1 MIKARYILTLFAMLL
16 SMVARGQD
24 FNPDSPP
31 EPGARYKLTL
41 KAQPAEAA
49 TVSGGG
55 LYVVN
60 ANVSVKAVAKSSNWR
75 FINWTDAEGKVVST
89 SNSFTHRKLNSAET
103 LTANYEYQ
111 KTSLL
116 TIAYDPSSIKTS
128 EVKEYAVGVPYYTQ
142 ASTYSDYTFVNWTT
156 SDGTVIS
163 TNRTV
168 SYTVTENDETITAHY
183 RYTPGSPAEPNETKP
198 KHKVFFRCDP
208 AGLTGFNKTSGF
220 SVSEGSPYS
229 VTVYSV
235 SDYEFKGW
243 TWEGETKVLETS
255 YTWNVNMGTRDAHL
269 VAHFEF
275 KPSSPSEPSTDTKQ
289 RHSLYATTTSMY
301 RGETTL
307 LPVYMQNT
315 GNVKTLSF
323 KLHLPKNLSVDV
335 ANIQK
340 TLRTDAYTVQAAQED
355 SVLSVSLEGG
365 TQIVEHDGVVV
376 RIPVSAQDALKDGI
390 YTVKFSDITGTT
402 LEDAAINFTS
412 RSGRLVVS
420 TPEEGDLQAKFS
432 VETYMNRAQL
442 TNLSSE
448 NAKTFEWNFGDGST
462 STERNPMH
470 IYAEAGTYTVR
481 LTARGIVKTV
491 TAEQQ
496 IIINPANTWS
506 ASGDYRLDPTVNSAR
521 AFKSMHEMFELLSQC
536 KPEGTINVKTGGKEV
551 FSVNLLTADS
561 LALLSTLTEKL
572 GTTGVVMAFKNEA
585 QKPVTL
591 QFNTAANSADMQ
603 KVTDFFRHISLE
615 NVQVTLNGAAIN
627 IGEIGRYSEQT
638 ICSGTSTQP
647 EAFTAIS
654 SSEKVKVKWT
664 ASVAE
669 GCTVRGYQLTGTDD
683 LPAMTL
689 TNEGSKTDLVTYHV
703 SVELNG
709 VVALAYIY
717 KVYVKPLLKSLALS
731 SPSNNAVLEYGQVT
745 LSCSNLGQDAVGYTF
760 HYRRTDAEATE
771 DGEAEEWKEVKT
783 TSPSTTFVPVEGASY
798 EWYATAHGECYEKVD
813 SEHRTFSI
821 SKRSDLTVESVT
833 VPAEVKANTTFQ
845 ITAVVRN
852 IGKGATRSSAWTDM
866 LYEERADGK
875 QYYGI
880 KGIAH
885 RGVLQ
890 PGESYTVTFTVTSP
904 GASVSGFRYMVE
916 TDVYAEETESDESN
930 NSKFTDPIAIVNR
943 YIDAADYEALKA
955 IYAATNGG
963 AWTSKTWRIGSNAVT
978 STRWPG
984 VTFDEEGHVLAID
997 LQDNNLSG
1005 SLPTEGMQMKS
1016 LRTLNLRRNNL
1027 RGDVAAFC
1035 KLLPALETLN
1045 LGYNLFTE
1053 IKEALPTHIT
1063 SLNLQNQREGYS
1075 LSTFTLQEWAMGD
1088 KLADIQLGSLIAYD
1102 HKNQNFEAH
1111 PSLSI
1116 YTTDNNSYVGEMRY
1130 EDGAYR
1136 YYLSG
1141 TYTYASGTEFCIRSN
1156 GGVAQNNRLR
1166 AKLTWTKGDVN
1177 ADASVD
1183 VLDAQ
1188 QTLNYIMGTQNGNFN
1203 YPAADTYEG
1212 SGINVQDVVATINIF
1227 IGSNDNADRK
1237 TVMAAQRRWTE
1248 SLGDG
1253 ASAANVLSV
1262 EDGALWLN
1270 ASDQVA
1276 ALDITLAG
1284 VKANDVKLALSKQRY
1299 QLVTHNTANGVRVVI
1314 ISTTGDII
1322 SGRTKLLQLAKP
1334 ARVDQTMAADI
1345 DAQPVGIAFEGQA
1358 TGIDAVTTDAKSRE
1372 DVYSID
1378 GRKLNGVEREGIYIV
1393 NGKKKAINRHQLK

>member
-1 MIKARYILTLFAMLL
+1 MLL

-31 EPGARYKLTL
+31 EPGARYKLTV
-41 KAQPAEAA
+41 KAQPVEAA

-55 LYVVN
+55 LYAVN
-60 ANVSVKAVAKSSNWR
+60 ANVSVKAVARNANWR
-75 FINWTDAEGKVVST
+75 FKNWTDAEGKEVST
-89 SNSFTHRKLNSAET
+89 SSTFTHRKLNSAET

-111 KTSLL
+111 KTSRL

-128 EVKEYAVGVPYYTQ
+128 EVKEYVVGVTYSFT

-163 TNRTV
+163 TNRAV

-183 RYTPGSPAEPNETKP
+183 RFTPGSPAEPNETKP
-198 KHKVFFRCDP
+198 KHKVYFRCDP
-208 AGLTGFNKTSGF
+208 AGLAGFNKTSGF
-220 SVSEGSPYS
+220 SVSEGSAYS

-243 TWEGETKVLETS
+243 TWEGETKILETS
-255 YTWNVNMGTRDAHL
+255 HTWNVNMGTRDAYL

-275 KPSSPSEPSTDTKQ
+275 KPSSPSEPSTDSKQ

-307 LPVYMQNT
+307 LPIYMQNT

-323 KLHLPKNLSVDV
+323 KLHLPKNLTVDV
-335 ANIQK
+335 AGIQK

-376 RIPVSAQDALKDGI
+376 RIPMSAQEALKDSV
-390 YTVKFSDITGTT
+390 YMVKFSDIAGTT
-402 LEDAAINFTS
+402 TADAVINFTS

-432 VETYMNRAQL
+432 VETYMNRAQF

-448 NAKTFEWNFGDGST
+448 NAKTFEWNFGDGAT

-470 IYAEAGTYTVR
+470 SYAEAGTYTVR

-521 AFKSMHEMFELLSQC
+521 AFKSMHEMLSLLSQC
-536 KPEGTINVKTGGKEV
+536 TPDGTINVKTGGKEA
-551 FSVNLLTADS
+551 FDANLQSTDS

-572 GTTGVVMAFKNEA
+572 GKAGVVMAFKNEA

-591 QFNTAANSADMQ
+591 RFNVAANSIDMQ
-603 KVTDFFRHISLE
+603 KATDFFRHISLD
-615 NVQVTLNGAAIN
+615 NVVVTLNGAAIN
-627 IGEIGRYSEQT
+627 IGEIDRFSAQT
-638 ICSGTSTQP
+638 ICSGASTQP

-669 GCTVRGYQLTGTDD
+669 GCTVRGYQLTGTGN

-709 VVALAYIY
+709 VAMYTYIY

-731 SPSNNAVLEYGQVT
+731 SPSDKATLEYGQVT
-745 LSCSNLGQDAVGYTF
+745 LICSNLGQAAVGYTF
-760 HYRRTDAEATE
+760 RYRRTDAEAE
-771 DGEAEEWKEVKT
+771 NAEEWKEVKT
-783 TSPSTTFVPVEGASY
+783 TSPSTAFVPVEGASY
-798 EWYATAHGECYEKVD
+798 EWYATAHGECNETVE
-813 SEHRTFSI
+813 SAHRTFSI
-821 SKRSDLTVESVT
+821 RKRADLTVESVT
-833 VPAEVKANTTFQ
+833 APAEVKANTTFQ

-852 IGKGATRSSAWTDM
+852 IGKGATRSSNWQDIIC
-866 LYEERADGK
+866 EEQANGSYRE
-875 QYYGI
+875 I
-880 KGIAH
+880 KRISH
-885 RGVLQ
+885 NGVLQ
-890 PGESYTVTFTVTSP
+890 PGDSYTVTFTVTSP
-904 GASVSGFRYMVE
+904 DATLSEVRYLVE
-916 TDVYAEETESDESN
+916 TDSWYQETESNESN
-930 NSKFTDPIAIVNR
+930 NMNISDPVSIIKR
-943 YIDAADYEALKA
+943 YIDDADYEALKVL
-955 IYAATNGG
+955 YQATNGG
-963 AWTSKTWRIGSNAVT
+963 AWTNKTWRIGSNAVT
-978 STRWPG
+978 STGWPG

-997 LQDNNLSG
+997 LQNNNLRG
-1005 SLPTEGMQMKS
+1005 TLPTEGMEMKS
-1016 LRTLNLRRNNL
+1016 LRTLNLSGNSL
-1027 RGDVAAFC
+1027 SGDVAAFC

-1053 IKEALPTHIT
+1053 LSGVLPAHIT
-1063 SLNLQNQREGYS
+1063 SLNLQSQREGYS
-1075 LSTFTLQEWAMGD
+1075 LSTFTLQEWVMGD
-1088 KLADIQLGSLIAYD
+1088 KHADIQLGTLIAYD

-1111 PSLSI
+1111 PTLRI
-1116 YTTDNNSYVGEMRY
+1116 YTTANNSYVGEMRY
-1130 EDGAYR
+1130 TDGAYR

-1141 TYTYASGTEFCIRSN
+1141 TYNYASGTEFCIRSYE
-1156 GGVAQNNRLR
+1156 GVAQNNRLR

-1212 SGINVQDVVATINIF
+1212 GGINVQDVVATINIF
-1227 IGSNDNADRK
+1227 IGSNDNADLK
-1237 TVMAAQRRWTE
+1237 SLMAAQRRWTE
-1248 SLGDG
+1248 SMGED
-1253 ASAANVLSV
+1253 AFTTNVLSV
-1262 EDGALWLN
+1262 EDDALWLD
-1270 ASDQVA
+1270 ATDQVA

-1299 QLVTHNTANGVRVVI
+1299 QLVTHNTANGVRIVI

-1322 SGRTKLLQLAKP
+1322 SGRTKLLRLAKP
-1334 ARVDQTMAADI
+1334 TRVYQAMAADI
-1345 DAQPVGIAFEGQA
+1345 DAQPVGVAFEGQ
-1358 TGIDAVTTDAKSRE
+1358 TTDIDTIITDVDSRE
-1372 DVYSID
+1372 AVYSLD
-1378 GRKLNGVEREGIYIV
+1378 GRKLNGVAREGVYIV
-1393 NGKKKAINRHQLK
+1393 NGKKKAINRHQ

>member
-1 MIKARYILTLFAMLL
+1 MLL

-55 LYVVN
+55 LYAVN
-60 ANVSVKAVAKSSNWR
+60 ANVNVKAVAKSSNWR
-75 FINWTDAEGKVVST
+75 FKSWTNAEGEVVST
-89 SNSFTHRKLNSAET
+89 SSTFTHRKLNSAET

-111 KTSLL
+111 KTSHL
-116 TIAYDPSSIKTS
+116 TIAYDPSSIRTS
-128 EVKEYAVGVPYYTQ
+128 EVKEYVVGVTYSFT

-163 TNRTV
+163 TERTV

-183 RYTPGSPAEPNETKP
+183 RFTPGSPAEPNETKP
-198 KHKVFFRCDP
+198 KHKVYFKCDP
-208 AGLTGFNKTSGF
+208 AGLAGFNKTSGF

-243 TWEGETKVLETS
+243 MREGSSEIIGQYRTFNGT
-255 YTWNVNMGTRDAHL
+255 MGKEDVHL

-307 LPVYMQNT
+307 LPIYMQNT

-323 KLHLPKNLSVDV
+323 KLHLPKNLTVDV
-335 ANIQK
+335 AGIQK
-340 TLRTDAYTVQAAQED
+340 TLRTEAYTVQAALED
-355 SVLSVSLEGG
+355 SVLSVSLAGG

-376 RIPVSAQDALKDGI
+376 RIPVSAQEALKDSV
-390 YTVKFSDITGTT
+390 YTVKFSDIAGTT
-402 LEDAAINFTS
+402 TADAAISFTH

-432 VETYMNRAQL
+432 VETYMNRAQF

-448 NAKTFEWNFGDGST
+448 NAKTFEWNFGDGAT

-470 IYAEAGTYTVR
+470 SYAEAGTYTVR

-521 AFKSMHEMFELLSQC
+521 AFKSMHEMLSLLSQC
-536 KPEGTINVKTGGKEV
+536 TPDGTINVKTGGKEA
-551 FSVNLLTADS
+551 FDANLQSADS

-572 GTTGVVMAFKNEA
+572 DKAGVVMAFKNEA
-585 QKPVTL
+585 PNPVTL
-591 QFNTAANSADMQ
+591 QFNTAANSLDMQ
-603 KVTDFFRHISLE
+603 KATDFFRHISLD
-615 NVQVTLNGAAIN
+615 NVVVTLNGAAIN
-627 IGEIGRYSEQT
+627 IGEIDRFSAQT
-638 ICSGTSTQP
+638 ICSGASTQP

-654 SSEKVKVKWT
+654 SSEKVKVSWT

-669 GCTVRGYQLTGTDD
+669 GCTVRGYQLTGTGN

-703 SVELNG
+703 SVELDG
-709 VVALAYIY
+709 VAMYTYIY

-731 SPSNNAVLEYGQVT
+731 SPSDKATLEYGQVT
-745 LSCSNLGQDAVGYTF
+745 LSCSNLGQAAVGYTF
-760 HYRRTDAEATE
+760 SYRRTDAEVE
-771 DGEAEEWKEVKT
+771 DAEEWKVVNT
-783 TSPSTTFVPVEGASY
+783 TTPSTAFVPVEGASY
-798 EWYATAHGECYEKVD
+798 EWYATAHGECNETVE
-813 SEHRTFSI
+813 SAHRTFSI
-821 SKRSDLTVESVT
+821 RKRSDLTVESVT
-833 VPAEVKANTTFQ
+833 APAEVKANTTFQ

-852 IGKGATRSSAWTDM
+852 IGKGATRSSNWQDIIC
-866 LYEERADGK
+866 EEQADGS
-875 QYYGI
+875 YREI
-880 KGIAH
+880 KRISH
-885 RGVLQ
+885 NGVLQ
-890 PGESYTVTFTVTSP
+890 PGDSYTVTFTVTSP
-904 GASVSGFRYMVE
+904 DATLSEVSYLVE
-916 TDVYAEETESDESN
+916 TDSWNEETESNEN
-930 NSKFTDPIAIVNR
+930 NNVEVSTPISIIKR
-943 YIDAADYEALKA
+943 YIDAADYEALKVL
-955 IYAATNGG
+955 YQATNGG
-963 AWTSKTWRIGSNAVT
+963 AWTNKTWRIGSNAVT
-978 STRWPG
+978 STGWPG

-997 LQDNNLSG
+997 LQNNNLRG
-1005 SLPTEGMQMKS
+1005 SLPTKGMEMKS
-1016 LRTLNLRRNNL
+1016 LRTLNLSGNSLN
-1027 RGDVAAFC
+1027 GDVAAFC

-1053 IKEALPTHIT
+1053 LSGVLPAHIT

-1088 KLADIQLGSLIAYD
+1088 KQADIQLGTLIAYD

-1111 PSLSI
+1111 PTLRI
-1116 YTTDNNSYVGEMRY
+1116 YTADNNSYVGEMRY
-1130 EDGAYR
+1130 TDGAYR

-1141 TYTYASGTEFCIRSN
+1141 TYNYASGTEFCIRSYE
-1156 GGVAQNNRLR
+1156 GVAQNNRLR

-1203 YPAADTYEG
+1203 YPAADTYQG
-1212 SGINVQDVVATINIF
+1212 GGINVQDVVATINIF
-1227 IGSNDNADRK
+1227 IGSNDNADQK
-1237 TVMAAQRRWTE
+1237 SLMAAQRRWTE
-1248 SLGDG
+1248 SLGED
-1253 ASAANVLSV
+1253 ASTANALSV
-1262 EDGALWLN
+1262 EDGALWLD

-1284 VKANDVKLALSKQRY
+1284 VKANDVKLAMSKQRY

-1314 ISTTGDII
+1314 ISTTGDIL
-1322 SGRTKLLQLAKP
+1322 SGRTKLLRLAKP
-1334 ARVDQTMAADI
+1334 ARVYQAMAADI
-1345 DAQPVGIAFEGQA
+1345 DAQPVGVVFEGQ
-1358 TGIDAVTTDAKSRE
+1358 TTDIDTITTDVDSRE
-1372 DVYSID
+1372 AVYSLD
-1378 GRKLNGVEREGIYIV
+1378 GRKLNGVAREGVYIV

>member
-1 MIKARYILTLFAMLL
+1 MLL

-75 FINWTDAEGKVVST
+75 FINWTDAEGKVVNTNS
-89 SNSFTHRKLNSAET
+89 SFTHRKLNSNET

-111 KTSLL
+111 QTSRL
-116 TIAYDPSSIKTS
+116 TIAYDPSSIRTS
-128 EVKEYAVGVPYYTQ
+128 EVKEYAVGVTYSYT

-183 RYTPGSPAEPNETKP
+183 RFTPGSPAEPNETKP
-198 KHKVFFRCDP
+198 KHKVYFKCDP
-208 AGLTGFNKTSGF
+208 AGLVGFNQNNGF
-220 SVSEGSPYS
+220 SVSEGKTFS
-229 VTVYSV
+229 VTVYDAGS
-235 SDYEFKGW
+235 YEFKGW
-243 TWEGETKVLETS
+243 TREGSSEIIGQYRTYNGT
-255 YTWNVNMGTRDAHL
+255 MGKEDMHL

-307 LPVYMQNT
+307 LPIYMQNT

-323 KLHLPKNLSVDV
+323 KLHLPKNLTVDV

-340 TLRTDAYTVQAAQED
+340 TLRTDAYTVQAEQED

-365 TQIVEHDGVVV
+365 TQIVEHDGVVA
-376 RIPVSAQDALKDGI
+376 RIPVSAQDALKDSV
-390 YTVKFSDITGTT
+390 YTVRFSDIAGTT
-402 LEDAAINFTS
+402 TADAVINFTS

-536 KPEGTINVKTGGKEV
+536 KPEGTINVKTGGKEA
-551 FSVNLLTADS
+551 FEANLQTADS

-572 GTTGVVMAFKNEA
+572 GTTGVVMAFRNEA
-585 QKPVTL
+585 EKPVTL
-591 QFNTAANSADMQ
+591 QFTTAANSADMQ
-603 KVTDFFRHISLE
+603 KVTDYFRHITLE
-615 NVQVTLNGAAIN
+615 NVVVTLNGAAIN
-627 IGEIGRYSEQT
+627 IGEIGRFSEQT

-647 EAFTAIS
+647 EAFAAIS
-654 SSEKVKVKWT
+654 SSEAVKVSWT

-669 GCTVRGYQLTGTDD
+669 GCTVRGYQLTGTGN

-689 TNEGSKTDLVTYHV
+689 TNEGSKTDHVTYHV
-703 SVELNG
+703 NVELNG
-709 VVALAYIY
+709 AVMYTYIY
-717 KVYVKPLLKSLALS
+717 KVYVKPLLKSLSLS
-731 SPSNNAVLEYGQVT
+731 SPSNNATLEYGQVT
-745 LSCSNLGQDAVGYTF
+745 LSCSNLGQAAVGYTF
-760 HYRRTDAEATE
+760 HYRRTDAES
-771 DGEAEEWKEVKT
+771 AEEWKEVKT
-783 TSPSTTFVPVEGASY
+783 TTPSTAFVPVEGASY
-798 EWYATAHGECYEKVD
+798 EWYATAHGECSEAVD

-821 SKRSDLTVESVT
+821 RKRSDLTVESVT
-833 VPAEVKANTTFQ
+833 APVEVKANTTFQ

-852 IGKGATRSSAWTDM
+852 IGKGATRSSAWTDA
-866 LYEERADGK
+866 LYEKRPDGAVRVGT
-875 QYYGI
+875 Q
-880 KGIAH
+880 AH
-885 RGVLQ
+885 YGVLQ
-890 PGESYTVTFTVTSP
+890 PDASYTVTFNITSP
-904 GASVSGFRYMVE
+904 DASQSEVSYFVE
-916 TDVYAEETESDESN
+916 TDTYREETESDESN
-930 NSKFTDPIAIVNR
+930 NIKSTDPIAIVNR
-943 YIDAADYEALKA
+943 YIDAADYEALKVL
-955 IYAATNGG
+955 YHATNGG
-963 AWTSKTWRIGSNAVT
+963 AWTNKTWRIGSNAVT
-978 STRWPG
+978 STGWPG
-984 VTFDEEGHVLAID
+984 VTFDEEGHVLAIE
-997 LQDNNLSG
+997 LQNNNLRG
-1005 SLPTEGMQMKS
+1005 NLPTEGMEMKS
-1016 LRTLNLRRNNL
+1016 LRTLNLSHNNL
-1027 RGDVAAFC
+1027 KGDVAAFC

-1053 IKEALPTHIT
+1053 LTGVLPAHIT

-1075 LSTFTLQEWAMGD
+1075 LSTFTQQEWAMGD

-1102 HKNQNFEAH
+1102 HQNQNFEAH
-1111 PSLSI
+1111 PTLRI
-1116 YTTDNNSYVGEMRY
+1116 YTTDNNSYVGEMIY
-1130 EDGAYR
+1130 SDGAYR
-1136 YYLSG
+1136 YSLSG
-1141 TYTYASGTEFCIRSN
+1141 TYNYASGTEFCIRSS

-1177 ADASVD
+1177 ADAAVD

-1203 YPAADTYEG
+1203 YLAADTYQG
-1212 SGINVQDVVATINIF
+1212 GGINVQDVVATINIF

-1237 TVMAAQRRWTE
+1237 SLMAAQRRWTE
-1248 SLGDG
+1248 SMGEG
-1253 ASAANVLSV
+1253 TSTHNVLSV
-1262 EDGALWLN
+1262 EDGALWLD

-1284 VKANDVKLALSKQRY
+1284 VRANDVKLAMSKQRY
-1299 QLVTHNTANGVRVVI
+1299 QLVTHNTANGVRIVI

-1322 SGRTKLLQLAKP
+1322 SGRTKLLRLAKA
-1334 ARVDQTMAADI
+1334 ARVDQAMAADI
-1345 DAQPVGIAFEGQA
+1345 DAQPVGVAFEGQ
-1358 TGIDAVTTDAKSRE
+1358 TSDIDAVTAGAESLE
-1372 DVYSID
+1372 GVYSIN
-1378 GRKLNGVEREGIYIV
+1378 GRKLNGVAGEGIYIV
-1393 NGKKKAINRHQLK
+1393 NGKKKAINRHQ

>member
-1 MIKARYILTLFAMLL
+1 MLL

-60 ANVSVKAVAKSSNWR
+60 ANVNVKAVARSANWL
-75 FINWTDAEGKVVST
+75 FKNWTDADGKVVST
-89 SNSFTHRKLNSAET
+89 SSSFTHRKLNSNET

-111 KTSLL
+111 QTSRL
-116 TIAYDPSSIKTS
+116 TIAYDPSSIRTS
-128 EVKEYAVGVPYYTQ
+128 EVKEYAVGVTYSYT

-163 TNRTV
+163 TERTV
-168 SYTVTENDETITAHY
+168 RYTVTENDETITAHY
-183 RYTPGSPAEPNETKP
+183 RFTPGSPAEPNETKP
-198 KHKVFFRCDP
+198 KHKVYFKCDP
-208 AGLTGFNKTSGF
+208 AGLTGFYQSNGF
-220 SVSEGSPYS
+220 SVSEGNTFR
-229 VTVYSV
+229 VEVYSV

-243 TWEGETKVLETS
+243 TREGSSEIIGQYRTFSGT
-255 YTWNVNMGTRDAHL
+255 MGKEDVHL

-307 LPVYMQNT
+307 LPIYMQNT

-323 KLHLPKNLSVDV
+323 KLHLPKNLTVDV

-340 TLRTDAYTVQAAQED
+340 TLRTDAYTVKAVQED

-365 TQIVEHDGVVV
+365 TQIMEHDGVVV
-376 RIPVSAQDALKDGI
+376 RIPVSAQEALKDSV
-390 YTVKFSDITGTT
+390 YTVKFSDIAATT
-402 LEDAAINFTS
+402 TADAAINFTS

-432 VETYMNRAQL
+432 VETYMNRAQF

-470 IYAEAGTYTVR
+470 SYAEAGTYTVR

-506 ASGDYRLDPTVNSAR
+506 ASGDYRLDPTANSAR
-521 AFKSMHEMFELLSQC
+521 AFKSMHEMLSLLSQC
-536 KPEGTINVKTGGKEV
+536 KPEGTINVKTGGKEA
-551 FSVNLLTADS
+551 FGVNLQTADS

-572 GTTGVVMAFKNEA
+572 GKAGVVMAFKNEA
-585 QKPVTL
+585 QNPVTL
-591 QFNTAANSADMQ
+591 RFNVAANSTDLQ
-603 KVTDFFRHISLE
+603 KATDFFRHISLD
-615 NVQVTLNGAAIN
+615 NVVVTLNGAAIN
-627 IGEIGRYSEQT
+627 IGEIDRFSAQT
-638 ICSGTSTQP
+638 ICSGASTQP
-647 EAFTAIS
+647 EAFTDIS
-654 SSEKVKVKWT
+654 SSEKVKVSWT

-669 GCTVRGYQLTGTDD
+669 GCTVRGYQLTGTGN

-709 VVALAYIY
+709 VAMYTYIY

-731 SPSNNAVLEYGQVT
+731 SPSDNATLEYGQVT
-745 LSCSNLGQDAVGYTF
+745 LSCSNLGQAAVGYTF
-760 HYRRTDAEATE
+760 HYCRTDADAES
-771 DGEAEEWKEVKT
+771 AEEWKEVNT
-783 TSPSTTFVPVEGASY
+783 TSPSTAFLPVEGASY
-798 EWYATAHGECYEKVD
+798 EWYATAHGECNETVE
-813 SEHRTFSI
+813 SAHRTFSI
-821 SKRSDLTVESVT
+821 RKRSDLTVVSVT
-833 VPAEVKANTTFQ
+833 APSEVKANTTFQ

-852 IGKGATRSSAWTDM
+852 IGKGATRNSNWQDIIC
-866 LYEERADGK
+866 EEQADGS
-875 QYYGI
+875 YREI
-880 KGIAH
+880 KRISH
-885 RGVLQ
+885 NGVLQ
-890 PGESYTVTFTVTSP
+890 PGDSYTVTFTVTSP
-904 GASVSGFRYMVE
+904 DATLSDVSYLVH
-916 TDVYAEETESDESN
+916 TDSWNQETESNEN
-930 NSKFTDPIAIVNR
+930 NNVEVSTPVSIIKR
-943 YIDAADYEALKA
+943 YIDAADYEALKVL
-955 IYAATNGG
+955 YQATNGG
-963 AWTSKTWRIGSNAVT
+963 AWTNKTWRIGSNAVT
-978 STRWPG
+978 STGWPG

-997 LQDNNLSG
+997 LQNNNLRG
-1005 SLPTEGMQMKS
+1005 TLPTEGMEMKS
-1016 LRTLNLRRNNL
+1016 LRTLNLSGNSL
-1027 RGDVAAFC
+1027 SGDVAAFC

-1053 IKEALPTHIT
+1053 LSGVLPAHIT

-1088 KLADIQLGSLIAYD
+1088 KLADIQLGTLIAYD

-1111 PSLSI
+1111 PTLRI
-1116 YTTDNNSYVGEMRY
+1116 YTTANNSYVGEMRY
-1130 EDGAYR
+1130 TDGAYR

-1141 TYTYASGTEFCIRSN
+1141 TYNYASGTEFCIRSYE
-1156 GGVAQNNRLR
+1156 GVAQNNRLR

-1212 SGINVQDVVATINIF
+1212 GGINVQDVVATINIF
-1227 IGSNDNADRK
+1227 IGSNDNADQK
-1237 TVMAAQRRWTE
+1237 SLMAAQRRWTE
-1248 SLGDG
+1248 SMGEE
-1253 ASAANVLSV
+1253 ASTANVLSV
-1262 EDGALWLN
+1262 EDDALWLD
-1270 ASDQVA
+1270 ATDQVA
-1276 ALDITLAG
+1276 ALDITLSG
-1284 VKANDVKLALSKQRY
+1284 VKANDVKLAMSKQRY

-1322 SGRTKLLQLAKP
+1322 SGRTKLLRLAKP
-1334 ARVDQTMAADI
+1334 VRVEQAMAADI
-1345 DAQPVGIAFEGQA
+1345 DAQPVGVAFEGQ
-1358 TGIDAVTTDAKSRE
+1358 TTDIDTITTDADSRE
-1372 DVYSID
+1372 AVYSLD
-1378 GRKLNGVEREGIYIV
+1378 GRKLNGVAREGVYIV
-1393 NGKKKAINRHQLK
+1393 NGKKKAINRHQ

>member
-1 MIKARYILTLFAMLL
+1 MLL

-31 EPGARYKLTL
+31 EPGARYKLTV

-55 LYVVN
+55 LYAVN
-60 ANVSVKAVAKSSNWR
+60 ANVSVKAVARNANWR
-75 FINWTDAEGKVVST
+75 FKNWTDAEGKVVST
-89 SNSFTHRKLNSAET
+89 SSSFTHRKLNSAET

-111 KTSLL
+111 KTSRL
-116 TIAYDPSSIKTS
+116 TIAYDPSSIRAS
-128 EVKEYAVGVPYYTQ
+128 EVKEYAVGVTYSYT

-183 RYTPGSPAEPNETKP
+183 RFTPGSPAEPNETKP
-198 KHKVFFRCDP
+198 KHKVYFRCDP
-208 AGLTGFNKTSGF
+208 AGLAGFNKTSGF

-235 SDYEFKGW
+235 NDYEFKGW
-243 TWEGETKVLETS
+243 TWEGETKILETS
-255 YTWNVNMGTRDAHL
+255 RTWNVNMGTRDAHL

-307 LPVYMQNT
+307 LPIYMQNT

-323 KLHLPKNLSVDV
+323 KLHLPKNLTVDV
-335 ANIQK
+335 AGIQK

-376 RIPVSAQDALKDGI
+376 RIPVSAQEALKDSV
-390 YTVKFSDITGTT
+390 YTVKFSDIAGTT
-402 LEDAAINFTS
+402 TADAAINFTS

-432 VETYMNRAQL
+432 VETYMNRAQF

-448 NAKTFEWNFGDGST
+448 NAKTFEWNFGDGAT

-470 IYAEAGTYTVR
+470 SYAEAGTYTVR

-496 IIINPANTWS
+496 IIINPANTWT
-506 ASGDYRLDPTVNSAR
+506 ASGDYRLDPTANSAR
-521 AFKSMHEMFELLSQC
+521 AFKSMHEMLSLLSQC
-536 KPEGTINVKTGGKEV
+536 TPDGTINVKTGGKEA
-551 FSVNLLTADS
+551 FSVNLQTTDS

-572 GTTGVVMAFKNEA
+572 GKAGVVMAFKNEA
-585 QKPVTL
+585 QNPVTL
-591 QFNTAANSADMQ
+591 QFNTAANSLDMQ
-603 KVTDFFRHISLE
+603 KVTDFFRHISLD
-615 NVQVTLNGAAIN
+615 NVVVTLNGAAIN
-627 IGEIGRYSEQT
+627 IGEIDRFSAQT
-638 ICSGTSTQP
+638 ICSGASTQP

-669 GCTVRGYQLTGTDD
+669 GCTVRGYQLTGNGN

-703 SVELNG
+703 SVELDG
-709 VVALAYIY
+709 VAMYTYIY

-731 SPSNNAVLEYGQVT
+731 SPSDNAVLEYGQVT
-745 LSCSNLGQDAVGYTF
+745 LSCSNLGQAAVGYTF
-760 HYRRTDAEATE
+760 HYRRTDAEAE
-771 DGEAEEWKEVKT
+771 NAEEWKVVNT
-783 TSPSTTFVPVEGASY
+783 TTPSTAFVPVEGASY
-798 EWYATAHGECYEKVD
+798 EWYATAHGECNETVE
-813 SEHRTFSI
+813 SAHRTFSI
-821 SKRSDLTVESVT
+821 RKRSDLTVVSVT
-833 VPAEVKANTTFQ
+833 APAEVKANTTFQ

-852 IGKGATRSSAWTDM
+852 IGKGATRSSNWQDIIC
-866 LYEERADGK
+866 EEQANGSYRE
-875 QYYGI
+875 I
-880 KGIAH
+880 KRISH
-885 RGVLQ
+885 NGVLQ
-890 PGESYTVTFTVTSP
+890 PGDSYTVTFTVTSP
-904 GASVSGFRYMVE
+904 EATLSEVRYLVE
-916 TDVYAEETESDESN
+916 TDSWYQETESNESN
-930 NSKFTDPIAIVNR
+930 NMNISDPVSIIKR
-943 YIDAADYEALKA
+943 YIDDADYEALKVL
-955 IYAATNGG
+955 YQATNGG
-963 AWTSKTWRIGSNAVT
+963 AWTNKTWRIGSNAVT
-978 STRWPG
+978 STGWPG

-997 LQDNNLSG
+997 LQNNNLRG
-1005 SLPTEGMQMKS
+1005 TLPTEGMEMKS
-1016 LRTLNLRRNNL
+1016 LRTLNLSGNSLN
-1027 RGDVAAFC
+1027 GDVAAFC

-1053 IKEALPTHIT
+1053 LKGVLPAHIT
-1063 SLNLQNQREGYS
+1063 SLNLQSQREGYS

-1088 KLADIQLGSLIAYD
+1088 KQADIQLGTLIAYD

-1111 PSLSI
+1111 PTLRI

-1130 EDGAYR
+1130 ADGAYR

-1141 TYTYASGTEFCIRSN
+1141 TYNYASGTEFCIRSYE
-1156 GGVAQNNRLR
+1156 GVAQNNRLR
-1166 AKLTWTKGDVN
+1166 AKLTWIKGDVN

-1183 VLDAQ
+1183 VLYAQ

-1212 SGINVQDVVATINIF
+1212 GGINVQDVVATINIF
-1227 IGSNDNADRK
+1227 IGSNDNADQK
-1237 TVMAAQRRWTE
+1237 SLMAAQRRWME
-1248 SLGDG
+1248 SMGEE
-1253 ASAANVLSV
+1253 ASTANVLSV
-1262 EDGALWLN
+1262 EDDALWLD
-1270 ASDQVA
+1270 ATDQVA

-1284 VKANDVKLALSKQRY
+1284 VKANDVKLAMSKQRY

-1314 ISTTGDII
+1314 ISTTGDIL
-1322 SGRTKLLQLAKP
+1322 SGRTKLLRLAKQ
-1334 ARVDQTMAADI
+1334 ARVEQAMAADI
-1345 DAQPVGIAFEGQA
+1345 DAQPVGVAFEGQ
-1358 TGIDAVTTDAKSRE
+1358 TTDIDTITTDADSRE
-1372 DVYSID
+1372 AVYSLD
-1378 GRKLNGVEREGIYIV
+1378 GRKLNGVAREGVYIV
-1393 NGKKKAINRHQLK
+1393 NGKKKAINRHQ

>member
-1 MIKARYILTLFAMLL
+1 MLL

-60 ANVSVKAVAKSSNWR
+60 ANVSVKAVANSSNWR
-75 FINWTDAEGKVVST
+75 FKNWTNAEGEVVST
-89 SNSFTHRKLNSAET
+89 SSSFTHRKLNSAET

-111 KTSLL
+111 KTSRL

-128 EVKEYAVGVPYYTQ
+128 EVKEYVVGVTYSFT

-163 TNRTV
+163 TERTV

-183 RYTPGSPAEPNETKP
+183 RFTPGSPAEPNETKP
-198 KHKVFFRCDP
+198 KHKVYFKCDP
-208 AGLTGFNKTSGF
+208 AGLAGFNKTSGF

-235 SDYEFKGW
+235 NDYEFKGW
-243 TWEGETKVLETS
+243 TWEGETKILETS
-255 YTWNVNMGTRDAHL
+255 HTWNVNMGTRDAHL

-275 KPSSPSEPSTDTKQ
+275 KPSSPSEPSTDSKQ

-307 LPVYMQNT
+307 LPIYMQNT

-323 KLHLPKNLSVDV
+323 KLHLPKNLTVDV
-335 ANIQK
+335 AGIQK

-376 RIPVSAQDALKDGI
+376 RIPVSAQEALKDSV
-390 YTVKFSDITGTT
+390 YTVKFSDIAGTT
-402 LEDAAINFTS
+402 TADAAINFTS

-448 NAKTFEWNFGDGST
+448 NAKTFEWNFGDGTT

-470 IYAEAGTYTVR
+470 SYAEAGTYTVR

-496 IIINPANTWS
+496 IIINPANTWT

-521 AFKSMHEMFELLSQC
+521 AFKSMHEMLSLLSQC
-536 KPEGTINVKTGGKEV
+536 TPDGTINVKTGGKEA
-551 FSVNLLTADS
+551 FDANLQTADS
-561 LALLSTLTEKL
+561 LSLLSTLTEKL
-572 GTTGVVMAFKNEA
+572 GKAGVVMAFKNEA
-585 QKPVTL
+585 PNPVTL

-615 NVQVTLNGAAIN
+615 NVVVTLNGAAIN
-627 IGEIGRYSEQT
+627 IGEIDRFSAQT
-638 ICSGTSTQP
+638 ICSGASTQP
-647 EAFTAIS
+647 EAFAAIS
-654 SSEKVKVKWT
+654 SSEAVQVKWT

-669 GCTVRGYQLTGTDD
+669 GCTVRGYQLTGTGN

-689 TNEGSKTDLVTYHV
+689 TNEGSNTDLVTYHV
-703 SVELNG
+703 NVELNG
-709 VVALAYIY
+709 VAMYTYIY

-731 SPSNNAVLEYGQVT
+731 SPSDKATLEYGQVT
-745 LSCSNLGQDAVGYTF
+745 LSCSNLGQAAVGYTF
-760 HYRRTDAEATE
+760 HYRRTDAEAE
-771 DGEAEEWKEVKT
+771 SAEEWKEVKT
-783 TSPSTTFVPVEGASY
+783 TSPSTAFVPVEGASY
-798 EWYATAHGECYEKVD
+798 EWYATAHGECYETVD

-821 SKRSDLTVESVT
+821 RKRSDLTVESVT

-845 ITAVVRN
+845 VTAVVRN
-852 IGKGATRSSAWTDM
+852 IGKGATRNSNWQDIIC
-866 LYEERADGK
+866 EEQADGS
-875 QYYGI
+875 YSEI
-880 KGIAH
+880 KRITH
-885 RGVLQ
+885 NGVLQ
-890 PGESYTVTFTVTSP
+890 PGDSYTVTFTVTSP
-904 GASVSGFRYMVE
+904 DATLSEVSYLVH
-916 TDVYAEETESDESN
+916 TDSWNQETESNEN
-930 NSKFTDPIAIVNR
+930 NNVEISTPVSIIKR
-943 YIDAADYEALKA
+943 YIDAADYEALKVL
-955 IYAATNGG
+955 YQATNGG

-978 STRWPG
+978 STGWPG

-1005 SLPTEGMQMKS
+1005 SLPTEGMEMKS

-1053 IKEALPTHIT
+1053 LSGVLPAHIS

-1088 KLADIQLGSLIAYD
+1088 KHADIQLGTLIAYD
-1102 HKNQNFEAH
+1102 HQNQNFEAH
-1111 PSLSI
+1111 PTLRI
-1116 YTTDNNSYVGEMRY
+1116 YTTANNSYVGEMIY
-1130 EDGAYR
+1130 SDGAYR

-1141 TYTYASGTEFCIRSN
+1141 TYNYASGTEFCIRSN

-1177 ADASVD
+1177 ADASID

-1212 SGINVQDVVATINIF
+1212 GGINVQDVVATINIF
-1227 IGSNDNADRK
+1227 IGSNDNADQK
-1237 TVMAAQRRWTE
+1237 SLMAAQRRWTE
-1248 SLGDG
+1248 SMGEE
-1253 ASAANVLSV
+1253 ASTANVLSV

-1299 QLVTHNTANGVRVVI
+1299 QLVTRNTANGVRVVI

-1358 TGIDAVTTDAKSRE
+1358 TDIDAVTTDAESRE

-1378 GRKLNGVEREGIYIV
+1378 GRKLNGVTGEGIYIV
-1393 NGKKKAINRHQLK
+1393 NGKKKAINRHQMK

>member
-1 MIKARYILTLFAMLL
+1 MLL

-55 LYVVN
+55 LYAVN

-75 FINWTDAEGKVVST
+75 FVNWTDAEGKEVST
-89 SNSFTHRKLNSAET
+89 SSSFTHQKLNSAET
-103 LTANYEYQ
+103 LTANYEYLQ
-111 KTSLL
+111 TSRL

-128 EVKEYAVGVPYYTQ
+128 EVKEYAVGVTYSYT

-163 TNRTV
+163 TERTV
-168 SYTVTENDETITAHY
+168 RYTVTENDETITAHY
-183 RYTPGSPAEPNETKP
+183 RFTPGSPAEPNETKP
-198 KHKVFFRCDP
+198 KYKVYFKCDP
-208 AGLTGFNKTSGF
+208 AGLTGFYQSNGF
-220 SVSEGSPYS
+220 SVSEGNTFR
-229 VTVYSV
+229 VEVYSV

-243 TWEGETKVLETS
+243 TCEGSSEIIGQYRTYSGT
-255 YTWNVNMGTRDAHL
+255 MGKEDVHL

-307 LPVYMQNT
+307 LPIYMQNT

-323 KLHLPKNLSVDV
+323 KLHLPKNLKVDV
-335 ANIQK
+335 AGIQK
-340 TLRTDAYTVQAAQED
+340 TLRTEAYTVQAALED

-376 RIPVSAQDALKDGI
+376 RIPVSAQDALKDSV
-390 YTVKFSDITGTT
+390 YTVKFSDIAGTT

-448 NAKTFEWNFGDGST
+448 NAKTFEWNFGDGTT

-470 IYAEAGTYTVR
+470 SYAEAGTYTVR

-496 IIINPANTWS
+496 IIINPANTWT

-521 AFKSMHEMFELLSQC
+521 AFKSMHEMLSLLSQC
-536 KPEGTINVKTGGKEV
+536 KPEGTINVKTGGKEA
-551 FSVNLLTADS
+551 FDANLQTADS

-572 GTTGVVMAFKNEA
+572 GKAGVVMAFKNEA
-585 QKPVTL
+585 QNPVTL
-591 QFNTAANSADMQ
+591 RFNVAANSADMQ
-603 KVTDFFRHISLE
+603 KVTDFFRHISLD
-615 NVQVTLNGAAIN
+615 NVVVTLNGAAIN
-627 IGEIGRYSEQT
+627 IGEIDRFSAQT

-731 SPSNNAVLEYGQVT
+731 SPSNNATLEYGQVT
-745 LSCSNLGQDAVGYTF
+745 LSCSNLGQAAVGYTF

-783 TSPSTTFVPVEGASY
+783 TSPSTAFVPVEGASY
-798 EWYATAHGECYEKVD
+798 EWYATAHGECYEAVD

-821 SKRSDLTVESVT
+821 RKRSDLTVESVT

-852 IGKGATRSSAWTDM
+852 IGKGATRSNAWTDM
-866 LYEERADGK
+866 LYEERADGR
-875 QYYGI
+875 QYGF
-880 KGIAH
+880 KGMAH

-890 PGESYTVTFTVTSP
+890 PGESYTVTFTIKSP
-904 GASVSGFRYMVE
+904 DASVSDFRYMVG
-916 TDVYAEETESDESN
+916 TDAYAEETESDESN
-930 NSKFTDPIAIVNR
+930 NSKFTDQIAIVNR
-943 YIDAADYEALKA
+943 YIDATDYEALKVL
-955 IYAATNGG
+955 YQATNGG

-978 STRWPG
+978 STGWPG

-997 LQDNNLSG
+997 LQINNLTG
-1005 SLPTEGMQMKS
+1005 TLPTEGMEMKS
-1016 LRTLNLRRNNL
+1016 LRTLNLSGNSL
-1027 RGDVAAFC
+1027 SGDVAAFC

-1053 IKEALPTHIT
+1053 LSGVLPAHIT

-1088 KLADIQLGSLIAYD
+1088 NQADIQLGSLIAYD
-1102 HKNQNFEAH
+1102 HQNQNFEGH
-1111 PSLSI
+1111 PALRI

-1130 EDGAYR
+1130 SDGAYR

-1141 TYTYASGTEFCIRSN
+1141 TYNYASGTEFCIRSN

-1177 ADASVD
+1177 ADAAVD

-1188 QTLNYIMGTQNGNFN
+1188 QTLNYIMATQNGNFN

-1212 SGINVQDVVATINIF
+1212 GGINVQDVVATINIF
-1227 IGSNDNADRK
+1227 IGSNDNADQK
-1237 TVMAAQRRWTE
+1237 SLMAAQRRWTE
-1248 SLGDG
+1248 SLGED
-1253 ASAANVLSV
+1253 ASTANVLSV
-1262 EDGALWLN
+1262 EDGALWLD

-1284 VKANDVKLALSKQRY
+1284 VKANDVKLAMSKQLY
-1299 QLVTHNTANGVRVVI
+1299 QLVTHNTSNGVRVVI
-1314 ISTTGDII
+1314 ISTTGDIL
-1322 SGRTKLLQLAKP
+1322 SGRTKLLRLAKQ
-1334 ARVDQTMAADI
+1334 ARVEQAMAADI
-1345 DAQPVGIAFEGQA
+1345 DAQPVGVAFEGQ
-1358 TGIDAVTTDAKSRE
+1358 TTDIDTITTDVDSRE
-1372 DVYSID
+1372 AVYSLD
-1378 GRKLNGVEREGIYIV
+1378 GRKLNGVAREGVYIV

>member
-1 MIKARYILTLFAMLL
+1 MIKSRYILTLLAMLL

-60 ANVSVKAVAKSSNWR
+60 ANVSVKAVANSSNWR
-75 FINWTDAEGKVVST
+75 FINWTDAEGKEVST
-89 SNSFTHRKLNSAET
+89 KSSFTHSKLNSNET

-111 KTSLL
+111 QTSRL
-116 TIAYDPSSIKTS
+116 TVAYDPSSIRTS
-128 EVKEYAVGVPYYTQ
+128 EVKEYAVGVTYSYT

-183 RYTPGSPAEPNETKP
+183 RFTPGSPAEPNETKP
-198 KHKVFFRCDP
+198 KHKAYFKCDP
-208 AGLTGFNKTSGF
+208 AGLAGFNKTSGF

-243 TWEGETKVLETS
+243 TREGSSEIIGQYRTFNGT
-255 YTWNVNMGTRDAHL
+255 MGKEDVHL

-307 LPVYMQNT
+307 LPIYMQNT

-323 KLHLPKNLSVDV
+323 KLHLPKNLTVDV

-376 RIPVSAQDALKDGI
+376 RIPVSAQDALKDSI
-390 YTVKFSDITGTT
+390 YTVRFSDIAGTT
-402 LEDAAINFTS
+402 TADAVINFTS

-536 KPEGTINVKTGGKEV
+536 KPEGTINVKTGGKEA
-551 FSVNLLTADS
+551 FEANLQTADS

-572 GTTGVVMAFKNEA
+572 GTTGVVMAFRNEA
-585 QKPVTL
+585 EKPVTL
-591 QFNTAANSADMQ
+591 QFNTAANSTDMQ
-603 KVTDFFRHISLE
+603 KVTDYFRHITLE
-615 NVQVTLNGAAIN
+615 NVVVMLNGAAIN
-627 IGEIGRYSEQT
+627 IGEIGRFSEQT

-647 EAFTAIS
+647 EAFAAIS
-654 SSEKVKVKWT
+654 SSEAVKVSWT

-669 GCTVRGYQLTGTDD
+669 GCTVRGYQLTGTGN

-703 SVELNG
+703 NMELNG
-709 VVALAYIY
+709 AVMYTYIY
-717 KVYVKPLLKSLALS
+717 KVYVKPLLKSLSLS
-731 SPSNNAVLEYGQVT
+731 SPSNNATLEYGQVT
-745 LSCSNLGQDAVGYTF
+745 LSCSNLGQAAVGYTF
-760 HYRRTDAEATE
+760 HYRRTDAEAE
-771 DGEAEEWKEVKT
+771 SAEEWKEVKT
-783 TSPSTTFVPVEGASY
+783 TTPSTAFVPVEGASY
-798 EWYATAHGECYEKVD
+798 EWYATAHGECSETVD

-821 SKRSDLTVESVT
+821 RKRSDLTVESVT
-833 VPAEVKANTTFQ
+833 APVEVKANTTFQ

-852 IGKGATRSSAWTDM
+852 IGKGATRSSAWTDA
-866 LYEERADGK
+866 LYEKRPDGAVRVGT
-875 QYYGI
+875 Q
-880 KGIAH
+880 AH
-885 RGVLQ
+885 YGVLQ
-890 PGESYTVTFTVTSP
+890 PDASYTVTFNITSP
-904 GASVSGFRYMVE
+904 DATQSEVSYFVE
-916 TDVYAEETESDESN
+916 TDLYREETESDESN
-930 NSKFTDPIAIVNR
+930 NIKSTDPIALINR
-943 YIDAADYEALKA
+943 YIDAADYEALKVL
-955 IYAATNGG
+955 YQATNGG
-963 AWTSKTWRIGSNAVT
+963 AWTNKTWRIGSNAVT
-978 STRWPG
+978 STGWPG
-984 VTFDEEGHVLAID
+984 VTFDEEGHVLAIE
-997 LQDNNLSG
+997 LQNNNLRG
-1005 SLPTEGMQMKS
+1005 NLPTEGMEMKS
-1016 LRTLNLRRNNL
+1016 LRMLNLNGNSL
-1027 RGDVAAFC
+1027 SGDVAAFC

-1053 IKEALPTHIT
+1053 LTDVLPAHIT

-1075 LSTFTLQEWAMGD
+1075 LSTFTQQEWAMGD
-1088 KLADIQLGSLIAYD
+1088 RQADIQLGTLIAYD
-1102 HKNQNFEAH
+1102 HQNQNFEAH
-1111 PSLSI
+1111 PTLRI
-1116 YTTDNNSYVGEMRY
+1116 YTTDNNSYVGEMIY
-1130 EDGAYR
+1130 SDGAYR
-1136 YYLSG
+1136 YSLSG
-1141 TYTYASGTEFCIRSN
+1141 TYNYASGTEFCIRSS
-1156 GGVAQNNRLR
+1156 GAVAQNNRLR

-1212 SGINVQDVVATINIF
+1212 GGINVQDVVATINIF

-1237 TVMAAQRRWTE
+1237 SLMAAQRRWTE
-1248 SLGDG
+1248 SMGDG
-1253 ASAANVLSV
+1253 TSTHNLLSV
-1262 EDGALWLN
+1262 EDGALWLD
-1270 ASDQVA
+1270 AADQVA

-1284 VKANDVKLALSKQRY
+1284 VTANDVKLAMSKQRY
-1299 QLVTHNTANGVRVVI
+1299 QLVTHNTANGVRIVI

-1322 SGRTKLLQLAKP
+1322 SGRTKLLRLAKA
-1334 ARVDQTMAADI
+1334 ARVDQAMAADI
-1345 DAQPVGIAFEGQA
+1345 DAQPVGVAFEGQ
-1358 TGIDAVTTDAKSRE
+1358 TTDIDAVTAGAESLE
-1372 DVYSID
+1372 GVYSID
-1378 GRKLNGVEREGIYIV
+1378 GRKLNGVTGKGIYIV
-1393 NGKKKAINRHQLK
+1393 NGKKKAINRHQ

>member
-1 MIKARYILTLFAMLL
+1 MLL

-55 LYVVN
+55 LYAVN

-75 FINWTDAEGKVVST
+75 FLNWTDAEGNEVST
-89 SNSFTHRKLNSAET
+89 SSSFTHRKLNSAET

-111 KTSLL
+111 KTSRL

-128 EVKEYAVGVPYYTQ
+128 EVKEYVVGVTYSYT
-142 ASTYSDYTFVNWTT
+142 ASTYTDYTFVNWTT

-163 TNRTV
+163 TERTV
-168 SYTVTENDETITAHY
+168 RYTVTENDETITAHY
-183 RYTPGSPAEPNETKP
+183 RFTPGSPAEPNETKP

-208 AGLTGFNKTSGF
+208 AGLAGFYQSNGF
-220 SVSEGSPYS
+220 SVSEGSTFG
-229 VTVYSV
+229 VTVYDASN
-235 SDYEFKGW
+235 YEFKGW
-243 TWEGETKVLETS
+243 TREGSSEIIGQYRTFNGT
-255 YTWNVNMGTRDAHL
+255 MGKEDVHL

-307 LPVYMQNT
+307 LPIYMQNT

-323 KLHLPKNLSVDV
+323 KLHLPKNLKVDV
-335 ANIQK
+335 AGIQK
-340 TLRTDAYTVQAAQED
+340 TLRTEAYTVQAALED

-376 RIPVSAQDALKDGI
+376 RIPVSAQDALKDSV
-390 YTVKFSDITGTT
+390 YTVKFSDIAGTT
-402 LEDAAINFTS
+402 TADAAINFTS

-470 IYAEAGTYTVR
+470 SYVEAGTYTVR

-521 AFKSMHEMFELLSQC
+521 AFKSMHEMLSLLSQC
-536 KPEGTINVKTGGKEV
+536 KPEGTINVKTGGKEA
-551 FSVNLLTADS
+551 FGVNLQTADS

-585 QKPVTL
+585 PNPVTL

-615 NVQVTLNGAAIN
+615 NVVVTLNGAAIN
-627 IGEIGRYSEQT
+627 IGEIDRFSEQT

-647 EAFTAIS
+647 EAFTDIS
-654 SSEKVKVKWT
+654 SSEAVQVKWT

-669 GCTVRGYQLTGTDD
+669 GCTVRGYQLTGTGN

-709 VVALAYIY
+709 VVMYTYIY
-717 KVYVKPLLKSLALS
+717 KVNVKPLLKSLALS
-731 SPSNNAVLEYGQVT
+731 SPSDNATLEYGQVT
-745 LSCSNLGQDAVGYTF
+745 LSCSNLGQAAVGYTF
-760 HYRRTDAEATE
+760 HYRRTDDEAES
-771 DGEAEEWKEVKT
+771 AEEWKEVKT
-783 TSPSTTFVPVEGASY
+783 TSPSTAFVPVEGASY
-798 EWYATAHGECYEKVD
+798 EWYATAHGECNETVE
-813 SEHRTFSI
+813 SAHRTFSI
-821 SKRSDLTVESVT
+821 RKRSDLTVESVT

-845 ITAVVRN
+845 VTAVVRN
-852 IGKGATRSSAWTDM
+852 IGKGATRSSAWQDIIC
-866 LYEERADGK
+866 EEQADGS
-875 QYYGI
+875 YSEI
-880 KGIAH
+880 KRISH
-885 RGVLQ
+885 NGVLQ
-890 PGESYTVTFTVTSP
+890 PGDSYTVTFTVTSP
-904 GASVSGFRYMVE
+904 DATLSEVRYLVH
-916 TDVYAEETESDESN
+916 TDSWNQETESNEN
-930 NSKFTDPIAIVNR
+930 NNVEISTPVSIIKR
-943 YIDAADYEALKA
+943 YIDAADYEALKVL
-955 IYAATNGG
+955 YQATNGG
-963 AWTSKTWRIGSNAVT
+963 AWTNKTWRIGSNAVT
-978 STRWPG
+978 STGWPG

-997 LQDNNLSG
+997 LQNNNLRG
-1005 SLPTEGMQMKS
+1005 SLPTAGMEMKS
-1016 LRTLNLRRNNL
+1016 LRTLNLSGNSLN
-1027 RGDVAAFC
+1027 GDVAAFC

-1053 IKEALPTHIT
+1053 LSGVLPAHIT

-1088 KLADIQLGSLIAYD
+1088 RHADIQLGTLIAYD
-1102 HKNQNFEAH
+1102 HQNQNFEGH
-1111 PSLSI
+1111 PALRI

-1130 EDGAYR
+1130 ADGAYR
-1136 YYLSG
+1136 YSLSG
-1141 TYTYASGTEFCIRSN
+1141 TYNYASGTEFCIRSA

-1177 ADASVD
+1177 ADAAVD

-1212 SGINVQDVVATINIF
+1212 GGINVQDVVATINIF
-1227 IGSNDNADRK
+1227 IGSNDNADPK
-1237 TVMAAQRRWTE
+1237 SLMAAQRRWTE
-1248 SLGDG
+1248 SLGED
-1253 ASAANVLSV
+1253 ASTANVLSV
-1262 EDGALWLN
+1262 EDGALWID

-1284 VKANDVKLALSKQRY
+1284 VKANDVKLAMSKQRY

-1322 SGRTKLLQLAKP
+1322 SGRTKLLRLAKP
-1334 ARVDQTMAADI
+1334 ARVDQAMAADI
-1345 DAQPVGIAFEGQA
+1345 DAQPVGVAFEGQ
-1358 TGIDAVTTDAKSRE
+1358 TTDIDAVTADAVSRE
-1372 DVYSID
+1372 DVYTID
-1378 GRKLNGVEREGIYIV
+1378 GRKLNGVAREGVYIV

>member
-1 MIKARYILTLFAMLL
+1 MLL

-41 KAQPAEAA
+41 IAQPAEAA

-55 LYVVN
+55 LYAVN

-75 FINWTDAEGKVVST
+75 FKNWTDAEGKEVST
-89 SNSFTHRKLNSAET
+89 NSSFTHRKLNSAET

-111 KTSLL
+111 KTSRL

-128 EVKEYAVGVPYYTQ
+128 EVKEYAVGVTNSYT
-142 ASTYSDYTFVNWTT
+142 ASTYTDYTFVNWTT

-163 TNRTV
+163 TERTV
-168 SYTVTENDETITAHY
+168 RYTITENDETITAHY
-183 RYTPGSPAEPNETKP
+183 RFTPGSPAEPNETKP
-198 KHKVFFRCDP
+198 KHKVYFKCDP
-208 AGLTGFNKTSGF
+208 AGLTGFYQSNGF
-220 SVSEGSPYS
+220 SVSEGNTFR
-229 VTVYSV
+229 VEVYSV

-243 TWEGETKVLETS
+243 TREGSSEIIGQYRTFNGT
-255 YTWNVNMGTRDAHL
+255 MGKEDVHL

-307 LPVYMQNT
+307 LPIYMQNT

-323 KLHLPKNLSVDV
+323 KLHLPKNLKVDV
-335 ANIQK
+335 AGIQK
-340 TLRTDAYTVQAAQED
+340 TLRTDAYTVQAALED

-376 RIPVSAQDALKDGI
+376 RIPVSAQDALKDSV
-390 YTVKFSDITGTT
+390 YTVKFSDIVGTT
-402 LEDAAINFTS
+402 TADAAINFTS

-448 NAKTFEWNFGDGST
+448 NAKTFEWNFGDGTT

-521 AFKSMHEMFELLSQC
+521 AFKSMHEMLSLLSQC
-536 KPEGTINVKTGGKEV
+536 KPEGTINVKTGGKEA
-551 FSVNLLTADS
+551 FGVNLQTADS

-585 QKPVTL
+585 PNPVTL

-615 NVQVTLNGAAIN
+615 NVVVTLNGAAIN
-627 IGEIGRYSEQT
+627 IGEIDRFSAQT

-647 EAFTAIS
+647 EAFTDIS
-654 SSEKVKVKWT
+654 SSEAVQVKWT

-669 GCTVRGYQLTGTDD
+669 GCTVRGYQLTGTGN

-709 VVALAYIY
+709 VAMYTYIY

-731 SPSNNAVLEYGQVT
+731 SPSDNAVLEYGQVT
-745 LSCSNLGQDAVGYTF
+745 LSCSNLGQAAVGYTF
-760 HYRRTDAEATE
+760 YYRRTDAEAE
-771 DGEAEEWKEVKT
+771 SAEEWKEVNT
-783 TSPSTTFVPVEGASY
+783 TSPSTAFVPVEGASY
-798 EWYATAHGECYEKVD
+798 EWYATAHGECNETVE
-813 SEHRTFSI
+813 SAHRTFSI
-821 SKRSDLTVESVT
+821 RKRADLTVVSVT

-845 ITAVVRN
+845 VTAVVRN
-852 IGKGATRSSAWTDM
+852 IGKGATRSSNWQDIIC
-866 LYEERADGK
+866 EEQANGSYRE
-875 QYYGI
+875 I
-880 KGIAH
+880 KRISH
-885 RGVLQ
+885 NGVLQ
-890 PGESYTVTFTVTSP
+890 PGDSYTVTFTVTSP
-904 GASVSGFRYMVE
+904 DATLSEVRYLVE
-916 TDVYAEETESDESN
+916 TDSWNEETESDESN
-930 NSKFTDPIAIVNR
+930 NIKVSDPISIIKR
-943 YIDAADYEALKA
+943 YIDDADYEALKVL
-955 IYAATNGG
+955 YQATNGG
-963 AWTSKTWRIGSNAVT
+963 AWTNKTWRIGSNAVT
-978 STRWPG
+978 STGWPG

-997 LQDNNLSG
+997 LQNNNLRG
-1005 SLPTEGMQMKS
+1005 SLPTEGMEMKS
-1016 LRTLNLRRNNL
+1016 LRTLNLSGNSL
-1027 RGDVAAFC
+1027 SGDVAAFC

-1053 IKEALPTHIT
+1053 LNGVLPAHIT

-1075 LSTFTLQEWAMGD
+1075 LSTFTQQEWAMGD
-1088 KLADIQLGSLIAYD
+1088 KHADIQLGTLIAYD
-1102 HKNQNFEAH
+1102 HQNQNFEAH
-1111 PSLSI
+1111 PTLRI
-1116 YTTDNNSYVGEMRY
+1116 YTTANNSYVGEMRY

-1136 YYLSG
+1136 YYLSD
-1141 TYTYASGTEFCIRSN
+1141 TYNYASGTEFCIRSY

-1177 ADASVD
+1177 ADAAVD

-1212 SGINVQDVVATINIF
+1212 GGINVQDVVATINIF
-1227 IGSNDNADRK
+1227 IGSNDNADL
-1237 TVMAAQRRWTE
+1237 TTLMAAQRRWTE
-1248 SLGDG
+1248 SMGED
-1253 ASAANVLSV
+1253 ASTANVLSV
-1262 EDGALWLN
+1262 EDGALWLD

-1284 VKANDVKLALSKQRY
+1284 VKANDVKLAMSKQRY

-1322 SGRTKLLQLAKP
+1322 SGRTKLLRLAKP
-1334 ARVDQTMAADI
+1334 ARVDQAMAADI
-1345 DAQPVGIAFEGQA
+1345 DAQPVGVAFEGQ
-1358 TGIDAVTTDAKSRE
+1358 TTDIDAVTTDADSRE
-1372 DVYSID
+1372 DVYTID
-1378 GRKLNGVEREGIYIV
+1378 GRKLNRVAREGVYIV

>member
-1 MIKARYILTLFAMLL
+1 MIKSRYILTLLAMLL

-55 LYVVN
+55 LYAVN
-60 ANVSVKAVAKSSNWR
+60 ANVNVKAVARNANWR
-75 FINWTDAEGKVVST
+75 FKNWTDAEGKVVST
-89 SNSFTHRKLNSAET
+89 SSSFTHRKLNSAET

-111 KTSLL
+111 KTSRL
-116 TIAYDPSSIKTS
+116 TIAYDPSSIRAS
-128 EVKEYAVGVPYYTQ
+128 EVKEYAVGVTYSYT

-163 TNRTV
+163 TERTV
-168 SYTVTENDETITAHY
+168 RYTVTENDETITAHY
-183 RYTPGSPAEPNETKP
+183 RFTPGSPAEPNETKP
-198 KHKVFFRCDP
+198 KHKVYFKCDP
-208 AGLTGFNKTSGF
+208 AGLAGFNKTSGF

-243 TWEGETKVLETS
+243 TWEGETKILETS
-255 YTWNVNMGTRDAHL
+255 HTWNVNMGTRDAYL

-275 KPSSPSEPSTDTKQ
+275 KPSSPSEPSTDSKQ

-307 LPVYMQNT
+307 LPIYMQNT

-323 KLHLPKNLSVDV
+323 KLHLPKNLKVDV

-376 RIPVSAQDALKDGI
+376 RIPVSAQDALKDSV
-390 YTVKFSDITGTT
+390 YTVKFSDIAGTT

-448 NAKTFEWNFGDGST
+448 NAKTFEWNFGDGAT

-470 IYAEAGTYTVR
+470 SYAEAGTYTVR

-496 IIINPANTWS
+496 IIINPANTWT

-521 AFKSMHEMFELLSQC
+521 AFKSMHEMLSLLSQC
-536 KPEGTINVKTGGKEV
+536 TPDGTINVKTGGKEA
-551 FSVNLLTADS
+551 FGVNLQTADS

-585 QKPVTL
+585 QNPVTL

-615 NVQVTLNGAAIN
+615 NVVVTLNGAAIN
-627 IGEIGRYSEQT
+627 IGEIDRFSAQT
-638 ICSGTSTQP
+638 ICSGASTQP
-647 EAFTAIS
+647 EAFTDIS
-654 SSEKVKVKWT
+654 SSEAVQVKWT

-669 GCTVRGYQLTGTDD
+669 GCTVRGYQLTGTGN

-709 VVALAYIY
+709 AVMYTYIY

-731 SPSNNAVLEYGQVT
+731 SPSDNATLEYGQVT
-745 LSCSNLGQDAVGYTF
+745 LSCSNLGQAAVGYTF
-760 HYRRTDAEATE
+760 HYRRTDAEAE
-771 DGEAEEWKEVKT
+771 SAEEWKEVNT
-783 TSPSTTFVPVEGASY
+783 TSPSTAFVPVEGASY
-798 EWYATAHGECYEKVD
+798 EWYATAHGECNETVE
-813 SEHRTFSI
+813 SAHRTFSI
-821 SKRSDLTVESVT
+821 RKRSDLTVVSVT
-833 VPAEVKANTTFQ
+833 VPAEVKANATFQ

-852 IGKGATRSSAWTDM
+852 IGKGATRNSNWQDIIC
-866 LYEERADGK
+866 EEQADGS
-875 QYYGI
+875 YREI
-880 KGIAH
+880 KRISH
-885 RGVLQ
+885 NGVLQ
-890 PGESYTVTFTVTSP
+890 PGDSYTVTFTVTSP
-904 GASVSGFRYMVE
+904 DATLSEVSYLVE
-916 TDVYAEETESDESN
+916 TDSWNEETESNESN
-930 NSKFTDPIAIVNR
+930 NIKVSDPISIIKR
-943 YIDAADYEALKA
+943 YIDAADYEALKVL
-955 IYAATNGG
+955 YQATNGG
-963 AWTSKTWRIGSNAVT
+963 AWTNKTWRIGSNAVT
-978 STRWPG
+978 STGWPG

-997 LQDNNLSG
+997 LQNNNLRG
-1005 SLPTEGMQMKS
+1005 TLPTEGMEMKS
-1016 LRTLNLRRNNL
+1016 LRTLNLSGNSL
-1027 RGDVAAFC
+1027 SGDVAAFC
-1035 KLLPALETLN
+1035 KLLPTLETLN

-1053 IKEALPTHIT
+1053 LSGVLPAHIT
-1063 SLNLQNQREGYS
+1063 SLNLQSQREGYS

-1088 KLADIQLGSLIAYD
+1088 KHADIQLGTLIAYD
-1102 HKNQNFEAH
+1102 HKNQNVEAH
-1111 PSLSI
+1111 PTLRI
-1116 YTTDNNSYVGEMRY
+1116 YTTANNSYVGEMIY
-1130 EDGAYR
+1130 TDGAYR

-1141 TYTYASGTEFCIRSN
+1141 TYNYASGTEFCIRSYE
-1156 GGVAQNNRLR
+1156 GVAQNNRLR

-1212 SGINVQDVVATINIF
+1212 GGINVQDVVATINIF
-1227 IGSNDNADRK
+1227 IGSNDNADQK
-1237 TVMAAQRRWTE
+1237 SLMAAQRRWTE
-1248 SLGDG
+1248 SMGED
-1253 ASAANVLSV
+1253 ASTANVLSV
-1262 EDGALWLN
+1262 EDDALWLD
-1270 ASDQVA
+1270 ATDQVA

-1284 VKANDVKLALSKQRY
+1284 VKANDVKLAMSKQRY

-1322 SGRTKLLQLAKP
+1322 SGRTKLLRLAKQ
-1334 ARVDQTMAADI
+1334 ARVEQAMAADI
-1345 DAQPVGIAFEGQA
+1345 DAQPVGVAFEGQ
-1358 TGIDAVTTDAKSRE
+1358 TTDIDTITTDVDSRE
-1372 DVYSID
+1372 AVYSLD
-1378 GRKLNGVEREGIYIV
+1378 GRKLNGVAREGVYIV
-1393 NGKKKAINRHQLK
+1393 NGKKKANNRHQ

>member
-1 MIKARYILTLFAMLL
+1 MLL

-60 ANVSVKAVAKSSNWR
+60 ANVSVKAVANSSNWR
-75 FINWTDAEGKVVST
+75 FINWTDAEGKVVNTNS
-89 SNSFTHRKLNSAET
+89 SFTHRKLNSNET

-111 KTSLL
+111 KTSRL
-116 TIAYDPSSIKTS
+116 TIAYDPSSIRTS
-128 EVKEYAVGVPYYTQ
+128 EVKEYAVGVTYSYT

-183 RYTPGSPAEPNETKP
+183 RFTPGSPAEPNETKP
-198 KHKVFFRCDP
+198 KHKVYFKCDP
-208 AGLTGFNKTSGF
+208 AGLTGFYQSNGF
-220 SVSEGSPYS
+220 SVSEGNTFR
-229 VTVYSV
+229 VEVYSV

-243 TWEGETKVLETS
+243 TREGSSEIIGQYRTFNGT
-255 YTWNVNMGTRDAHL
+255 MGKEDVHL

-307 LPVYMQNT
+307 LPIYMQNT
-315 GNVKTLSF
+315 SNVKTLSF
-323 KLHLPKNLSVDV
+323 KLHLPKNLTVDV

-376 RIPVSAQDALKDGI
+376 RIPVSAQDALKDSI
-390 YTVKFSDITGTT
+390 YTVRFSDIAGTT
-402 LEDAAINFTS
+402 TADAVINFTS

-432 VETYMNRAQL
+432 VETYMNRTQL

-536 KPEGTINVKTGGKEV
+536 KPEGTINVKTGGKEA
-551 FSVNLLTADS
+551 FEANLQTADS

-572 GTTGVVMAFKNEA
+572 GTTGVVMAFRNEA
-585 QKPVTL
+585 EKPVTL
-591 QFNTAANSADMQ
+591 QFNTAANSTDMQ
-603 KVTDFFRHISLE
+603 KVTDYFRHITLE
-615 NVQVTLNGAAIN
+615 NVVVTLNGAAIN
-627 IGEIGRYSEQT
+627 IGEIGRFSEQT

-647 EAFTAIS
+647 EAFAAIS
-654 SSEKVKVKWT
+654 SSEAVKVSWT

-669 GCTVRGYQLTGTDD
+669 GCTVRGYQLTGTGN

-689 TNEGSKTDLVTYHV
+689 TNEGSKTDIVTYHV
-703 SVELNG
+703 NVELNG
-709 VVALAYIY
+709 AVMYTYIY
-717 KVYVKPLLKSLALS
+717 KVYVKPLLKSLSLS
-731 SPSNNAVLEYGQVT
+731 SPSINATLEYGQVT
-745 LSCSNLGQDAVGYTF
+745 LSCSNLGQAAVGYTF
-760 HYRRTDAEATE
+760 HYRRTGAEAE
-771 DGEAEEWKEVKT
+771 SAEEWKEVKT
-783 TSPSTTFVPVEGASY
+783 TTPSTAFVPVEGASY
-798 EWYATAHGECYEKVD
+798 EWYATAHGECSETVD

-821 SKRSDLTVESVT
+821 RKRSDLTVESVT
-833 VPAEVKANTTFQ
+833 APVEVKANTTFQ

-852 IGKGATRSSAWTDM
+852 IGKGATRSSAWTDA
-866 LYEERADGK
+866 LYEKRPDGAVRVGT
-875 QYYGI
+875 Q
-880 KGIAH
+880 AH
-885 RGVLQ
+885 YGVLQ
-890 PGESYTVTFTVTSP
+890 PDASYTVTFNITSP
-904 GASVSGFRYMVE
+904 DATQSEVSYFVE
-916 TDVYAEETESDESN
+916 TDLYREETESDESN
-930 NSKFTDPIAIVNR
+930 NIKSTDPIALINR
-943 YIDAADYEALKA
+943 YIDAADYEALKVF
-955 IYAATNGG
+955 YQATNGG
-963 AWTSKTWRIGSNAVT
+963 AWTNKTWRIGSNAVT
-978 STRWPG
+978 STGWPG
-984 VTFDEEGHVLAID
+984 VTFDEEGHVLAIE
-997 LQDNNLSG
+997 LQNNNLRG
-1005 SLPTEGMQMKS
+1005 NLPTEGMEMKS
-1016 LRTLNLRRNNL
+1016 LRTLNLNGNSL
-1027 RGDVAAFC
+1027 NGDVAAFC

-1053 IKEALPTHIT
+1053 LTDVLPAHIT

-1075 LSTFTLQEWAMGD
+1075 LSTFTQQEWAMGD
-1088 KLADIQLGSLIAYD
+1088 RYADIQLGKLIAYD
-1102 HKNQNFEAH
+1102 HQNQNFEAH
-1111 PSLSI
+1111 PTLRI
-1116 YTTDNNSYVGEMRY
+1116 YTTDNNSYVGEMIY
-1130 EDGAYR
+1130 SDGAYR
-1136 YYLSG
+1136 YSLSG
-1141 TYTYASGTEFCIRSN
+1141 TYNYASGTEFCIRSS

-1212 SGINVQDVVATINIF
+1212 GGINVQDVVATINIF

-1237 TVMAAQRRWTE
+1237 SLMAAQRRWTE
-1248 SLGDG
+1248 SMGDG
-1253 ASAANVLSV
+1253 ASTHNLLSV
-1262 EDGALWLN
+1262 GDGALWLD
-1270 ASDQVA
+1270 AADQVA

-1284 VKANDVKLALSKQRY
+1284 VKANDVKLAMSKQRY
-1299 QLVTHNTANGVRVVI
+1299 QLVTHNTANGVRIVI

-1322 SGRTKLLQLAKP
+1322 SGRTKLLRLAKP
-1334 ARVDQTMAADI
+1334 ARVDQAMAADI
-1345 DAQPVGIAFEGQA
+1345 DAQPVDVAFEGQ
-1358 TGIDAVTTDAKSRE
+1358 TTDIDAVTADAESLE
-1372 DVYSID
+1372 GVYSID
-1378 GRKLNGVEREGIYIV
+1378 GRKLNGVAGKGIYIV
-1393 NGKKKAINRHQLK
+1393 NGKKKAINRHQ

>member
-1 MIKARYILTLFAMLL
+1 MLL

-31 EPGARYKLTL
+31 EPGARYKLTVTAL
-41 KAQPAEAA
+41 PAEAA

-55 LYVVN
+55 LYAVN
-60 ANVSVKAVAKSSNWR
+60 ANVNVKAVARSANWR
-75 FINWTDAEGKVVST
+75 FKNWTNAEGEEVST
-89 SNSFTHRKLNSAET
+89 SSAFTHRKLNSAET

-116 TIAYDPSSIKTS
+116 TVAYDPSSIKTS
-128 EVKEYAVGVPYYTQ
+128 EVKEYAVGFTYSYT

-163 TNRTV
+163 TERTV
-168 SYTVTENDETITAHY
+168 RYTVTENDETITAHY
-183 RYTPGSPAEPNETKP
+183 RFTPGSPAEPNETKP
-198 KHKVFFRCDP
+198 KHKVYFKCDP
-208 AGLTGFNKTSGF
+208 AGLTGFNQNNGF
-220 SVSEGSPYS
+220 SVSEGNTFR
-229 VTVYSV
+229 VEVYSV

-243 TWEGETKVLETS
+243 TLEGSSEIIGQYRTFSGT
-255 YTWNVNMGTRDAHL
+255 MGKEDVRL

-307 LPVYMQNT
+307 LPIYMQNT

-323 KLHLPKNLSVDV
+323 KLHLPKNLTVDV

-340 TLRTDAYTVQAAQED
+340 TLRTEAYTVQAAQED

-376 RIPVSAQDALKDGI
+376 RIPVSAQDALKDST
-390 YTVKFSDITGTT
+390 YTVKFSDISGTT
-402 LEDAAINFTS
+402 TADAAINFTS

-420 TPEEGDLQAKFS
+420 TPEEGDLQARFS
-432 VETYMNRAQL
+432 VETYMNRAQF

-470 IYAEAGTYTVR
+470 SYAEAGTYTVR

-496 IIINPANTWS
+496 IIINPANTWT

-536 KPEGTINVKTGGKEV
+536 KPEGTINVKTGGKEA
-551 FSVNLLTADS
+551 FEANLQTADS

-603 KVTDFFRHISLE
+603 KVTDFFRHITLE
-615 NVQVTLNGAAIN
+615 NVVVTLNGAAIN

-647 EAFTAIS
+647 EAFAAIS
-654 SSEKVKVKWT
+654 SSEAVKVSWT

-669 GCTVRGYQLTGTDD
+669 GCTVRGYQLIGTGN

-703 SVELNG
+703 NVELNG
-709 VVALAYIY
+709 IVIYTYIY
-717 KVYVKPLLKSLALS
+717 KVYVKPLLKSLTLS
-731 SPSNNAVLEYGQVT
+731 SPSDKATLEYGQVT
-745 LSCSNLGQDAVGYTF
+745 LSCSNLGQAAVGYTF
-760 HYRRTDAEATE
+760 HYRRTDAEAE
-771 DGEAEEWKEVKT
+771 SAEEWKEVKT
-783 TSPSTTFVPVEGASY
+783 TSPSTAFVPVEGASY
-798 EWYATAHGECYEKVD
+798 EWYATAHGECSETVE
-813 SEHRTFSI
+813 SEHRTFCI
-821 SKRSDLTVESVT
+821 RKRSDLTVESVT
-833 VPAEVKANTTFQ
+833 APVEVKANTTFQ

-852 IGKGATRSSAWTDM
+852 IGKGATRSSAWTDA
-866 LYEERADGK
+866 LYEKRPDGAVRVGT
-875 QYYGI
+875 Q
-880 KGIAH
+880 AH
-885 RGVLQ
+885 YGVLQ
-890 PGESYTVTFTVTSP
+890 PDASYTVTFIITSP
-904 GASVSGFRYMVE
+904 DATQSEVSYFVE
-916 TDVYAEETESDESN
+916 TDIYREETESDESN
-930 NSKFTDPIAIVNR
+930 NIKSTDPIALINR
-943 YIDAADYEALKA
+943 YIDAADYEALKVL
-955 IYAATNGG
+955 YQATNGG
-963 AWTSKTWRIGSNAVT
+963 AWTNKTWRIGSNAVT
-978 STRWPG
+978 STGWPG
-984 VTFDEEGHVLAID
+984 VTFDEEGHVLAIE
-997 LQDNNLSG
+997 LQNNNLRG
-1005 SLPTEGMQMKS
+1005 NLPTEGMEMKS
-1016 LRTLNLRRNNL
+1016 LRTLNLSGNSLN
-1027 RGDVAAFC
+1027 GDVAAFC

-1053 IKEALPTHIT
+1053 LTGVLPAHIT

-1075 LSTFTLQEWAMGD
+1075 LSTFTQQEWAMGD

-1102 HKNQNFEAH
+1102 HQNQNFEAH

-1116 YTTDNNSYVGEMRY
+1116 YTADNNSYVGEMRY
-1130 EDGAYR
+1130 ADGAYR

-1141 TYTYASGTEFCIRSN
+1141 MYNYASGTEFCIRVSA
-1156 GGVAQNNRLR
+1156 GAAQNNRLR

-1188 QTLNYIMGTQNGNFN
+1188 QTLNYIMSTQNGNFN
-1203 YPAADTYEG
+1203 YPAADTYQG
-1212 SGINVQDVVATINIF
+1212 GGINVQDVVATINIF

-1237 TVMAAQRRWTE
+1237 SLMAAQRRWTE
-1248 SLGDG
+1248 SMGEG
-1253 ASAANVLSV
+1253 ASTHNVLSV
-1262 EDGALWLN
+1262 EDGALWLD

-1284 VKANDVKLALSKQRY
+1284 VRANDVKLAMSKQRY

-1322 SGRTKLLQLAKP
+1322 SGRTKLLRLAKP
-1334 ARVDQTMAADI
+1334 ARVEQAMAADI
-1345 DAQPVGIAFEGQA
+1345 DAQPVGVAFDGQ
-1358 TGIDAVTTDAKSRE
+1358 TTDIDAITTDADSR
-1372 DVYSID
+1372 DAVYSID
-1378 GRKLNGVEREGIYIV
+1378 GRKLNGVAGEGIYIV

>member
-1 MIKARYILTLFAMLL
+1 MLL

-31 EPGARYKLTL
+31 EPGARYKLTV

-55 LYVVN
+55 LYAVN
-60 ANVSVKAVAKSSNWR
+60 ANVSVKAVARNANWR
-75 FINWTDAEGKVVST
+75 FKNWTDAEGKVVST
-89 SNSFTHRKLNSAET
+89 SSTFTHRKLNSAET

-111 KTSLL
+111 KTSRL
-116 TIAYDPSSIKTS
+116 TIAYDPSSIRAS
-128 EVKEYAVGVPYYTQ
+128 EVKEYAVGVTYSYT

-163 TNRTV
+163 TNRAV

-183 RYTPGSPAEPNETKP
+183 RFTPGSPAEPNETKP
-198 KHKVFFRCDP
+198 KHKVYFRCDP
-208 AGLTGFNKTSGF
+208 AGLAGFNKTSGF

-235 SDYEFKGW
+235 NDYEFKGW
-243 TWEGETKVLETS
+243 TWEGETKILETS
-255 YTWNVNMGTRDAHL
+255 HTWNVNMGTRDAYL

-275 KPSSPSEPSTDTKQ
+275 KPSSPSEPSTDSKQ

-307 LPVYMQNT
+307 LPIYMQNT

-323 KLHLPKNLSVDV
+323 KLHLPKNLTVDV

-340 TLRTDAYTVQAAQED
+340 TLRTEAYTVQAAQED

-376 RIPVSAQDALKDGI
+376 RIPVSAQEALKDSV
-390 YTVKFSDITGTT
+390 YTVKFSDIAGTT
-402 LEDAAINFTS
+402 TADAVINFTS

-432 VETYMNRAQL
+432 VETYMNRAQF

-448 NAKTFEWNFGDGST
+448 NAKTFEWNFGDGAT

-470 IYAEAGTYTVR
+470 SYAEAGTYTVR

-521 AFKSMHEMFELLSQC
+521 AFKSMHEMLSLLSQC
-536 KPEGTINVKTGGKEV
+536 TPDGTINIKTGGKEA
-551 FSVNLLTADS
+551 FDANLQSADS

-572 GTTGVVMAFKNEA
+572 DKAGVVMTFKNEA
-585 QKPVTL
+585 QNPVTL

-603 KVTDFFRHISLE
+603 KVTDFFRHISLD
-615 NVQVTLNGAAIN
+615 NVVVTLNGAAIN
-627 IGEIGRYSEQT
+627 IGEIDRFSAQT
-638 ICSGTSTQP
+638 ICSGASTQP

-669 GCTVRGYQLTGTDD
+669 GCTVRGYQLTGTGN

-703 SVELNG
+703 SVELDG
-709 VVALAYIY
+709 VAMYTYIY

-731 SPSNNAVLEYGQVT
+731 SPSDNATLEYGQVT
-745 LSCSNLGQDAVGYTF
+745 LSCSNLGQAAVGYTF
-760 HYRRTDAEATE
+760 HYRRTDAEAE
-771 DGEAEEWKEVKT
+771 NAEEWKEVKT
-783 TSPSTTFVPVEGASY
+783 TSPSTAFVPVEGASY
-798 EWYATAHGECYEKVD
+798 EWYATAHGECNETVE
-813 SEHRTFSI
+813 SPHRTFSI
-821 SKRSDLTVESVT
+821 RKRSDLTVESVT

-852 IGKGATRSSAWTDM
+852 IGKGATRSSNWQDIIC
-866 LYEERADGK
+866 EEQADGS
-875 QYYGI
+875 YREI
-880 KGIAH
+880 KRISH
-885 RGVLQ
+885 NGVLQ
-890 PGESYTVTFTVTSP
+890 PGDSYTVSFTVTSP
-904 GASVSGFRYMVE
+904 DATLSEVSYLVE
-916 TDVYAEETESDESN
+916 TDSWNQETESKEN
-930 NSKFTDPIAIVNR
+930 NNMKISDPIAIINR
-943 YIDAADYEALKA
+943 YIDAADYEALKVF
-955 IYAATNGG
+955 YQATNGG
-963 AWTSKTWRIGSNAVT
+963 AWTNKTWRIGSNAVT
-978 STRWPG
+978 STGWPG

-997 LQDNNLSG
+997 LQNNNLRG
-1005 SLPTEGMQMKS
+1005 TLPTEGMEMKS
-1016 LRTLNLRRNNL
+1016 LRTLNLSGNSL
-1027 RGDVAAFC
+1027 SGDVAAFC

-1053 IKEALPTHIT
+1053 LSGVLPAHIT
-1063 SLNLQNQREGYS
+1063 SLNLQSQREGYS

-1088 KLADIQLGSLIAYD
+1088 KQADIQLGTLIAYD

-1111 PSLSI
+1111 PTLRI
-1116 YTTDNNSYVGEMRY
+1116 YTTANNSYVGEMRY
-1130 EDGAYR
+1130 TDGAYR

-1141 TYTYASGTEFCIRSN
+1141 TYNYASGTEFCIRSYE
-1156 GGVAQNNRLR
+1156 GVAQNNRLR

-1212 SGINVQDVVATINIF
+1212 CGINVQDVVATINIF
-1227 IGSNDNADRK
+1227 IGSNDNVDLK
-1237 TVMAAQRRWTE
+1237 SLMAAQRRWTE
-1248 SLGDG
+1248 SMGED
-1253 ASAANVLSV
+1253 ASTANVLSV
-1262 EDGALWLN
+1262 EDNALWLD
-1270 ASDQVA
+1270 ATDQVA

-1284 VKANDVKLALSKQRY
+1284 VKANDVKLAMSKQRY

-1322 SGRTKLLQLAKP
+1322 SGRTKLLRLAKP
-1334 ARVDQTMAADI
+1334 ARVDQAMAADI
-1345 DAQPVGIAFEGQA
+1345 DAQPVGVAFEGQ
-1358 TGIDAVTTDAKSRE
+1358 TTDIDTITTDVDSRE
-1372 DVYSID
+1372 AVYSLD
-1378 GRKLNGVEREGIYIV
+1378 GRKLNGVAREGVYIV
-1393 NGKKKAINRHQLK
+1393 NGKKKAINRHQ

>member
-1 MIKARYILTLFAMLL
+1 MLL

-31 EPGARYKLTL
+31 EPGARYKLAL

-75 FINWTDAEGKVVST
+75 FINWTDAEGKVVNTNS
-89 SNSFTHRKLNSAET
+89 SFTHRKLNSNET

-111 KTSLL
+111 KTSRL
-116 TIAYDPSSIKTS
+116 TVAYDPSSIRTS
-128 EVKEYAVGVPYYTQ
+128 EVKEYAVGVTYSYT

-183 RYTPGSPAEPNETKP
+183 RFTPGSPAEPNETKP
-198 KHKVFFRCDP
+198 KHKVYFKCDP
-208 AGLTGFNKTSGF
+208 AGLTGFYQSNGF
-220 SVSEGSPYS
+220 SVSEGNTFR
-229 VTVYSV
+229 VEVYSV

-243 TWEGETKVLETS
+243 TREGSSEIIGQYRTFNGT
-255 YTWNVNMGTRDAHL
+255 MGKEDVHL

-307 LPVYMQNT
+307 LPIYMQNT
-315 GNVKTLSF
+315 SNVKTLSF
-323 KLHLPKNLSVDV
+323 KLHLPKNLTVDV

-365 TQIVEHDGVVV
+365 TQIMEHDGVVV
-376 RIPVSAQDALKDGI
+376 RIPVSAQDALKDSV
-390 YTVKFSDITGTT
+390 YTVRFSDIAGTT
-402 LEDAAINFTS
+402 TADAVINFTS

-432 VETYMNRAQL
+432 VETYMNRTQL

-536 KPEGTINVKTGGKEV
+536 KPEGTINVKTGGKEA
-551 FSVNLLTADS
+551 FEANLQTADS

-572 GTTGVVMAFKNEA
+572 GTTGVVMAFRNEA
-585 QKPVTL
+585 EKPVTL
-591 QFNTAANSADMQ
+591 QFNTAANSTDMQ
-603 KVTDFFRHISLE
+603 KVTDYFRHITLE
-615 NVQVTLNGAAIN
+615 NVVVTLNGAAIN
-627 IGEIGRYSEQT
+627 IGEIGRFSEQT

-647 EAFTAIS
+647 EAFAAIS
-654 SSEKVKVKWT
+654 SSEAVKVSWT

-669 GCTVRGYQLTGTDD
+669 GCTVRGYQLTGTGN

-689 TNEGSKTDLVTYHV
+689 TNEGSKTDHVTYHV
-703 SVELNG
+703 NVELNG
-709 VVALAYIY
+709 AVMYTYIY
-717 KVYVKPLLKSLALS
+717 KVYVKPLLKSLSLS
-731 SPSNNAVLEYGQVT
+731 SPSNNATLEYGQVT
-745 LSCSNLGQDAVGYTF
+745 LSCSNLGQAAVGYTF
-760 HYRRTDAEATE
+760 HYRRTDAEAE
-771 DGEAEEWKEVKT
+771 SAEEWKEVKK
-783 TSPSTTFVPVEGASY
+783 TSPSTAFVPVEGASY
-798 EWYATAHGECYEKVD
+798 EWYATAHGECSEAVD

-821 SKRSDLTVESVT
+821 RKRSDLTVESVT
-833 VPAEVKANTTFQ
+833 APVEVKANTTFQ

-852 IGKGATRSSAWTDM
+852 IGKGATRSSAWTDA
-866 LYEERADGK
+866 LYEKRPDGAVRVGT
-875 QYYGI
+875 Q
-880 KGIAH
+880 AH
-885 RGVLQ
+885 YGVLQ
-890 PGESYTVTFTVTSP
+890 PDASYTVTFNITSP
-904 GASVSGFRYMVE
+904 DATQSEVSYFVE
-916 TDVYAEETESDESN
+916 TDLYREETESDESN
-930 NSKFTDPIAIVNR
+930 NIKSTDPIALINR
-943 YIDAADYEALKA
+943 YIDAADYEALKVF
-955 IYAATNGG
+955 YQATNGG
-963 AWTSKTWRIGSNAVT
+963 AWTNKTWRIGSNAVT
-978 STRWPG
+978 STGWPG
-984 VTFDEEGHVLAID
+984 VTFDEEGHVLAIE
-997 LQDNNLSG
+997 LQNNNLRG
-1005 SLPTEGMQMKS
+1005 NLPTEGMEMKS
-1016 LRTLNLRRNNL
+1016 LRTLNLNGNSL
-1027 RGDVAAFC
+1027 SGDVAAFC

-1053 IKEALPTHIT
+1053 LTDVLPAHIT
-1063 SLNLQNQREGYS
+1063 SLNLQNQRERYS
-1075 LSTFTLQEWAMGD
+1075 LSTFTQQEWAMGD
-1088 KLADIQLGSLIAYD
+1088 RYVDIQLGTLIAYD
-1102 HKNQNFEAH
+1102 HQNQNFEAH
-1111 PSLSI
+1111 PTLRI
-1116 YTTDNNSYVGEMRY
+1116 YTTDNNSYVGEMIY
-1130 EDGAYR
+1130 SDGAYR
-1136 YYLSG
+1136 YSLSG
-1141 TYTYASGTEFCIRSN
+1141 TYNYASGTEFCIRSS

-1212 SGINVQDVVATINIF
+1212 GGMNVQDVVATINIF

-1237 TVMAAQRRWTE
+1237 SLMAAQRRWTE
-1248 SLGDG
+1248 SMGDG
-1253 ASAANVLSV
+1253 ASTHNLLSV
-1262 EDGALWLN
+1262 EDGALWLD
-1270 ASDQVA
+1270 AADQVA

-1284 VKANDVKLALSKQRY
+1284 VKANDVKLAMSKQRY
-1299 QLVTHNTANGVRVVI
+1299 QLVTHNTANGVRIVI

-1322 SGRTKLLQLAKP
+1322 SGRTKLLRLAKA
-1334 ARVDQTMAADI
+1334 ARVDQAMAADI
-1345 DAQPVGIAFEGQA
+1345 DAQPVGVAFEGQ
-1358 TGIDAVTTDAKSRE
+1358 TTDIDAVTAGAESLE
-1372 DVYSID
+1372 GVYSID
-1378 GRKLNGVEREGIYIV
+1378 GRKLNGVAGEGIYIV

>member
-1 MIKARYILTLFAMLL
+1 MLL

-75 FINWTDAEGKVVST
+75 FINWTDAEGKVVNTNS
-89 SNSFTHRKLNSAET
+89 SFTHRKLNSNET

-111 KTSLL
+111 KTSRL
-116 TIAYDPSSIKTS
+116 TVAYDPSSIRTS
-128 EVKEYAVGVPYYTQ
+128 EVKEYAVGVTYSYT

-183 RYTPGSPAEPNETKP
+183 RFTPGSPAEPNETKP
-198 KHKVFFRCDP
+198 KHKVYFKCDP
-208 AGLTGFNKTSGF
+208 AGLTGFYQSNGF
-220 SVSEGSPYS
+220 SVSEGNTFR
-229 VTVYSV
+229 VEVYSV

-243 TWEGETKVLETS
+243 TREGSSEIIGQYRTFNGT
-255 YTWNVNMGTRDAHL
+255 MGKEDVHL

-307 LPVYMQNT
+307 LPIYMQNT

-323 KLHLPKNLSVDV
+323 KLHLPKNLTVDV

-365 TQIVEHDGVVV
+365 TQIVEHDGVVA
-376 RIPVSAQDALKDGI
+376 RIPVSAQDALKDSI
-390 YTVKFSDITGTT
+390 YTVRFSDIAGTT
-402 LEDAAINFTS
+402 TADAVINFTS

-536 KPEGTINVKTGGKEV
+536 KPEGTINVKTGGKEA
-551 FSVNLLTADS
+551 FEANLLTADS

-572 GTTGVVMAFKNEA
+572 GTTGVVMAFRNEA
-585 QKPVTL
+585 EKPVTL
-591 QFNTAANSADMQ
+591 QFNTAANSTDMQ
-603 KVTDFFRHISLE
+603 KVTDYFRHITLE
-615 NVQVTLNGAAIN
+615 NVVATLNGAAIN
-627 IGEIGRYSEQT
+627 IGEIGRFSEQT

-647 EAFTAIS
+647 EAFAAIS
-654 SSEKVKVKWT
+654 SSEAVKVSWT

-669 GCTVRGYQLTGTDD
+669 GCTVRGYQLTGTGN

-703 SVELNG
+703 NVELNG
-709 VVALAYIY
+709 IVMYTYIY
-717 KVYVKPLLKSLALS
+717 KVYVKPLLKSLSLS
-731 SPSNNAVLEYGQVT
+731 SPSNNATLEYGQVT
-745 LSCSNLGQDAVGYTF
+745 LSCSNLGQAAVGYTF
-760 HYRRTDAEATE
+760 HYRRTDAEAE
-771 DGEAEEWKEVKT
+771 SAEEWKEVKT
-783 TSPSTTFVPVEGASY
+783 TTPSTAFVPVEGASY
-798 EWYATAHGECYEKVD
+798 EWYATAHGECSETVD

-821 SKRSDLTVESVT
+821 RKRSDLTVESVT
-833 VPAEVKANTTFQ
+833 APVEVKANTTFQ

-852 IGKGATRSSAWTDM
+852 IGKGATRSSAWTDA
-866 LYEERADGK
+866 LYEKRPDGAVRVGT
-875 QYYGI
+875 Q
-880 KGIAH
+880 AH
-885 RGVLQ
+885 YGVLQ
-890 PGESYTVTFTVTSP
+890 PDASYTVTFNITSP
-904 GASVSGFRYMVE
+904 DATQSEVSYFVE
-916 TDVYAEETESDESN
+916 TDLYREETESDESN
-930 NSKFTDPIAIVNR
+930 NIKSTDPIALINR
-943 YIDAADYEALKA
+943 YIDAADYEALKVL
-955 IYAATNGG
+955 YQATNGG
-963 AWTSKTWRIGSNAVT
+963 AWTNKTWRIGSNAVT
-978 STRWPG
+978 STGWPG
-984 VTFDEEGHVLAID
+984 VTFDEEGHVLAIE
-997 LQDNNLSG
+997 LQNNNLRG
-1005 SLPTEGMQMKS
+1005 NLPTEGMEMKS
-1016 LRTLNLRRNNL
+1016 LRMLNLNGNSL
-1027 RGDVAAFC
+1027 SGDVAAFC

-1053 IKEALPTHIT
+1053 LTGVLPAHIT

-1075 LSTFTLQEWAMGD
+1075 LSTFTQQEWTMGD
-1088 KLADIQLGSLIAYD
+1088 RQADIQLGTLIAYD
-1102 HKNQNFEAH
+1102 HQNQNFEAH
-1111 PSLSI
+1111 PTLRI
-1116 YTTDNNSYVGEMRY
+1116 YTTDNNNYVGEMIY
-1130 EDGAYR
+1130 SDGAYR
-1136 YYLSG
+1136 YSLSG
-1141 TYTYASGTEFCIRSN
+1141 TYNYASGTEFCIRSS

-1177 ADASVD
+1177 ADASVN

-1212 SGINVQDVVATINIF
+1212 GGINVQDVVATINIF

-1237 TVMAAQRRWTE
+1237 SLMAAQRRWTE
-1248 SLGDG
+1248 SMGDG
-1253 ASAANVLSV
+1253 ASTHNLLSV
-1262 EDGALWLN
+1262 EDGALWLD
-1270 ASDQVA
+1270 AADQVA

-1284 VKANDVKLALSKQRY
+1284 VKANDVKLAMSKQRY
-1299 QLVTHNTANGVRVVI
+1299 QIVTHNTANGVRIVI

-1322 SGRTKLLQLAKP
+1322 SGRTKLLRLAKA
-1334 ARVDQTMAADI
+1334 ARVDQAMAADI
-1345 DAQPVGIAFEGQA
+1345 DAQPVGVAFEGQ
-1358 TGIDAVTTDAKSRE
+1358 TTDIDAVTAGAESLE
-1372 DVYSID
+1372 GVYSID
-1378 GRKLNGVEREGIYIV
+1378 GRKLNGVAGEGIYIV

>member
-41 KAQPAEAA
+41 KAHPAEAA

-60 ANVSVKAVAKSSNWR
+60 ANVKVMAVANSSNWR
-75 FINWTDAEGKVVST
+75 FINWTDAEGKVVNTNS
-89 SNSFTHRKLNSAET
+89 SFTHRKLNSNET

-111 KTSLL
+111 QTSRL

-128 EVKEYAVGVPYYTQ
+128 EVKEYVVGVTYSYT

-168 SYTVTENDETITAHY
+168 SYTVNENDETITAHY

-208 AGLTGFNKTSGF
+208 AGLVGFNQNNGF
-220 SVSEGSPYS
+220 SVSEGKTFS
-229 VTVYSV
+229 VTVYDAGS
-235 SDYEFKGW
+235 YEFKGW
-243 TWEGETKVLETS
+243 TREGSSEIIGQYRTFSGT
-255 YTWNVNMGTRDAHL
+255 MGKEDVHL

-323 KLHLPKNLSVDV
+323 KLHLPKNLKVDV
-335 ANIQK
+335 AGIQK

-376 RIPVSAQDALKDGI
+376 HIPVSAQDALKDGI
-390 YTVKFSDITGTT
+390 YTVRFSDITGTT

-551 FSVNLLTADS
+551 FSVNLQTADS

-585 QKPVTL
+585 AKPVTL

-603 KVTDFFRHISLE
+603 KVTDYFRHITLE
-615 NVQVTLNGAAIN
+615 NVVVTLNGAAIN
-627 IGEIGRYSEQT
+627 IGEIDRFSAQT

-669 GCTVRGYQLTGTDD
+669 GCTVRGYQLTGTGD

-709 VVALAYIY
+709 VVALAYI
-717 KVYVKPLLKSLALS
+717 
-731 SPSNNAVLEYGQVT
+731 
-745 LSCSNLGQDAVGYTF
+745 
-760 HYRRTDAEATE
+760 
-771 DGEAEEWKEVKT
+771 
-783 TSPSTTFVPVEGASY
+783 
-798 EWYATAHGECYEKVD
+798 
-813 SEHRTFSI
+813 
-821 SKRSDLTVESVT
+821 
-833 VPAEVKANTTFQ
+833 
-845 ITAVVRN
+845 
-852 IGKGATRSSAWTDM
+852 
-866 LYEERADGK
+866 
-875 QYYGI
+875 
-880 KGIAH
+880 
-885 RGVLQ
+885 
-890 PGESYTVTFTVTSP
+890 
-904 GASVSGFRYMVE
+904 
-916 TDVYAEETESDESN
+916 
-930 NSKFTDPIAIVNR
+930 
-943 YIDAADYEALKA
+943 
-955 IYAATNGG
+955 
-963 AWTSKTWRIGSNAVT
+963 
-978 STRWPG
+978 
-984 VTFDEEGHVLAID
+984 
-997 LQDNNLSG
+997 
-1005 SLPTEGMQMKS
+1005 
-1016 LRTLNLRRNNL
+1016 
-1027 RGDVAAFC
+1027 
-1035 KLLPALETLN
+1035 
-1045 LGYNLFTE
+1045 
-1053 IKEALPTHIT
+1053 
-1063 SLNLQNQREGYS
+1063 
-1075 LSTFTLQEWAMGD
+1075 
-1088 KLADIQLGSLIAYD
+1088 
-1102 HKNQNFEAH
+1102 
-1111 PSLSI
+1111 
-1116 YTTDNNSYVGEMRY
+1116 
-1130 EDGAYR
+1130 
-1136 YYLSG
+1136 
-1141 TYTYASGTEFCIRSN
+1141 
-1156 GGVAQNNRLR
+1156 
-1166 AKLTWTKGDVN
+1166 
-1177 ADASVD
+1177 
-1183 VLDAQ
+1183 
-1188 QTLNYIMGTQNGNFN
+1188 
-1203 YPAADTYEG
+1203 
-1212 SGINVQDVVATINIF
+1212 
-1227 IGSNDNADRK
+1227 
-1237 TVMAAQRRWTE
+1237 
-1248 SLGDG
+1248 
-1253 ASAANVLSV
+1253 
-1262 EDGALWLN
+1262 
-1270 ASDQVA
+1270 
-1276 ALDITLAG
+1276 
-1284 VKANDVKLALSKQRY
+1284 
-1299 QLVTHNTANGVRVVI
+1299 
-1314 ISTTGDII
+1314 
-1322 SGRTKLLQLAKP
+1322 
-1334 ARVDQTMAADI
+1334 
-1345 DAQPVGIAFEGQA
+1345 
-1358 TGIDAVTTDAKSRE
+1358 
-1372 DVYSID
+1372 
-1378 GRKLNGVEREGIYIV
+1378 
-1393 NGKKKAINRHQLK
+1393 

>member
-1 MIKARYILTLFAMLL
+1 MLL

-60 ANVSVKAVAKSSNWR
+60 ANVNVKAVAKSSNWR
-75 FINWTDAEGKVVST
+75 FINWTDAEGKVVN
-89 SNSFTHRKLNSAET
+89 SNSSFTHRKLNSNET

-111 KTSLL
+111 QTSRL
-116 TIAYDPSSIKTS
+116 TIAYDPSSIRTS
-128 EVKEYAVGVPYYTQ
+128 EVKEYAVGVTYSYT

-198 KHKVFFRCDP
+198 KHKVYFKCDP
-208 AGLTGFNKTSGF
+208 AGLVGFNQTNGF
-220 SVSEGSPYS
+220 SVSEGNTFG

-243 TWEGETKVLETS
+243 TREGSSEIIGQYRTLN
-255 YTWNVNMGTRDAHL
+255 YTMGKEDLRF

-307 LPVYMQNT
+307 LPIYMQNT

-323 KLHLPKNLSVDV
+323 KLHLPKNLTVDV

-376 RIPVSAQDALKDGI
+376 RIPVSAQDALKDSI
-390 YTVKFSDITGTT
+390 YTVRFSDIAGTT
-402 LEDAAINFTS
+402 TADAVINFTS

-536 KPEGTINVKTGGKEV
+536 KPEGTINVKTGGKEA
-551 FSVNLLTADS
+551 FEANLQTADS

-572 GTTGVVMAFKNEA
+572 GTTGVVMAFRNEA
-585 QKPVTL
+585 EKPVTL

-603 KVTDFFRHISLE
+603 KVTDYFRHITLE
-615 NVQVTLNGAAIN
+615 NVVVTLNGAAIN

-647 EAFTAIS
+647 EAFAAIS
-654 SSEKVKVKWT
+654 SSEAVKVSWT

-669 GCTVRGYQLTGTDD
+669 GCTVRGYQLTGTGN

-703 SVELNG
+703 NVELNG
-709 VVALAYIY
+709 AVMYTYIY
-717 KVYVKPLLKSLALS
+717 KVYVKPLLKSLSLS
-731 SPSNNAVLEYGQVT
+731 SPSNNATLEYGQVT
-745 LSCSNLGQDAVGYTF
+745 LSCSNLGQAAVGYTF
-760 HYRRTDAEATE
+760 HYRRTGAEVE
-771 DGEAEEWKEVKT
+771 SAEEWKEVKT
-783 TSPSTTFVPVEGASY
+783 TSPSTAFVPVEGASY
-798 EWYATAHGECYEKVD
+798 EWYATAHGECSEAVD

-821 SKRSDLTVESVT
+821 RKRSDLTVESVT
-833 VPAEVKANTTFQ
+833 VPVEVKANTTFQ

-852 IGKGATRSSAWTDM
+852 IGKGATRSSAWTDA
-866 LYEERADGK
+866 LYEKRPDGAVRVGT
-875 QYYGI
+875 Q
-880 KGIAH
+880 AH
-885 RGVLQ
+885 YGVLQ
-890 PGESYTVTFTVTSP
+890 PDASYTVTFNITSP
-904 GASVSGFRYMVE
+904 DATQSEVSYFVE
-916 TDVYAEETESDESN
+916 TDLYREETESDESN
-930 NSKFTDPIAIVNR
+930 NIKSTDPIALINR
-943 YIDAADYEALKA
+943 YIDAADYEALKVF
-955 IYAATNGG
+955 YQATNGG
-963 AWTSKTWRIGSNAVT
+963 AWTNKTWRIGSNAVT
-978 STRWPG
+978 STGWPG
-984 VTFDEEGHVLAID
+984 VTFDEEGHVLAIE
-997 LQDNNLSG
+997 LQNNNLRG
-1005 SLPTEGMQMKS
+1005 TLPTEGMEMKS
-1016 LRTLNLRRNNL
+1016 LRTLNLNGNSL
-1027 RGDVAAFC
+1027 SGDVAAFC

-1053 IKEALPTHIT
+1053 LTDVLPAHIT

-1075 LSTFTLQEWAMGD
+1075 LSTFTQQEWAMGD
-1088 KLADIQLGSLIAYD
+1088 RHADIQLGTLIAYD
-1102 HKNQNFEAH
+1102 HQNQNFKAH
-1111 PSLSI
+1111 PTLRI
-1116 YTTDNNSYVGEMRY
+1116 YTTDNNSYVGEMIY
-1130 EDGAYR
+1130 SDGAYR
-1136 YYLSG
+1136 YSLSG
-1141 TYTYASGTEFCIRSN
+1141 NYNYASGTEFCIRSS

-1212 SGINVQDVVATINIF
+1212 GGINVQDVVATINIF

-1237 TVMAAQRRWTE
+1237 SLMAAQRRWTE
-1248 SLGDG
+1248 SMGEG
-1253 ASAANVLSV
+1253 ASTHNVLSV
-1262 EDGALWLN
+1262 EDGALWLD

-1284 VKANDVKLALSKQRY
+1284 VRANDVKLAMSKQRY

-1322 SGRTKLLQLAKP
+1322 SGCTKLLRLAKP
-1334 ARVDQTMAADI
+1334 ARVEQAMAADI
-1345 DAQPVGIAFEGQA
+1345 DAQPVGVAFEGQ
-1358 TGIDAVTTDAKSRE
+1358 TTDIDAITTDADSR
-1372 DVYSID
+1372 DAVYSID
-1378 GRKLNGVEREGIYIV
+1378 GRKLNGVAGEGIYIV

>member
-1 MIKARYILTLFAMLL
+1 MLL

-31 EPGARYKLTL
+31 EPGARYKLTV

-75 FINWTDAEGKVVST
+75 FKNWTNAEGEVVST
-89 SNSFTHRKLNSAET
+89 SSSFTHRKLNSAET

-111 KTSLL
+111 KTSRL

-128 EVKEYAVGVPYYTQ
+128 EVKEYAVGVTYSYT

-163 TNRTV
+163 TNRAV

-198 KHKVFFRCDP
+198 KHKVFFKCDP
-208 AGLTGFNKTSGF
+208 AGLVGFNQNNGF
-220 SVSEGSPYS
+220 SVYEGKTFS
-229 VTVYSV
+229 VTVYDAGS
-235 SDYEFKGW
+235 YEFKGW
-243 TWEGETKVLETS
+243 TREGSSEIIGQYRTFSGT
-255 YTWNVNMGTRDAHL
+255 MGKEDVHL

-323 KLHLPKNLSVDV
+323 KLHLPKNLTVDV
-335 ANIQK
+335 AGIQK
-340 TLRTDAYTVQAAQED
+340 TLRTDAYTVQAVQED

-376 RIPVSAQDALKDGI
+376 RIPVSAQEALKDSV
-390 YTVKFSDITGTT
+390 YTVRFSDITGTT

-432 VETYMNRAQL
+432 VETYMNRAQF

-521 AFKSMHEMFELLSQC
+521 AFKSMHEMFDLLSQC
-536 KPEGTINVKTGGKEV
+536 KPEGTINVKTGGKEA
-551 FSVNLLTADS
+551 FSVNLQTADS
-561 LALLSTLTEKL
+561 LALLSTMTEKL
-572 GTTGVVMAFKNEA
+572 GKAGVVMAFKNEA

-603 KVTDFFRHISLE
+603 KVTDFFRHISLD
-615 NVQVTLNGAAIN
+615 NVVVTLNGAAIN
-627 IGEIGRYSEQT
+627 IGEIGRFSEQT

-669 GCTVRGYQLTGTDD
+669 GCTVRGYQLTGTGD

-709 VVALAYIY
+709 GVALAYIY
-717 KVYVKPLLKSLALS
+717 KVYVKPKLKSLTLS

-745 LSCSNLGQDAVGYTF
+745 LSCSNLGQAAVGYTF
-760 HYRRTDAEATE
+760 HYRRTDVQETE

-798 EWYATAHGECYEKVD
+798 EWYATAHGECSEAVD

-821 SKRSDLTVESVT
+821 RKRSDLTVESVT
-833 VPAEVKANTTFQ
+833 VPAEVKANTQFEVK
-845 ITAVVRN
+845 AVVRN
-852 IGKGATRSSAWTDM
+852 IGKGATRSSGWTDA
-866 LYEERADGK
+866 LYEKRPGGAVRVGERT
-875 QYYGI
+875 
-880 KGIAH
+880 H
-885 RGVLQ
+885 NGVLQ
-890 PGESYTVTFTVTSP
+890 PNDSYTVTFNITSP
-904 GASVSGFRYMVE
+904 DATQSEVSYFVQ
-916 TDVYAEETESDESN
+916 TDLYGSETESDESN
-930 NSKFTDPIAIVNR
+930 NIKSTGVVSIINR
-943 YIDAADYEALKA
+943 NIDAADYEALKA

-963 AWTSKTWRIGSNAVT
+963 AWTNKTWRIGSNAVT
-978 STRWPG
+978 STGWPG

-997 LQDNNLSG
+997 LQDNNLTG

-1027 RGDVAAFC
+1027 KGDVAAFC

-1102 HKNQNFEAH
+1102 HLNQNFEAH

-1116 YTTDNNSYVGEMRY
+1116 YTADNNSYVGEMRY
-1130 EDGAYR
+1130 VDGAYR

-1141 TYTYASGTEFCIRSN
+1141 TYNYASGTEFCIRSS

-1248 SLGDG
+1248 SLGEE
-1253 ASAANVLSV
+1253 ASVANVLSV

-1345 DAQPVGIAFEGQA
+1345 DAQPVGIAFDGQA
-1358 TGIDAVTTDAKSRE
+1358 TGIDAVTTDADSR
-1372 DVYSID
+1372 DAVYSID

>member
-1 MIKARYILTLFAMLL
+1 MIKSRYILTLLAMLL

-55 LYVVN
+55 LYAVN
-60 ANVSVKAVAKSSNWR
+60 ANVNVKAVARNSNWR
-75 FINWTDAEGKVVST
+75 FRNWTDAEGKVVST
-89 SNSFTHRKLNSAET
+89 NSSFTHRKLNSAET

-111 KTSLL
+111 KTSRL
-116 TIAYDPSSIKTS
+116 TIAYDPSSIRTS
-128 EVKEYAVGVPYYTQ
+128 EVKEYAVGVTCSYT
-142 ASTYSDYTFVNWTT
+142 ASTYTDYTFVNWTT

-198 KHKVFFRCDP
+198 KHKVYFKCDP
-208 AGLTGFNKTSGF
+208 AGLTGFYQSNGF
-220 SVSEGSPYS
+220 SVSEGNTFR
-229 VTVYSV
+229 VEVYSV

-243 TWEGETKVLETS
+243 TREGSSEIIGQYRTFNGT
-255 YTWNVNMGTRDAHL
+255 MGKEDVHL

-307 LPVYMQNT
+307 LPIYMQNT

-323 KLHLPKNLSVDV
+323 KLHLPKNLTVDV

-340 TLRTDAYTVQAAQED
+340 TLRTDAYTVLAALED

-365 TQIVEHDGVVV
+365 TQIVEHDGVVM
-376 RIPVSAQDALKDGI
+376 RIPVSAQDALKDSV
-390 YTVKFSDITGTT
+390 YTVKFSDIVGTT
-402 LEDAAINFTS
+402 TADAAINFTS

-448 NAKTFEWNFGDGST
+448 NAKTFEWNFGDGTT

-470 IYAEAGTYTVR
+470 SYAEAGTYTVR

-496 IIINPANTWS
+496 IIINPANTWT

-521 AFKSMHEMFELLSQC
+521 AFKSMHEMLSLLSQC
-536 KPEGTINVKTGGKEV
+536 KPEGTINVKPGGKEA
-551 FSVNLLTADS
+551 FGVNLQTADS

-585 QKPVTL
+585 PNPVTL

-603 KVTDFFRHISLE
+603 KATDFFRHISLE
-615 NVQVTLNGAAIN
+615 NVVVTLNGAAIN
-627 IGEIGRYSEQT
+627 IGEIGRFSEQT

-654 SSEKVKVKWT
+654 SSEAVQVKWT

-669 GCTVRGYQLTGTDD
+669 GCTVRGYQLTGTGN

-709 VVALAYIY
+709 VAMYTYIY

-731 SPSNNAVLEYGQVT
+731 SPSDNAVLEYGQVT
-745 LSCSNLGQDAVGYTF
+745 LSCSNLGQAAVGYTF
-760 HYRRTDAEATE
+760 RYRRTDAEAE
-771 DGEAEEWKEVKT
+771 SAEEWKEVNT
-783 TSPSTTFVPVEGASY
+783 TSPSTAFVPVEGASY
-798 EWYATAHGECYEKVD
+798 EWYATAHGECNETVE
-813 SEHRTFSI
+813 SAHRTFSI
-821 SKRSDLTVESVT
+821 RKRSDLTVESVT
-833 VPAEVKANTTFQ
+833 VPTEVKANTTFQ
-845 ITAVVRN
+845 VTAVVRN
-852 IGKGATRSSAWTDM
+852 IGKGATRSSNWQDIIC
-866 LYEERADGK
+866 EEQANGSYRE
-875 QYYGI
+875 I
-880 KGIAH
+880 KRISH
-885 RGVLQ
+885 NGVLQ
-890 PGESYTVTFTVTSP
+890 PGDSYTVTFTVTSP
-904 GASVSGFRYMVE
+904 DATLSEVSYLVE
-916 TDVYAEETESDESN
+916 TDSWNEETESNESN
-930 NSKFTDPIAIVNR
+930 NIKVSAPISIIKR
-943 YIDAADYEALKA
+943 YIDAADYEALKVL
-955 IYAATNGG
+955 YQATNGG
-963 AWTSKTWRIGSNAVT
+963 AWTNKTWRIGSNAVT
-978 STRWPG
+978 STGWPG
-984 VTFDEEGHVLAID
+984 VTFDEDGHVLAIE
-997 LQDNNLSG
+997 LQNNNLRG
-1005 SLPTEGMQMKS
+1005 SLPTEGMEMKS
-1016 LRTLNLRRNNL
+1016 LRTLNLSGNSLN
-1027 RGDVAAFC
+1027 GDVAAFC

-1053 IKEALPTHIT
+1053 LTGVLPAHIT

-1075 LSTFTLQEWAMGD
+1075 LSTFTQQEWAMGD
-1088 KLADIQLGSLIAYD
+1088 KQADIQLGTLIAYD
-1102 HKNQNFEAH
+1102 HQNQNFEGH
-1111 PSLSI
+1111 PALRI
-1116 YTTDNNSYVGEMRY
+1116 YTTDNNSYVGEMIY
-1130 EDGAYR
+1130 SDGAYR

-1141 TYTYASGTEFCIRSN
+1141 TYNYASGTEFCIRSN

-1203 YPAADTYEG
+1203 NPAADTYQG
-1212 SGINVQDVVATINIF
+1212 GGINVQDVVATINIF
-1227 IGSNDNADRK
+1227 IGSNDNADQK
-1237 TVMAAQRRWTE
+1237 SLMAAQRRWTE
-1248 SLGDG
+1248 SMGED
-1253 ASAANVLSV
+1253 AFTTNVLSV
-1262 EDGALWLN
+1262 EDDALWLD
-1270 ASDQVA
+1270 ATDQVA

-1284 VKANDVKLALSKQRY
+1284 VKANDVKLAMSKQRY
-1299 QLVTHNTANGVRVVI
+1299 QLVTHNTANGVRIVI

-1322 SGRTKLLQLAKP
+1322 SGRTKLLRLAKP
-1334 ARVDQTMAADI
+1334 ARVEQAMAADI
-1345 DAQPVGIAFEGQA
+1345 DAQPVGVAFEGQ
-1358 TGIDAVTTDAKSRE
+1358 TTDIDAVTADSESRE
-1372 DVYSID
+1372 DVYTID
-1378 GRKLNGVEREGIYIV
+1378 GRKLNRVAREGVYIV

>member
-1 MIKARYILTLFAMLL
+1 MIKSRYILTLFAMLL

-31 EPGARYKLTL
+31 EPGARYKLTV

-75 FINWTDAEGKVVST
+75 FKNWTNAEGEVVST
-89 SNSFTHRKLNSAET
+89 SSSFTHRKLNSAET

-111 KTSLL
+111 KTSRL

-128 EVKEYAVGVPYYTQ
+128 EVKEYAVGVTYSYT

-163 TNRTV
+163 TNRAV

-198 KHKVFFRCDP
+198 KHKVFFKCDP

-243 TWEGETKVLETS
+243 TWEGETKILETS

-323 KLHLPKNLSVDV
+323 KLHLPKNLTVDV
-335 ANIQK
+335 AGIQK
-340 TLRTDAYTVQAAQED
+340 TLRTDAYTVQAVQED

-521 AFKSMHEMFELLSQC
+521 AFKSMHEMFDLLSQC
-536 KPEGTINVKTGGKEV
+536 KPEGTINVKTGGKEA
-551 FSVNLLTADS
+551 FSVNLQTADS

-585 QKPVTL
+585 AKPVTL
-591 QFNTAANSADMQ
+591 QFNAAANSADLQ

-627 IGEIGRYSEQT
+627 IGEIGHYSEQT
-638 ICSGTSTQP
+638 ICSGTSTLP

-669 GCTVRGYQLTGTDD
+669 GCTVRGYQLTGTGD

-717 KVYVKPLLKSLALS
+717 KVYVKPMLKSVTLS
-731 SPSNNAVLEYGQVT
+731 SPSDNAVLEYGQVT
-745 LSCSNLGQDAVGYTF
+745 LSCSNLGQAAKGYTF

-798 EWYATAHGECYEKVD
+798 EWYATAHGECSEAVD

-821 SKRSDLTVESVT
+821 RKRSDLTVESVT
-833 VPAEVKANTTFQ
+833 VPAEVMANTQFEVK
-845 ITAVVRN
+845 AVVRN
-852 IGKGATRSSAWTDM
+852 IGKGATRSNAWTDM
-866 LYEERADGK
+866 LYEERADGR
-875 QYYGI
+875 QYGF
-880 KGIAH
+880 KGMAH

-890 PGESYTVTFTVTSP
+890 PGESYTVTFTIKSP
-904 GASVSGFRYMVE
+904 DASVSDFRYMVG
-916 TDVYAEETESDESN
+916 TDAYAEETESDESN
-930 NSKFTDPIAIVNR
+930 NSKFTDQIAIVNR
-943 YIDAADYEALKA
+943 YIDATDYEALKVL
-955 IYAATNGG
+955 YQATNGG

-978 STRWPG
+978 STGWPG

-997 LQDNNLSG
+997 LQINNLTG
-1005 SLPTEGMQMKS
+1005 TLPTEGMEMKS
-1016 LRTLNLRRNNL
+1016 LRTLNLSGNSL
-1027 RGDVAAFC
+1027 SGDVAAFC

-1063 SLNLQNQREGYS
+1063 SLNLQNQREGYG

-1088 KLADIQLGSLIAYD
+1088 KLADIKLGSLIAYD

-1116 YTTDNNSYVGEMRY
+1116 YTTNNNSYVGEMRY

-1141 TYTYASGTEFCIRSN
+1141 TYNYASGTEFCIRSS

-1212 SGINVQDVVATINIF
+1212 GGINVQDVVATINIF

-1237 TVMAAQRRWTE
+1237 SLMAAQRRWTE
-1248 SLGDG
+1248 SMGEG
-1253 ASAANVLSV
+1253 ASTHNVLSV
-1262 EDGALWLN
+1262 EDGALWLD

-1284 VKANDVKLALSKQRY
+1284 VRANDVKLAMSKQRY

-1322 SGRTKLLQLAKP
+1322 SGRTKLLRLAKQ
-1334 ARVDQTMAADI
+1334 ARVEQAMAADI
-1345 DAQPVGIAFEGQA
+1345 DAQPVGVAFGGQA
-1358 TGIDAVTTDAKSRE
+1358 TDIDTITTDVDSRE
-1372 DVYSID
+1372 AVYSLD
-1378 GRKLNGVEREGIYIV
+1378 GRKLNGVAREGVYIV

>member
-1 MIKARYILTLFAMLL
+1 MLL

-60 ANVSVKAVAKSSNWR
+60 ANVNVKAVARSANWL
-75 FINWTDAEGKVVST
+75 FKNWTDADGKVVST
-89 SNSFTHRKLNSAET
+89 SSSFTHRKLNSNET

-128 EVKEYAVGVPYYTQ
+128 EVKEYAVGVTYSYT

-163 TNRTV
+163 TERTV
-168 SYTVTENDETITAHY
+168 RYTVTENDETITAHY
-183 RYTPGSPAEPNETKP
+183 RFTPGSPAEPNETKP
-198 KHKVFFRCDP
+198 KHKVYFKCDP
-208 AGLTGFNKTSGF
+208 AGLTGFYQSNGF
-220 SVSEGSPYS
+220 SVSEGNTFR
-229 VTVYSV
+229 VEVYSV

-243 TWEGETKVLETS
+243 TREGSSEIIGQYRTFSGT
-255 YTWNVNMGTRDAHL
+255 MGKEDVHL

-307 LPVYMQNT
+307 LPIYMQNT

-323 KLHLPKNLSVDV
+323 KLHLPKNLTVDV

-340 TLRTDAYTVQAAQED
+340 TLRTDAYTVQAVQED

-365 TQIVEHDGVVV
+365 TLIVEHDGVVV
-376 RIPVSAQDALKDGI
+376 RIPVIAQDALKDSV
-390 YTVKFSDITGTT
+390 YTVKFSDIAGTT
-402 LEDAAINFTS
+402 TADAAINFTN

-420 TPEEGDLQAKFS
+420 TPEEGDLQARFS
-432 VETYMNRAQL
+432 VETYMNRAQFA
-442 TNLSSE
+442 NLSSE
-448 NAKTFEWNFGDGST
+448 NAKTFEWNFGDGTT

-470 IYAEAGTYTVR
+470 SYAEAGTYTVR

-521 AFKSMHEMFELLSQC
+521 AFKSMHEMLELLSQC
-536 KPEGTINVKTGGKEV
+536 KPEGTINVKTGGKEA
-551 FSVNLLTADS
+551 FEANLQTADS
-561 LALLSTLTEKL
+561 LTLLSTLTEKL

-603 KVTDFFRHISLE
+603 KVTDFFRHITLE
-615 NVQVTLNGAAIN
+615 NVVVTLNGAAIN

-647 EAFTAIS
+647 EAFAAIS
-654 SSEKVKVKWT
+654 SSEAVKVSWT

-669 GCTVRGYQLTGTDD
+669 GCTVRGYQFTGTGN

-703 SVELNG
+703 NVELNG
-709 VVALAYIY
+709 IVIYTYIY
-717 KVYVKPLLKSLALS
+717 KVYVKPLLKSLTLS
-731 SPSNNAVLEYGQVT
+731 SPSDKATLEYGQVT
-745 LSCSNLGQDAVGYTF
+745 LSCSNLGQAAVGYTF
-760 HYRRTDAEATE
+760 HYRRTDAEAE
-771 DGEAEEWKEVKT
+771 SAEEWKEVKT
-783 TSPSTTFVPVEGASY
+783 TSPSTAFVPVEGASY
-798 EWYATAHGECYEKVD
+798 EWYATAHGECSETVD

-821 SKRSDLTVESVT
+821 RKRSDLTVESVT
-833 VPAEVKANTTFQ
+833 APVEVKANTTFQ

-852 IGKGATRSSAWTDM
+852 ISKGATRSSAWTDA
-866 LYEERADGK
+866 LYEKRPDGAVRVGT
-875 QYYGI
+875 Q
-880 KGIAH
+880 AH
-885 RGVLQ
+885 YGVLQ
-890 PGESYTVTFTVTSP
+890 PDASYTVTFIITSP
-904 GASVSGFRYMVE
+904 DATQSEVSYFVE
-916 TDVYAEETESDESN
+916 TDIYREETESDESN
-930 NSKFTDPIAIVNR
+930 NIKSTDPIALINR
-943 YIDAADYEALKA
+943 YIDAADYEALKVL
-955 IYAATNGG
+955 YQATNGG
-963 AWTSKTWRIGSNAVT
+963 AWTNKTWRIGSNAVT
-978 STRWPG
+978 STGWPG
-984 VTFDEEGHVLAID
+984 VTFDEEGHVLAIE
-997 LQDNNLSG
+997 LQNNNLTG
-1005 SLPTEGMQMKS
+1005 NLPTEGMEMKS
-1016 LRTLNLRRNNL
+1016 LRTLNLSHNNL
-1027 RGDVAAFC
+1027 KGDVAAFC

-1053 IKEALPTHIT
+1053 LTGVLPAHIT

-1075 LSTFTLQEWAMGD
+1075 LSTFTQQEWAMGD

-1102 HKNQNFEAH
+1102 HQNQNFEAH
-1111 PSLSI
+1111 PTLRI
-1116 YTTDNNSYVGEMRY
+1116 YTTDNNSYVGEMIY
-1130 EDGAYR
+1130 SDGAYR
-1136 YYLSG
+1136 YSLSG
-1141 TYTYASGTEFCIRSN
+1141 TYNYASGTEFCIRSS

-1203 YPAADTYEG
+1203 YPAADTYQG
-1212 SGINVQDVVATINIF
+1212 GGINVQDVVATINIF

-1237 TVMAAQRRWTE
+1237 SLMAAQRRWTE
-1248 SLGDG
+1248 SMGEG
-1253 ASAANVLSV
+1253 ASTHNVLSV
-1262 EDGALWLN
+1262 EDGALWLD

-1284 VKANDVKLALSKQRY
+1284 VRANDVKLAMSKQRY

-1322 SGRTKLLQLAKP
+1322 SGRTKLLRLAKP
-1334 ARVDQTMAADI
+1334 TRVEQAMAADI
-1345 DAQPVGIAFEGQA
+1345 DAQPVGVAFDGQ
-1358 TGIDAVTTDAKSRE
+1358 TTDIDAITTDADSR
-1372 DVYSID
+1372 DAVYSID
-1378 GRKLNGVEREGIYIV
+1378 GRKLNGVAGEGIYIV

>member
-1 MIKARYILTLFAMLL
+1 MLL

-55 LYVVN
+55 LYAVN

-89 SNSFTHRKLNSAET
+89 NSSFTHRKLNSAET

-111 KTSLL
+111 KTSRL
-116 TIAYDPSSIKTS
+116 TIAYDPSSIKAS
-128 EVKEYAVGVPYYTQ
+128 EVKEYVVGVTCSYT
-142 ASTYSDYTFVNWTT
+142 ASTYTDYTFVNWTT

-163 TNRTV
+163 TNRAV

-183 RYTPGSPAEPNETKP
+183 RFTPGSPAEPNETKP
-198 KHKVFFRCDP
+198 KHKVYFKCDP
-208 AGLTGFNKTSGF
+208 AGLAGFYQSNGF
-220 SVSEGSPYS
+220 SVSEGSTFR
-229 VTVYSV
+229 VEVYSV

-243 TWEGETKVLETS
+243 TREGSSEIIGQYRTFNGT
-255 YTWNVNMGTRDAHL
+255 MGKEDVHL

-307 LPVYMQNT
+307 LPIYMQNT

-323 KLHLPKNLSVDV
+323 KLHLPKNLKVDV
-335 ANIQK
+335 DGIQK
-340 TLRTDAYTVQAAQED
+340 TLRTEAYTVQAALED

-376 RIPVSAQDALKDGI
+376 RIPVSAQDALKDSV
-390 YTVKFSDITGTT
+390 YTVKFSDIAGTT
-402 LEDAAINFTS
+402 TADAAINFTS

-448 NAKTFEWNFGDGST
+448 NAKTFEWNFGDGAT

-470 IYAEAGTYTVR
+470 SYAEAGTYTVR

-496 IIINPANTWS
+496 IIINPANTWT

-521 AFKSMHEMFELLSQC
+521 AFKSMHEMLSLLSQC
-536 KPEGTINVKTGGKEV
+536 KPEGTINVKTGGKEA
-551 FSVNLLTADS
+551 FGVNLQTADS

-585 QKPVTL
+585 PNPVTL

-615 NVQVTLNGAAIN
+615 NVVVTLNGAAIN
-627 IGEIGRYSEQT
+627 IGEIDRFSEQT

-654 SSEKVKVKWT
+654 SSEAVQVKWT

-669 GCTVRGYQLTGTDD
+669 GCTVRGYQLTGTGN

-689 TNEGSKTDLVTYHV
+689 TNEGSNTDLVTYHV

-709 VVALAYIY
+709 VVMYTYIY

-731 SPSNNAVLEYGQVT
+731 SPSDKAVLEYGQVT
-745 LSCSNLGQDAVGYTF
+745 LSCSNLGQAAVGYTF
-760 HYRRTDAEATE
+760 YYRRTDAEAE
-771 DGEAEEWKEVKT
+771 SAEEWKEVNT
-783 TSPSTTFVPVEGASY
+783 TSPSTAFVPVEGASY
-798 EWYATAHGECYEKVD
+798 EWYATAHGECNETVE
-813 SEHRTFSI
+813 SAHRTFSI
-821 SKRSDLTVESVT
+821 RKRSDLTVVSVT
-833 VPAEVKANTTFQ
+833 APAEVKANTTFQ

-852 IGKGATRSSAWTDM
+852 IGKGATRNSNWQDIIC
-866 LYEERADGK
+866 EEQADGS
-875 QYYGI
+875 YREI
-880 KGIAH
+880 KRISH
-885 RGVLQ
+885 NGVLQ
-890 PGESYTVTFTVTSP
+890 PGDSYTVTFTVTSP
-904 GASVSGFRYMVE
+904 DATLSEVSYLVH
-916 TDVYAEETESDESN
+916 TDSWNQETESNEN
-930 NSKFTDPIAIVNR
+930 NNVEISTPVSIIKR
-943 YIDAADYEALKA
+943 YIDATDYEALKVL
-955 IYAATNGG
+955 YQATNGG
-963 AWTSKTWRIGSNAVT
+963 AWTNKTWRIGSNAVT
-978 STRWPG
+978 STGWPG

-997 LQDNNLSG
+997 LQNNNLQG
-1005 SLPTEGMQMKS
+1005 KLPTEGMEMKS
-1016 LRTLNLRRNNL
+1016 LRTLNLSGNSLN
-1027 RGDVAAFC
+1027 GDVAAFC

-1053 IKEALPTHIT
+1053 LSGVLPAHIT

-1088 KLADIQLGSLIAYD
+1088 KQADIQLGTLIAYD
-1102 HKNQNFEAH
+1102 HQNQNFEGH
-1111 PSLSI
+1111 PALRI

-1130 EDGAYR
+1130 ADGAYR

-1141 TYTYASGTEFCIRSN
+1141 TYNYASGTEFCIRSN

-1177 ADASVD
+1177 ADAAVD

-1188 QTLNYIMGTQNGNFN
+1188 QTLNYIMATQNGNFN
-1203 YPAADTYEG
+1203 YPAADTYQG
-1212 SGINVQDVVATINIF
+1212 GGINVQDVVATINIF
-1227 IGSNDNADRK
+1227 IGSNDNADQK
-1237 TVMAAQRRWTE
+1237 SLMAAQRRWTE
-1248 SLGDG
+1248 SLGED
-1253 ASAANVLSV
+1253 ASTANVLSV
-1262 EDGALWLN
+1262 EDGALWID

-1284 VKANDVKLALSKQRY
+1284 VKANDVKLAMSKQRY

-1322 SGRTKLLQLAKP
+1322 SGRTKLLRLAKP
-1334 ARVDQTMAADI
+1334 ARVDQAMAADI
-1345 DAQPVGIAFEGQA
+1345 DAQPVGVAFEGQ
-1358 TGIDAVTTDAKSRE
+1358 TTDIDAVTADAESRK
-1372 DVYSID
+1372 DVYTID
-1378 GRKLNGVEREGIYIV
+1378 GRKLNGVAREGVYIV

>member
-1 MIKARYILTLFAMLL
+1 MLL

-75 FINWTDAEGKVVST
+75 FINWTDAEGKVVNT
-89 SNSFTHRKLNSAET
+89 SSSFTHRKLNSNET

-111 KTSLL
+111 QTSRL
-116 TIAYDPSSIKTS
+116 TIVYDPSSIKTS
-128 EVKEYAVGVPYYTQ
+128 EVKEYAVGVTYSYT

-183 RYTPGSPAEPNETKP
+183 RFTPGSPAEPNETKP
-198 KHKVFFRCDP
+198 KHKVFFKCDP
-208 AGLTGFNKTSGF
+208 AGLTGFYQSNGF
-220 SVSEGSPYS
+220 SVSEGNTFR
-229 VTVYSV
+229 VEVYSV

-243 TWEGETKVLETS
+243 TREGSSEIIGQYRTFSGT
-255 YTWNVNMGTRDAHL
+255 MGKEDVHL

-307 LPVYMQNT
+307 LPIYMQNT

-323 KLHLPKNLSVDV
+323 KLHLPKNLTVDV

-376 RIPVSAQDALKDGI
+376 RIPVIAQDALKDSV
-390 YTVKFSDITGTT
+390 YTVKFSDIAGTT
-402 LEDAAINFTS
+402 TADAAINFTN
-412 RSGRLVVS
+412 RPGRLVVS
-420 TPEEGDLQAKFS
+420 TPEEGDLQARFS
-432 VETYMNRAQL
+432 VETYMNRAQF

-448 NAKTFEWNFGDGST
+448 NAKTFEWNFGDGTT

-470 IYAEAGTYTVR
+470 SYAEAGTYTVR

-521 AFKSMHEMFELLSQC
+521 AFKSMHEMFDLLSQC
-536 KPEGTINVKTGGKEV
+536 KPEGTINVKTGGKEA
-551 FSVNLLTADS
+551 FSVNLQTADS

-603 KVTDFFRHISLE
+603 KVTDFFRQITLE
-615 NVQVTLNGAAIN
+615 NVVVTLNGAAIN

-647 EAFTAIS
+647 EAFAAIS
-654 SSEKVKVKWT
+654 SSEAVKVSWT

-669 GCTVRGYQLTGTDD
+669 GCTIRGYQFTGTGN

-703 SVELNG
+703 NVELNG
-709 VVALAYIY
+709 VAMYTYIY
-717 KVYVKPLLKSLALS
+717 KVYVKPLLKNLTLS
-731 SPSNNAVLEYGQVT
+731 SPSDKATLEYGQVT
-745 LSCSNLGQDAVGYTF
+745 LNCSNLGQAAVGYTF
-760 HYRRTDAEATE
+760 HYRRTDAEAE
-771 DGEAEEWKEVKT
+771 SAEEWKEVKT
-783 TSPSTTFVPVEGASY
+783 TSPSTAFVPVEGASY
-798 EWYATAHGECYEKVD
+798 EWYATAHGECSETVD

-821 SKRSDLTVESVT
+821 RKRSDLTVESVT
-833 VPAEVKANTTFQ
+833 APVEVKANTQFEVK
-845 ITAVVRN
+845 AVVRN
-852 IGKGATRSSAWTDM
+852 IGKGATRSSAWTDA
-866 LYEERADGK
+866 LYEVRPSGAVRVGT
-875 QYYGI
+875 Q
-880 KGIAH
+880 AH
-885 RGVLQ
+885 YSVLQ
-890 PGESYTVTFTVTSP
+890 PGDSYTVTFTVTSP
-904 GASVSGFRYMVE
+904 DATQSEVSYFVE
-916 TDVYAEETESDESN
+916 TDTYREETESDESN
-930 NSKFTDPIAIVNR
+930 NIKSTDPIALINR
-943 YIDAADYEALKA
+943 YIDAADYEALKVL
-955 IYAATNGG
+955 YHATNGG
-963 AWTSKTWRIGSNAVT
+963 AWTNKTWRIGSNAVT
-978 STRWPG
+978 STGWPG
-984 VTFDEEGHVLAID
+984 VTFDEEGHVLAIE
-997 LQDNNLSG
+997 LQNNNLRG
-1005 SLPTEGMQMKS
+1005 NLPTEGMEMKS
-1016 LRTLNLRRNNL
+1016 LRTLNLSHNNL
-1027 RGDVAAFC
+1027 KGDVAAFC

-1053 IKEALPTHIT
+1053 LTGVLPAHIT

-1075 LSTFTLQEWAMGD
+1075 LSTFTQQEWAMGD

-1102 HKNQNFEAH
+1102 HQNQNFEAH
-1111 PSLSI
+1111 PTLRI
-1116 YTTDNNSYVGEMRY
+1116 YTTDNNSYVGEMIY
-1130 EDGAYR
+1130 SDGAYR
-1136 YYLSG
+1136 YSLSG
-1141 TYTYASGTEFCIRSN
+1141 TYNYASGTEFCIRSS

-1212 SGINVQDVVATINIF
+1212 GGINVQDVVATINIF

-1237 TVMAAQRRWTE
+1237 SLMAAQRRWTE
-1248 SLGDG
+1248 SMGDG
-1253 ASAANVLSV
+1253 ASTHNLLSV
-1262 EDGALWLN
+1262 EDGALWLD

-1284 VKANDVKLALSKQRY
+1284 VTANDVKLAMSKQRY

-1322 SGRTKLLQLAKP
+1322 SGRTKLLRLAKA
-1334 ARVDQTMAADI
+1334 ARVEQAMAADI
-1345 DAQPVGIAFEGQA
+1345 DAQPVGVAFDGQ
-1358 TGIDAVTTDAKSRE
+1358 TTDIDAITTDADSR
-1372 DVYSID
+1372 DAVYSID
-1378 GRKLNGVEREGIYIV
+1378 GRKLNGVAGEGIYIV

>member
-1 MIKARYILTLFAMLL
+1 MLL

-31 EPGARYKLTL
+31 EPGARYKLTV

-55 LYVVN
+55 LYAVN
-60 ANVSVKAVAKSSNWR
+60 ANVNVKAVARSANWL
-75 FINWTDAEGKVVST
+75 FKNWTNAEGEVVST
-89 SNSFTHRKLNSAET
+89 SSTFTHRKLNSAET

-111 KTSLL
+111 KTSRL

-128 EVKEYAVGVPYYTQ
+128 EVKEYVVGVTYSYT

-163 TNRTV
+163 TERTV
-168 SYTVTENDETITAHY
+168 RYTVTENDETITAHY
-183 RYTPGSPAEPNETKP
+183 RFTPGSPAEPNETKP
-198 KHKVFFRCDP
+198 KYKVYFKCDP
-208 AGLTGFNKTSGF
+208 AGLTGFYQSNGF
-220 SVSEGSPYS
+220 SVSEGNTFR
-229 VTVYSV
+229 VEVYSV

-243 TWEGETKVLETS
+243 TCEGSSEIIGQYRTYSGT
-255 YTWNVNMGTRDAHL
+255 MGKEDVHL

-307 LPVYMQNT
+307 LPIYMQNT

-323 KLHLPKNLSVDV
+323 KLHLPKNLKVDV
-335 ANIQK
+335 AGIQK
-340 TLRTDAYTVQAAQED
+340 TLRTEAYTVQAALED

-376 RIPVSAQDALKDGI
+376 RIPVSAQDALKDSV
-390 YTVKFSDITGTT
+390 YTVKFSDIAGTT

-448 NAKTFEWNFGDGST
+448 NAKTFEWNFGDGTT

-470 IYAEAGTYTVR
+470 SYAEAGTYTVR

-496 IIINPANTWS
+496 IIINPANTWT

-521 AFKSMHEMFELLSQC
+521 AFKSMHEMLSLLSQC
-536 KPEGTINVKTGGKEV
+536 KPEGTINVKTGGKEA
-551 FSVNLLTADS
+551 FEANLQTADS

-585 QKPVTL
+585 PNPVTL

-603 KVTDFFRHISLE
+603 NVTDFFRHISLE
-615 NVQVTLNGAAIN
+615 NVVVTLNGAAIN
-627 IGEIGRYSEQT
+627 IGEIGRFSEQT

-654 SSEKVKVKWT
+654 SSEAVQVKWT

-669 GCTVRGYQLTGTDD
+669 GCTVRGYQLTGTGN

-689 TNEGSKTDLVTYHV
+689 TNEGSNTDLVTYHV
-703 SVELNG
+703 NVELNS
-709 VVALAYIY
+709 VVMYTYIY

-731 SPSNNAVLEYGQVT
+731 SPSDNATLEYGQVT
-745 LSCSNLGQDAVGYTF
+745 LSCSNLGQAAVGYTF
-760 HYRRTDAEATE
+760 YYRRTDTEAES
-771 DGEAEEWKEVKT
+771 AEEWKEVKT
-783 TSPSTTFVPVEGASY
+783 TSPSTAFVPVEGASY
-798 EWYATAHGECYEKVD
+798 EWYATAHGECNETVE
-813 SEHRTFSI
+813 SAHRTFSI
-821 SKRSDLTVESVT
+821 RKRSDLTVESVT

-852 IGKGATRSSAWTDM
+852 IGKGATRNSNWQDIIC
-866 LYEERADGK
+866 EEQANGSYRE
-875 QYYGI
+875 I
-880 KGIAH
+880 KRISH
-885 RGVLQ
+885 NGVLQ
-890 PGESYTVTFTVTSP
+890 PGDSYTVTFTVTSP
-904 GASVSGFRYMVE
+904 DATLSEVSYLVH
-916 TDVYAEETESDESN
+916 TDSWNQETESDEN
-930 NSKFTDPIAIVNR
+930 NNVEISTPVSIIKR
-943 YIDAADYEALKA
+943 YIDADDYEALKVL
-955 IYAATNGG
+955 YQATNGG
-963 AWTSKTWRIGSNAVT
+963 AWTNKTWRIGSNAVT
-978 STRWPG
+978 STGWPG

-997 LQDNNLSG
+997 LQNNNLRG
-1005 SLPTEGMQMKS
+1005 SLPTAGMEMKS
-1016 LRTLNLRRNNL
+1016 LRTLNLSGNSL
-1027 RGDVAAFC
+1027 SGDVAAFC

-1053 IKEALPTHIT
+1053 LSGVLPAHIT

-1088 KLADIQLGSLIAYD
+1088 NQADIQLGSLIAYD
-1102 HKNQNFEAH
+1102 HQNQNFEGH
-1111 PSLSI
+1111 PALRI

-1130 EDGAYR
+1130 SDGAYR

-1141 TYTYASGTEFCIRSN
+1141 TYNYASGTEFCIRSN

-1177 ADASVD
+1177 ADAAVD

-1188 QTLNYIMGTQNGNFN
+1188 QTLNYIMATQNGNFN
-1203 YPAADTYEG
+1203 YPAADTYQG
-1212 SGINVQDVVATINIF
+1212 GGINVQDVVATINIF
-1227 IGSNDNADRK
+1227 IGSNDNADQK
-1237 TVMAAQRRWTE
+1237 SLMAAQRRWTE
-1248 SLGDG
+1248 SLGED
-1253 ASAANVLSV
+1253 ASTANVLSV
-1262 EDGALWLN
+1262 EDGALWLD

-1284 VKANDVKLALSKQRY
+1284 VKANDVKLAMSKQRY
-1299 QLVTHNTANGVRVVI
+1299 QLVTHNTSNGVRVVI
-1314 ISTTGDII
+1314 ISTTGDIL
-1322 SGRTKLLQLAKP
+1322 SGRTKLLRLAKQ
-1334 ARVDQTMAADI
+1334 ARVEQAMAADI
-1345 DAQPVGIAFEGQA
+1345 DAQPVGVAFEGQ
-1358 TGIDAVTTDAKSRE
+1358 TTDIDTITTDVDSRE
-1372 DVYSID
+1372 AVYSLD
-1378 GRKLNGVEREGIYIV
+1378 GRKLNGVAREGVYIV

>member
-1 MIKARYILTLFAMLL
+1 MLL

-31 EPGARYKLTL
+31 EPGARYKLTV

-55 LYVVN
+55 LYAVN
-60 ANVSVKAVAKSSNWR
+60 ANVNVKAVARSANWR
-75 FINWTDAEGKVVST
+75 FKNWTNAEGKEVST
-89 SNSFTHRKLNSAET
+89 SSTFTHRKLNSAET

-111 KTSLL
+111 KTSRL
-116 TIAYDPSSIKTS
+116 TIAYDPSSIRAS
-128 EVKEYAVGVPYYTQ
+128 EVKEYVVGVTYSFT

-163 TNRTV
+163 TERTV
-168 SYTVTENDETITAHY
+168 SYTVTENDEAITAHY
-183 RYTPGSPAEPNETKP
+183 RFTPGSPAEPNETKP
-198 KHKVFFRCDP
+198 KHKVYFRCDP
-208 AGLTGFNKTSGF
+208 AGLTGFYQSNGF
-220 SVSEGSPYS
+220 SVSEGNTFR
-229 VTVYSV
+229 VEVYSV

-243 TWEGETKVLETS
+243 TREGSSEIIGQYRTFSGT
-255 YTWNVNMGTRDAHL
+255 MGKEDVHL

-275 KPSSPSEPSTDTKQ
+275 KPLSPSEPSTDSKQ

-307 LPVYMQNT
+307 LPIYMQNT

-323 KLHLPKNLSVDV
+323 KLHLPKNLTVDV

-340 TLRTDAYTVQAAQED
+340 TLRTDGYTVQAAQED

-376 RIPVSAQDALKDGI
+376 RIPVSAQEALKDSV
-390 YTVKFSDITGTT
+390 YTVKFSDISGTT
-402 LEDAAINFTS
+402 TADAVINFTS

-432 VETYMNRAQL
+432 VETYMNRAQF

-448 NAKTFEWNFGDGST
+448 NAKTFEWNFGDGAT

-470 IYAEAGTYTVR
+470 SYAEAGTYTVR

-521 AFKSMHEMFELLSQC
+521 AFKSMHEMLSLLSQC
-536 KPEGTINVKTGGKEV
+536 TPDGTINVKTGGKEA
-551 FSVNLLTADS
+551 FDANLQSADS

-572 GTTGVVMAFKNEA
+572 GKAGVVMAFKNEA
-585 QKPVTL
+585 QNPVTL
-591 QFNTAANSADMQ
+591 RFNVAANSTDMQ
-603 KVTDFFRHISLE
+603 KATDFFRHISLD
-615 NVQVTLNGAAIN
+615 NVVVTLNGAAIN
-627 IGEIGRYSEQT
+627 IGEIDRFSAQT
-638 ICSGTSTQP
+638 ICSGASTQP

-654 SSEKVKVKWT
+654 SSEKVKVSWT

-669 GCTVRGYQLTGTDD
+669 GCTVRGYQLTGTGD

-745 LSCSNLGQDAVGYTF
+745 LSCSNLGQAAVGYTF
-760 HYRRTDAEATE
+760 HYRRTDVQATE
-771 DGEAEEWKEVKT
+771 DGEAAEWKEVKT

-798 EWYATAHGECYEKVD
+798 EWYATAHGECYETVD

-821 SKRSDLTVESVT
+821 SKRSDLKVESVT

-866 LYEERADGK
+866 LYEERANGK

-930 NSKFTDPIAIVNR
+930 NSMFTDPIAIGNR

-963 AWTSKTWRIGSNAVT
+963 AWTNKTWRIGSNAVT
-978 STRWPG
+978 STGWPG

-1005 SLPTEGMQMKS
+1005 NLPTEGMEMKS

-1027 RGDVAAFC
+1027 KGDVAAFC

-1116 YTTDNNSYVGEMRY
+1116 YTADNNSYVGEMRY
-1130 EDGAYR
+1130 VDGAYR

-1141 TYTYASGTEFCIRSN
+1141 TYNYASGTEFCIRSS

-1212 SGINVQDVVATINIF
+1212 GGINVQDVVATINIF
-1227 IGSNDNADRK
+1227 IGSNDNADQK
-1237 TVMAAQRRWTE
+1237 TLMAAQRRWTE
-1248 SLGDG
+1248 SMGEE
-1253 ASAANVLSV
+1253 ASTANVLSV
-1262 EDGALWLN
+1262 EDGALWLD
-1270 ASDQVA
+1270 ATDQVA

-1284 VKANDVKLALSKQRY
+1284 VKANDVKLAMSKLRY

-1322 SGRTKLLQLAKP
+1322 SGRTKLLRLAKP
-1334 ARVDQTMAADI
+1334 ARVEQAMAADI
-1345 DAQPVGIAFEGQA
+1345 DAQPVGVAFEGQ
-1358 TGIDAVTTDAKSRE
+1358 TTDIDTITTDVDSRE
-1372 DVYSID
+1372 AVYSLD
-1378 GRKLNGVEREGIYIV
+1378 GRKLNGVAREGVYIV
-1393 NGKKKAINRHQLK
+1393 NGKKKAINRHQ

>member
-1 MIKARYILTLFAMLL
+1 MLL

-24 FNPDSPP
+24 FNPDSSP

-41 KAQPAEAA
+41 IAQPAEAA

-55 LYVVN
+55 LYAVN

-75 FINWTDAEGKVVST
+75 FKNWTDAEGKEVST
-89 SNSFTHRKLNSAET
+89 SSSFTHRKLNSAET

-111 KTSLL
+111 KTSRL
-116 TIAYDPSSIKTS
+116 TIAYDPSSIRAS
-128 EVKEYAVGVPYYTQ
+128 EVKEYVVGVTYPYT

-183 RYTPGSPAEPNETKP
+183 RFTPGSPAEPNETKP
-198 KHKVFFRCDP
+198 KHKVYFRCDP
-208 AGLTGFNKTSGF
+208 AGLTGFYQSNGF
-220 SVSEGSPYS
+220 SVSEGNTFR
-229 VTVYSV
+229 VEVYSV

-243 TWEGETKVLETS
+243 TREGSSEIIGQYRTFSGT
-255 YTWNVNMGTRDAHL
+255 MGKEDVHL

-275 KPSSPSEPSTDTKQ
+275 KPSSPSEPSTDSKQ

-307 LPVYMQNT
+307 LPIYMQNT

-323 KLHLPKNLSVDV
+323 KLHLPKNLTVDV

-376 RIPVSAQDALKDGI
+376 RIPVSAQEALKDSV
-390 YTVKFSDITGTT
+390 YTVKFSDIAGTT
-402 LEDAAINFTS
+402 TADAAINFTS

-432 VETYMNRAQL
+432 VETYMNRAQF

-448 NAKTFEWNFGDGST
+448 NAKTFEWNFGDGAT

-470 IYAEAGTYTVR
+470 SYAEAGTYTVR

-506 ASGDYRLDPTVNSAR
+506 ASGDYRLDPTANSAR
-521 AFKSMHEMFELLSQC
+521 AFKSMHEMLSLLSQC
-536 KPEGTINVKTGGKEV
+536 TPDGTINVKTGGKEA
-551 FSVNLLTADS
+551 FDANLQTADS

-572 GTTGVVMAFKNEA
+572 GKAGVVMAFKNEA
-585 QKPVTL
+585 PNPVTL
-591 QFNTAANSADMQ
+591 QFNTAANSLDMQ

-615 NVQVTLNGAAIN
+615 NVVVTLNGAAIN
-627 IGEIGRYSEQT
+627 IGEIDRFSAQT

-669 GCTVRGYQLTGTDD
+669 GCTVRGYQLTGTGN

-703 SVELNG
+703 SVELDG
-709 VVALAYIY
+709 VAMYTYIY

-731 SPSNNAVLEYGQVT
+731 SPSDNAVLEYGQVT
-745 LSCSNLGQDAVGYTF
+745 LSCSNLGQAAVGYTF
-760 HYRRTDAEATE
+760 HYRRTDAEAE
-771 DGEAEEWKEVKT
+771 NAEEWKEVNT
-783 TSPSTTFVPVEGASY
+783 TSPSTAFLPVEGASY
-798 EWYATAHGECYEKVD
+798 EWYATAHGECNETVE
-813 SEHRTFSI
+813 SAHRTFSI
-821 SKRSDLTVESVT
+821 RKRSDLTVESVT

-852 IGKGATRSSAWTDM
+852 IGKGATRRSNWQDIIC
-866 LYEERADGK
+866 EEQADGS
-875 QYYGI
+875 YREI
-880 KGIAH
+880 KRISH
-885 RGVLQ
+885 NGVLQ
-890 PGESYTVTFTVTSP
+890 PGDSYTVTFTVTSP
-904 GASVSGFRYMVE
+904 DATLSDVSYLVH
-916 TDVYAEETESDESN
+916 TDSWNQETESNEN
-930 NSKFTDPIAIVNR
+930 NNVEVSTPVSIIKR
-943 YIDAADYEALKA
+943 YIDAADYEALKVL
-955 IYAATNGG
+955 YQATNGG
-963 AWTSKTWRIGSNAVT
+963 AWTNKTWRIGSNAVT
-978 STRWPG
+978 STGWPG

-997 LQDNNLSG
+997 LQNNNLRG
-1005 SLPTEGMQMKS
+1005 TLPTEGMEMKS
-1016 LRTLNLRRNNL
+1016 LRTLNLSGNSLN
-1027 RGDVAAFC
+1027 GDVAAFC

-1088 KLADIQLGSLIAYD
+1088 KQADIQLGTLIAYD
-1102 HKNQNFEAH
+1102 HKNQNFKAH
-1111 PSLSI
+1111 PTLRI
-1116 YTTDNNSYVGEMRY
+1116 YTTANNSYVGEMRY
-1130 EDGAYR
+1130 TDGAYR

-1141 TYTYASGTEFCIRSN
+1141 TYNYASGTEFCIRSYE
-1156 GGVAQNNRLR
+1156 GVAQNNRLR

-1212 SGINVQDVVATINIF
+1212 GGINVQDVVATINIF
-1227 IGSNDNADRK
+1227 IGSNDNADQK
-1237 TVMAAQRRWTE
+1237 SLMAAQRRWTE
-1248 SLGDG
+1248 SLGEE
-1253 ASAANVLSV
+1253 ASTANVLSV
-1262 EDGALWLN
+1262 EDDALWLD
-1270 ASDQVA
+1270 ATDQVA

-1284 VKANDVKLALSKQRY
+1284 VKANDVKLAMSKQRY

-1322 SGRTKLLQLAKP
+1322 SGRTKLLRLAKP
-1334 ARVDQTMAADI
+1334 ARVEQAMAADI
-1345 DAQPVGIAFEGQA
+1345 DAQLVGVAFEGQ
-1358 TGIDAVTTDAKSRE
+1358 TTDIDAITTDADSRE
-1372 DVYSID
+1372 AVYSLD
-1378 GRKLNGVEREGIYIV
+1378 GRKLNGVACEGVYIV
-1393 NGKKKAINRHQLK
+1393 NGKKKAINRHQ

>member
-1 MIKARYILTLFAMLL
+1 MLL

-31 EPGARYKLTL
+31 EPGARYKLTV

-60 ANVSVKAVAKSSNWR
+60 ANVNVKAVARSANWL
-75 FINWTDAEGKVVST
+75 FKNWTDADGKVVST
-89 SNSFTHRKLNSAET
+89 SSAFTHRKLNSNET

-128 EVKEYAVGVPYYTQ
+128 EVKEYAVGVTYSYT

-163 TNRTV
+163 TERTV
-168 SYTVTENDETITAHY
+168 RYTVTENDETITAHY
-183 RYTPGSPAEPNETKP
+183 RFTPGSPAEPNETKP
-198 KHKVFFRCDP
+198 KHKVYFKCDP
-208 AGLTGFNKTSGF
+208 AGLTGFYQSNGF
-220 SVSEGSPYS
+220 SVSEGNTFR
-229 VTVYSV
+229 VEVYSV

-243 TWEGETKVLETS
+243 TREGSSEIIGQYRTFSGT
-255 YTWNVNMGTRDAHL
+255 MGKEDVHL

-307 LPVYMQNT
+307 LPIYMQNT

-323 KLHLPKNLSVDV
+323 KLHLPKNLTVDV

-340 TLRTDAYTVQAAQED
+340 TLRTDAYTVQAVQED

-376 RIPVSAQDALKDGI
+376 RIPVIAQDALKDSV
-390 YTVKFSDITGTT
+390 YTVKFSDIAGTT
-402 LEDAAINFTS
+402 TADAAINFTN

-420 TPEEGDLQAKFS
+420 TPEEGDLQARFS
-432 VETYMNRAQL
+432 VETYMNRAQFA
-442 TNLSSE
+442 NLSSE
-448 NAKTFEWNFGDGST
+448 NAKTFEWNFGDGTT

-470 IYAEAGTYTVR
+470 SYAEAGTYTVR

-521 AFKSMHEMFELLSQC
+521 AFKSMHEMLELLSQC
-536 KPEGTINVKTGGKEV
+536 KPEGTINVKTGGKEA
-551 FSVNLLTADS
+551 FEANLQTADS

-603 KVTDFFRHISLE
+603 KVTDFFRHITLE
-615 NVQVTLNGAAIN
+615 NVVVTLNGAAIN

-647 EAFTAIS
+647 EAFAAIS
-654 SSEKVKVKWT
+654 SSEAVKVSWT

-669 GCTVRGYQLTGTDD
+669 GCTVRGYQFTGTGN

-703 SVELNG
+703 NVELNG
-709 VVALAYIY
+709 IAMYTYIY
-717 KVYVKPLLKSLALS
+717 KVYVKPLLKNLTLS
-731 SPSNNAVLEYGQVT
+731 SPSDKATLEYGQVT
-745 LSCSNLGQDAVGYTF
+745 LSCSNLGQAAVGYTF
-760 HYRRTDAEATE
+760 HYRRTDAEAE
-771 DGEAEEWKEVKT
+771 SAEEWKEVKT
-783 TSPSTTFVPVEGASY
+783 TSPSTAFVPVEGASY
-798 EWYATAHGECYEKVD
+798 EWYATAHGECSETVD

-821 SKRSDLTVESVT
+821 RKRSDLTVESVT
-833 VPAEVKANTTFQ
+833 APVEVKANTTFQ

-852 IGKGATRSSAWTDM
+852 ISKGATRSSAWTDA
-866 LYEERADGK
+866 LYEKRPDGAVRVGT
-875 QYYGI
+875 Q
-880 KGIAH
+880 AH
-885 RGVLQ
+885 YGVLQ
-890 PGESYTVTFTVTSP
+890 PDASYTVTFIITSP
-904 GASVSGFRYMVE
+904 DATQSEVSYFVE
-916 TDVYAEETESDESN
+916 TDIYREETESDESN
-930 NSKFTDPIAIVNR
+930 NIKSTDPIALINR
-943 YIDAADYEALKA
+943 YIDAADYEALKVL
-955 IYAATNGG
+955 YQATNGG
-963 AWTSKTWRIGSNAVT
+963 AWTNKTWRIGSNAVT
-978 STRWPG
+978 STGWPG
-984 VTFDEEGHVLAID
+984 VTFDEEGHVLAIE
-997 LQDNNLSG
+997 LQNNNLRG
-1005 SLPTEGMQMKS
+1005 NLPTEGMEMKS
-1016 LRTLNLRRNNL
+1016 LRTLNLSGNSLN
-1027 RGDVAAFC
+1027 GDVAAFC

-1053 IKEALPTHIT
+1053 LTGVLPAHIT
-1063 SLNLQNQREGYS
+1063 SLNLKNQREGYS
-1075 LSTFTLQEWAMGD
+1075 LSTFTQQEWAMGD
-1088 KLADIQLGSLIAYD
+1088 KLADIKLGSLIAYD
-1102 HKNQNFEAH
+1102 HQNQNFEAH
-1111 PSLSI
+1111 PTLRI
-1116 YTTDNNSYVGEMRY
+1116 YTTDNNSYVGEMIY
-1130 EDGAYR
+1130 SDGAYR
-1136 YYLSG
+1136 YSLSG
-1141 TYTYASGTEFCIRSN
+1141 TYNYASGTEFCIRSS

-1212 SGINVQDVVATINIF
+1212 GGINVQDVVATINIF

-1237 TVMAAQRRWTE
+1237 SLMAAQRRWTE
-1248 SLGDG
+1248 SMGEG
-1253 ASAANVLSV
+1253 ASTHNVLSV
-1262 EDGALWLN
+1262 EDGALWLD

-1284 VKANDVKLALSKQRY
+1284 VRANDVKLAMSKQRY
-1299 QLVTHNTANGVRVVI
+1299 RLVTHNTANGVRVVI

-1322 SGRTKLLQLAKP
+1322 SGRTKLLRLAKP
-1334 ARVDQTMAADI
+1334 ARVEQAMAADI
-1345 DAQPVGIAFEGQA
+1345 DAQPVGVAFDGQ
-1358 TGIDAVTTDAKSRE
+1358 TTDIDAITTDADSR
-1372 DVYSID
+1372 DAVYSID
-1378 GRKLNGVEREGIYIV
+1378 GRKLNGVAGEGIYIV

>member
-41 KAQPAEAA
+41 KAQPEEAA

-60 ANVSVKAVAKSSNWR
+60 ANVKVMAVAKSSNWR
-75 FINWTDAEGKVVST
+75 FINWTDAKGNEVSKK
-89 SNSFTHRKLNSAET
+89 NSFTHRKLNSNET

-111 KTSLL
+111 QTSRL

-128 EVKEYAVGVPYYTQ
+128 EVKEYAVGVTYSYT

-163 TNRTV
+163 TERAV
-168 SYTVTENDETITAHY
+168 RYTVTENDETITAHY
-183 RYTPGSPAEPNETKP
+183 RFTPGSPAEPNETKP

-208 AGLTGFNKTSGF
+208 AGLAGFNKTSGF

-235 SDYEFKGW
+235 SNYEFKGW

-323 KLHLPKNLSVDV
+323 KLHLPKNLKVDV
-335 ANIQK
+335 AGIKK

-376 RIPVSAQDALKDGI
+376 RIPVSAQDALKDSI

-521 AFKSMHEMFELLSQC
+521 AFKSMHEMLELLSQC

-551 FSVNLLTADS
+551 FEANLQTADS

-572 GTTGVVMAFKNEA
+572 GTTGVVMAFRNEA
-585 QKPVTL
+585 AKPVTL
-591 QFNTAANSADMQ
+591 QFKAAANSADLQ
-603 KVTDFFRHISLE
+603 KVTDFFRHITLE
-615 NVQVTLNGAAIN
+615 NVVVTLNGAAIN
-627 IGEIGRYSEQT
+627 IGEIGRFSEQT

-647 EAFTAIS
+647 EPFTAIS
-654 SSEKVKVKWT
+654 SSEAVKVKWT

-669 GCTVRGYQLTGTDD
+669 GCTVRGYQLTGTGD
-683 LPAMTL
+683 LPDMKL

-709 VVALAYIY
+709 VVALAYI
-717 KVYVKPLLKSLALS
+717 
-731 SPSNNAVLEYGQVT
+731 
-745 LSCSNLGQDAVGYTF
+745 
-760 HYRRTDAEATE
+760 
-771 DGEAEEWKEVKT
+771 
-783 TSPSTTFVPVEGASY
+783 
-798 EWYATAHGECYEKVD
+798 
-813 SEHRTFSI
+813 
-821 SKRSDLTVESVT
+821 
-833 VPAEVKANTTFQ
+833 
-845 ITAVVRN
+845 
-852 IGKGATRSSAWTDM
+852 
-866 LYEERADGK
+866 
-875 QYYGI
+875 
-880 KGIAH
+880 
-885 RGVLQ
+885 
-890 PGESYTVTFTVTSP
+890 
-904 GASVSGFRYMVE
+904 
-916 TDVYAEETESDESN
+916 
-930 NSKFTDPIAIVNR
+930 
-943 YIDAADYEALKA
+943 
-955 IYAATNGG
+955 
-963 AWTSKTWRIGSNAVT
+963 
-978 STRWPG
+978 
-984 VTFDEEGHVLAID
+984 
-997 LQDNNLSG
+997 
-1005 SLPTEGMQMKS
+1005 
-1016 LRTLNLRRNNL
+1016 
-1027 RGDVAAFC
+1027 
-1035 KLLPALETLN
+1035 
-1045 LGYNLFTE
+1045 
-1053 IKEALPTHIT
+1053 
-1063 SLNLQNQREGYS
+1063 
-1075 LSTFTLQEWAMGD
+1075 
-1088 KLADIQLGSLIAYD
+1088 
-1102 HKNQNFEAH
+1102 
-1111 PSLSI
+1111 
-1116 YTTDNNSYVGEMRY
+1116 
-1130 EDGAYR
+1130 
-1136 YYLSG
+1136 
-1141 TYTYASGTEFCIRSN
+1141 
-1156 GGVAQNNRLR
+1156 
-1166 AKLTWTKGDVN
+1166 
-1177 ADASVD
+1177 
-1183 VLDAQ
+1183 
-1188 QTLNYIMGTQNGNFN
+1188 
-1203 YPAADTYEG
+1203 
-1212 SGINVQDVVATINIF
+1212 
-1227 IGSNDNADRK
+1227 
-1237 TVMAAQRRWTE
+1237 
-1248 SLGDG
+1248 
-1253 ASAANVLSV
+1253 
-1262 EDGALWLN
+1262 
-1270 ASDQVA
+1270 
-1276 ALDITLAG
+1276 
-1284 VKANDVKLALSKQRY
+1284 
-1299 QLVTHNTANGVRVVI
+1299 
-1314 ISTTGDII
+1314 
-1322 SGRTKLLQLAKP
+1322 
-1334 ARVDQTMAADI
+1334 
-1345 DAQPVGIAFEGQA
+1345 
-1358 TGIDAVTTDAKSRE
+1358 
-1372 DVYSID
+1372 
-1378 GRKLNGVEREGIYIV
+1378 
-1393 NGKKKAINRHQLK
+1393 

>member
-1 MIKARYILTLFAMLL
+1 MIKSRYILTLLAMLL

-55 LYVVN
+55 LYAVN
-60 ANVSVKAVAKSSNWR
+60 ANVSVKAVARNANWR
-75 FINWTDAEGKVVST
+75 FKNWTDAEGKVVST
-89 SNSFTHRKLNSAET
+89 SSTFTHRKLNSAET

-128 EVKEYAVGVPYYTQ
+128 EVKEYAVGVTYSYT

-163 TNRTV
+163 TNRAV

-198 KHKVFFRCDP
+198 KHKVFFKCDP

-243 TWEGETKVLETS
+243 TWEGETKILETS

-315 GNVKTLSF
+315 GNVKKLSF

-376 RIPVSAQDALKDGI
+376 RIPVSAQEALKDSV
-390 YTVKFSDITGTT
+390 YTVKFSDIAGTT

-536 KPEGTINVKTGGKEV
+536 KPEGTINVKPGGKEV
-551 FSVNLLTADS
+551 FSVNLQTADS

-585 QKPVTL
+585 ANPVTL
-591 QFNTAANSADMQ
+591 QFNAAANSADLQ
-603 KVTDFFRHISLE
+603 KVTAFFSHISLE
-615 NVQVTLNGAAIN
+615 NVVVTLNGAAIN
-627 IGEIGRYSEQT
+627 IGEIDRFSEQT

-647 EAFTAIS
+647 EPFTAIS
-654 SSEKVKVKWT
+654 SSEAVKVSWT

-669 GCTVRGYQLTGTDD
+669 GCTVRGYQLTGTGD
-683 LPAMTL
+683 LPDMTL

-717 KVYVKPLLKSLALS
+717 KVYVKPLLKNLALS
-731 SPSNNAVLEYGQVT
+731 LPSNNATLDYGQVT
-745 LSCSNLGQDAVGYTF
+745 LSCSNLGQAAVGYTF
-760 HYRRTDAEATE
+760 HYRRTDVQATE
-771 DGEAEEWKEVKT
+771 DGEAAEWKEVKT
-783 TSPSTTFVPVEGASY
+783 TSPSTAFVPVEGASY
-798 EWYATAHGECYEKVD
+798 EWYATAHGECYETVD

-852 IGKGATRSSAWTDM
+852 IGKGATRSSAWTDV
-866 LYEERADGK
+866 LYENRPNGAVQVG
-875 QYYGI
+875 QQ
-880 KGIAH
+880 AH
-885 RGVLQ
+885 HGVLQ
-890 PGESYTVTFTVTSP
+890 PGEEYTITFNITSP
-904 GASVSGFRYMVE
+904 DAS
-916 TDVYAEETESDESN
+916 TDGISYFVKTDIWNEETESDESN
-930 NSKFTDPIAIVNR
+930 NIKVSDPISIIKR
-943 YIDAADYEALKA
+943 YIDAADYEALKVL
-955 IYAATNGG
+955 YQATNGG
-963 AWTSKTWRIGSNAVT
+963 AWTNKTWRIGSNAVT
-978 STRWPG
+978 STGWPG

-997 LQDNNLSG
+997 LQNNNLRG
-1005 SLPTEGMQMKS
+1005 NLPTEGMQMKS
-1016 LRTLNLRRNNL
+1016 LRTLNLSHNNL

-1088 KLADIQLGSLIAYD
+1088 KLADIKLGSLIAYD
-1102 HKNQNFEAH
+1102 HQNQNFEAH

-1116 YTTDNNSYVGEMRY
+1116 YTADNNSYVGEMRY
-1130 EDGAYR
+1130 VDGAYR

-1141 TYTYASGTEFCIRSN
+1141 TYNYASGTEFCIRVSA
-1156 GGVAQNNRLR
+1156 GTAQNNRLR

-1212 SGINVQDVVATINIF
+1212 GGINVQDVVATINIF
-1227 IGSNDNADRK
+1227 IGSNDNADQK
-1237 TVMAAQRRWTE
+1237 SLMAAQRRWTE
-1248 SLGDG
+1248 SMGED
-1253 ASAANVLSV
+1253 ASTANVLSV
-1262 EDGALWLN
+1262 EDDALWLD
-1270 ASDQVA
+1270 ATDQVA

-1284 VKANDVKLALSKQRY
+1284 VKANDVKLAMSKQRY
-1299 QLVTHNTANGVRVVI
+1299 QLVTHNTANGVRIVI

-1322 SGRTKLLQLAKP
+1322 SGRTKLLRLAKS
-1334 ARVDQTMAADI
+1334 ARVEQAMAADI
-1345 DAQPVGIAFEGQA
+1345 DAQPVGVAFEGQ
-1358 TGIDAVTTDAKSRE
+1358 TTDIDTITTDVDSRE
-1372 DVYSID
+1372 AVYSLD
-1378 GRKLNGVEREGIYIV
+1378 GRKLNGVAREGVYIV
-1393 NGKKKAINRHQLK
+1393 NGKKKAINRHQ

>member
-1 MIKARYILTLFAMLL
+1 MLL

-55 LYVVN
+55 LYAVN
-60 ANVSVKAVAKSSNWR
+60 ATVNVKAVARSANWR
-75 FINWTDAEGKVVST
+75 FKNWTDAEGEVVST
-89 SNSFTHRKLNSAET
+89 SSSFTHRKLNSAET

-111 KTSLL
+111 KTSRL

-128 EVKEYAVGVPYYTQ
+128 EVKEYAVGVTYSFT

-163 TNRTV
+163 TNRAV
-168 SYTVTENDETITAHY
+168 SYTFTENDETITAHY
-183 RYTPGSPAEPNETKP
+183 RFTPGSPAEPNETKP
-198 KHKVFFRCDP
+198 KHKVYFKCDP
-208 AGLTGFNKTSGF
+208 AGLAGFNKTSGF
-220 SVSEGSPYS
+220 SVSEGSAYS

-243 TWEGETKVLETS
+243 TWEGETKILETS

-307 LPVYMQNT
+307 LPIYMQNT

-323 KLHLPKNLSVDV
+323 KLHLPKNLTVDV

-376 RIPVSAQDALKDGI
+376 RIPVSAQEALKDSV
-390 YTVKFSDITGTT
+390 YTVKFSDIAGTT
-402 LEDAAINFTS
+402 TADAVINFTS

-432 VETYMNRAQL
+432 VETYMNRAQF

-448 NAKTFEWNFGDGST
+448 NAKTFEWNFGDGAT

-470 IYAEAGTYTVR
+470 SYAEAGTYTVR

-521 AFKSMHEMFELLSQC
+521 AFKSMHEMLSLLSQC
-536 KPEGTINVKTGGKEV
+536 TPDGTINVKTGGKEA
-551 FSVNLLTADS
+551 FDANLQSADS

-572 GTTGVVMAFKNEA
+572 GKAGVVMAFKNEA

-603 KVTDFFRHISLE
+603 KATDFFRHISLD
-615 NVQVTLNGAAIN
+615 NVVVTLNGAAIN
-627 IGEIGRYSEQT
+627 IGEIDRFSAQT
-638 ICSGTSTQP
+638 ICSGASTQP

-654 SSEKVKVKWT
+654 SSEKVKVSWT
-664 ASVAE
+664 ASVTE
-669 GCTVRGYQLTGTDD
+669 GCTVRGYQLTGTGN

-689 TNEGSKTDLVTYHV
+689 TNEGSKTDFVTYHV
-703 SVELNG
+703 SVELDG
-709 VVALAYIY
+709 VAMYTYIY

-731 SPSNNAVLEYGQVT
+731 SPSDKATLEYGQVT
-745 LSCSNLGQDAVGYTF
+745 LSCSNLGQAAVGYTF

-771 DGEAEEWKEVKT
+771 DGEAAEWTVVNT
-783 TSPSTTFVPVEGASY
+783 TTPSTAFVPVEGASY
-798 EWYATAHGECYEKVD
+798 EWYATAHGECNETVE
-813 SEHRTFSI
+813 SAHRTFSI
-821 SKRSDLTVESVT
+821 RKRSDLTVESVT
-833 VPAEVKANTTFQ
+833 APAEVKANTTFQ

-852 IGKGATRSSAWTDM
+852 IGKGATRSSAWTDV
-866 LYEERADGK
+866 LYENRPSGAVQVG
-875 QYYGI
+875 QQ
-880 KGIAH
+880 AH
-885 RGVLQ
+885 YGVLQ
-890 PGESYTVTFTVTSP
+890 PDDSYTVTFTVTSP
-904 GASVSGFRYMVE
+904 DASQSEVSYFVE
-916 TDVYAEETESDESN
+916 TDIYRKETESDESN
-930 NSKFTDPIAIVNR
+930 NIKSTDSIAIVNR
-943 YIDAADYEALKA
+943 YIDAADYEALKVL
-955 IYAATNGG
+955 YQATNGG

-978 STRWPG
+978 STGWPG

-997 LQDNNLSG
+997 LQNNNLRG
-1005 SLPTEGMQMKS
+1005 TLPTEGMEMKS
-1016 LRTLNLRRNNL
+1016 LRTLNLSGNSL
-1027 RGDVAAFC
+1027 SGDVAAFC

-1053 IKEALPTHIT
+1053 LSDVLPAHIT

-1088 KLADIQLGSLIAYD
+1088 KQADIQLGTLIAYD

-1111 PSLSI
+1111 PTLRI

-1130 EDGAYR
+1130 TDGAYR

-1141 TYTYASGTEFCIRSN
+1141 TYNYASGTEFCIRSYE
-1156 GGVAQNNRLR
+1156 GVAHNNRLR

-1203 YPAADTYEG
+1203 YPAADTYQG
-1212 SGINVQDVVATINIF
+1212 GGINVQDVVATINIF
-1227 IGSNDNADRK
+1227 IGSNDNADQK
-1237 TVMAAQRRWTE
+1237 TLMAAQRRWTE
-1248 SLGDG
+1248 SMGEE
-1253 ASAANVLSV
+1253 ASTANVLSV
-1262 EDGALWLN
+1262 EDGALWLD
-1270 ASDQVA
+1270 ATDQVA
-1276 ALDITLAG
+1276 VLDITLAG
-1284 VKANDVKLALSKQRY
+1284 VKANDVKLAMSKQRY

-1322 SGRTKLLQLAKP
+1322 SGRTKLLRLAKQ
-1334 ARVDQTMAADI
+1334 ARVEQAMAADI
-1345 DAQPVGIAFEGQA
+1345 DAQPVGVAFEGQ
-1358 TGIDAVTTDAKSRE
+1358 TTDIDTITTDVDSRE
-1372 DVYSID
+1372 AVYSLD
-1378 GRKLNGVEREGIYIV
+1378 GRKLNGVAREGVYIV
-1393 NGKKKAINRHQLK
+1393 NGKKKAINRHQ

>member
-1 MIKARYILTLFAMLL
+1 MIKSRYILTLLAMLL

-60 ANVSVKAVAKSSNWR
+60 ANVSVKAVANSSNWR
-75 FINWTDAEGKVVST
+75 FKNWTNAEGEVVST
-89 SNSFTHRKLNSAET
+89 SSSFTHRKLNSAET

-111 KTSLL
+111 KTSRL

-128 EVKEYAVGVPYYTQ
+128 EVKEYVVGVTYSFT

-163 TNRTV
+163 TERTV

-183 RYTPGSPAEPNETKP
+183 RFTPGSPAEPNETKP
-198 KHKVFFRCDP
+198 KHKVYFKCDP
-208 AGLTGFNKTSGF
+208 AGLAGFNKTSGF

-235 SDYEFKGW
+235 NDYEFKGW
-243 TWEGETKVLETS
+243 TWEGETKILETS
-255 YTWNVNMGTRDAHL
+255 HTWNVNMGTRDAHL

-275 KPSSPSEPSTDTKQ
+275 KPSSPSEPSTDSKQ

-307 LPVYMQNT
+307 LPIYMQNT

-323 KLHLPKNLSVDV
+323 KLHLPKNLTVDV
-335 ANIQK
+335 AGIQK

-376 RIPVSAQDALKDGI
+376 RIPVSAQEALKDSV
-390 YTVKFSDITGTT
+390 YTVKFSDIAGTT
-402 LEDAAINFTS
+402 TADAAINFTS

-448 NAKTFEWNFGDGST
+448 NAKTFEWNFGDGTT

-470 IYAEAGTYTVR
+470 SYAEAGTYTVR

-496 IIINPANTWS
+496 IIINPANTWT

-521 AFKSMHEMFELLSQC
+521 AFKSMHEMLSLLSQC
-536 KPEGTINVKTGGKEV
+536 TPDGTINVKTGGKEA
-551 FSVNLLTADS
+551 FDANLQTADS
-561 LALLSTLTEKL
+561 LSLLSTLTEKL
-572 GTTGVVMAFKNEA
+572 GKAGVVMAFKNEA
-585 QKPVTL
+585 PNPVTL

-615 NVQVTLNGAAIN
+615 NVVVTLNGAAIN
-627 IGEIGRYSEQT
+627 IGEIDRFSAQT
-638 ICSGTSTQP
+638 ICSGASTQP
-647 EAFTAIS
+647 EAFAAIS
-654 SSEKVKVKWT
+654 SSEAVQVKWT

-669 GCTVRGYQLTGTDD
+669 GCTVRGYQLTGTGN

-689 TNEGSKTDLVTYHV
+689 TNEGSNTDLVTYHV
-703 SVELNG
+703 NVELNG
-709 VVALAYIY
+709 VAMYTYIY

-731 SPSNNAVLEYGQVT
+731 SPSDKATLEYGQVT
-745 LSCSNLGQDAVGYTF
+745 LSCSNLGQAAVGYTF
-760 HYRRTDAEATE
+760 HYRRTDAEAE
-771 DGEAEEWKEVKT
+771 SAEEWKEVKT
-783 TSPSTTFVPVEGASY
+783 TSPSTAFVPVEGASY
-798 EWYATAHGECYEKVD
+798 EWYATAHGECYETVD

-821 SKRSDLTVESVT
+821 RKRSDLTVESVT

-845 ITAVVRN
+845 VTAVVRN
-852 IGKGATRSSAWTDM
+852 IGKGATRNSNWQDIIC
-866 LYEERADGK
+866 EEQADGS
-875 QYYGI
+875 YSEI
-880 KGIAH
+880 KRITH
-885 RGVLQ
+885 NGVLQ
-890 PGESYTVTFTVTSP
+890 PGDSYTVTFTVTSP
-904 GASVSGFRYMVE
+904 DATLSEVSYLVH
-916 TDVYAEETESDESN
+916 TDSWNQETESNEN
-930 NSKFTDPIAIVNR
+930 NNVEISTPVSIIKR
-943 YIDAADYEALKA
+943 YIDAADYEALKVL
-955 IYAATNGG
+955 YQATNGG

-978 STRWPG
+978 STGWPG

-1005 SLPTEGMQMKS
+1005 SLPTEGMEMKS

-1053 IKEALPTHIT
+1053 LSGVLPAHIS

-1088 KLADIQLGSLIAYD
+1088 KHADIQLGTLIAYD
-1102 HKNQNFEAH
+1102 HQNQNFEAH
-1111 PSLSI
+1111 PTLRI
-1116 YTTDNNSYVGEMRY
+1116 YTTANNSYVGEMIY
-1130 EDGAYR
+1130 SDGAYR

-1141 TYTYASGTEFCIRSN
+1141 TYNYASGTEFCIRSN

-1177 ADASVD
+1177 ADASID

-1203 YPAADTYEG
+1203 YPAADTYQG
-1212 SGINVQDVVATINIF
+1212 GGINVQDVVATINIF
-1227 IGSNDNADRK
+1227 IGSNDNADQK
-1237 TVMAAQRRWTE
+1237 SLMAAQRRWTE
-1248 SLGDG
+1248 SMGEE
-1253 ASAANVLSV
+1253 ASTANVLSV
-1262 EDGALWLN
+1262 EDGALWID

-1284 VKANDVKLALSKQRY
+1284 VKANDVKLAMSKQRY

-1358 TGIDAVTTDAKSRE
+1358 TDIDAVTTDAESRE

-1378 GRKLNGVEREGIYIV
+1378 GRKLNGVTGEGIYIV
-1393 NGKKKAINRHQLK
+1393 NGKKKAINRHQMK

>member
-1 MIKARYILTLFAMLL
+1 MLL

-75 FINWTDAEGKVVST
+75 FINWTDAEGKVVNTNS
-89 SNSFTHRKLNSAET
+89 SFTHRKLNSNET

-111 KTSLL
+111 QTSRL
-116 TIAYDPSSIKTS
+116 TIAYDPSSIRTS
-128 EVKEYAVGVPYYTQ
+128 EVKEYAVGVTYSYT

-183 RYTPGSPAEPNETKP
+183 RFTPGSPAEPNETKP
-198 KHKVFFRCDP
+198 KHKVYFKCDP
-208 AGLTGFNKTSGF
+208 AGLTGFYQSNGF
-220 SVSEGSPYS
+220 SVSEGNTFR
-229 VTVYSV
+229 VEVYSV

-243 TWEGETKVLETS
+243 TREGSSEIIGQYRTFNGT
-255 YTWNVNMGTRDAHL
+255 MGKEDVHL

-307 LPVYMQNT
+307 LPIYMQNT

-323 KLHLPKNLSVDV
+323 KLHLPKNLTVDV

-376 RIPVSAQDALKDGI
+376 RIPVSAQDALKDSI
-390 YTVKFSDITGTT
+390 YTVRFSDIAGTT
-402 LEDAAINFTS
+402 TADAVINFTS

-536 KPEGTINVKTGGKEV
+536 KPEGTINVKTGGKET
-551 FSVNLLTADS
+551 FEANLQTADS

-572 GTTGVVMAFKNEA
+572 GTTGVVMAFRNEA
-585 QKPVTL
+585 EKPVTL
-591 QFNTAANSADMQ
+591 QFNTAANSTDMQ
-603 KVTDFFRHISLE
+603 KVTDYFRHITLE
-615 NVQVTLNGAAIN
+615 NVVVTLNGAAIN
-627 IGEIGRYSEQT
+627 IGEIGRFSEQT

-647 EAFTAIS
+647 EAFAAIS
-654 SSEKVKVKWT
+654 SSEAVKVSWT

-669 GCTVRGYQLTGTDD
+669 GCTVRGYQLTGTGN

-703 SVELNG
+703 NVELNG
-709 VVALAYIY
+709 AVMYTYIY
-717 KVYVKPLLKSLALS
+717 KVYVKPLLKSLSLS
-731 SPSNNAVLEYGQVT
+731 SPSNNATLEYGQVT
-745 LSCSNLGQDAVGYTF
+745 LSCSNLGQAAVGYTF
-760 HYRRTDAEATE
+760 HYRRTDAESTE
-771 DGEAEEWKEVKT
+771 AWKEVKT
-783 TSPSTTFVPVEGASY
+783 TTPSTAFVPVEGASY
-798 EWYATAHGECYEKVD
+798 EWYATAHGECSKTVD

-821 SKRSDLTVESVT
+821 RKRSDLTVESVT
-833 VPAEVKANTTFQ
+833 APVEVKANTTFLV
-845 ITAVVRN
+845 TAVVRN
-852 IGKGATRSSAWTDM
+852 IGKGATRSSAWTDA
-866 LYEERADGK
+866 LYEKRPDGAVRVGT
-875 QYYGI
+875 Q
-880 KGIAH
+880 AH
-885 RGVLQ
+885 YGVLQ
-890 PGESYTVTFTVTSP
+890 PDASYTVTFNITSP
-904 GASVSGFRYMVE
+904 DATQSEVSYFVE
-916 TDVYAEETESDESN
+916 TDLYREETESDESN
-930 NSKFTDPIAIVNR
+930 NIKSTDPIALINR
-943 YIDAADYEALKA
+943 YIDAADYEALKVF
-955 IYAATNGG
+955 YQATNGG
-963 AWTSKTWRIGSNAVT
+963 AWTNKTWRIGSNAVT
-978 STRWPG
+978 STGWPG
-984 VTFDEEGHVLAID
+984 VTFDEEGHVLAIE
-997 LQDNNLSG
+997 LQNNNLRG
-1005 SLPTEGMQMKS
+1005 NLPTEGMEMKS
-1016 LRTLNLRRNNL
+1016 LRTLNLNGNSL
-1027 RGDVAAFC
+1027 SGDVAAFC

-1053 IKEALPTHIT
+1053 LTDVLPAHIT

-1075 LSTFTLQEWAMGD
+1075 LSTFTQQEWAMGD
-1088 KLADIQLGSLIAYD
+1088 RHADIQLGKLIAYD
-1102 HKNQNFEAH
+1102 HQNQNFEAH
-1111 PSLSI
+1111 PTLRI
-1116 YTTDNNSYVGEMRY
+1116 YTTDNNSYVGEMIY
-1130 EDGAYR
+1130 SDGAYR
-1136 YYLSG
+1136 YSLSG
-1141 TYTYASGTEFCIRSN
+1141 TYNYASGTEFCIRSS

-1212 SGINVQDVVATINIF
+1212 GGINVQDVVATINIF

-1237 TVMAAQRRWTE
+1237 SLMAAQRRWTE
-1248 SLGDG
+1248 SMGDG
-1253 ASAANVLSV
+1253 ASTHNLLSV
-1262 EDGALWLN
+1262 EDGALWLD
-1270 ASDQVA
+1270 AADQVA

-1284 VKANDVKLALSKQRY
+1284 VKANDVKLAMSKQRY
-1299 QLVTHNTANGVRVVI
+1299 QLVTHNTANGVRIVI

-1322 SGRTKLLQLAKP
+1322 SGRTKLLRLAKA
-1334 ARVDQTMAADI
+1334 ARVDQAMAADI
-1345 DAQPVGIAFEGQA
+1345 DAQPVGVAFEGQ
-1358 TGIDAVTTDAKSRE
+1358 TTDIDAVTAGAESLE
-1372 DVYSID
+1372 GVYSID
-1378 GRKLNGVEREGIYIV
+1378 GRKLNGVAGEGIYIV

>member
-1 MIKARYILTLFAMLL
+1 MLL

-55 LYVVN
+55 LYAVN
-60 ANVSVKAVAKSSNWR
+60 ANVSVKAVARNANWR
-75 FINWTDAEGKVVST
+75 FKNWTDAEGKVVST
-89 SNSFTHRKLNSAET
+89 SSSFTHRKLNSAET

-111 KTSLL
+111 KTSRL
-116 TIAYDPSSIKTS
+116 TIAYDPSSIRAS
-128 EVKEYAVGVPYYTQ
+128 EVKEYVVGVTYSYT

-163 TNRTV
+163 TNRAV

-183 RYTPGSPAEPNETKP
+183 RFTPGSPAEPNETKP
-198 KHKVFFRCDP
+198 KHKVYFRCDP

-243 TWEGETKVLETS
+243 TWEGETKILETS
-255 YTWNVNMGTRDAHL
+255 HTWNVNMGTRDAYL

-275 KPSSPSEPSTDTKQ
+275 KPSSPSEPSTDSKQ

-307 LPVYMQNT
+307 LPIYMQNT

-323 KLHLPKNLSVDV
+323 KLHLPKNLTVDV
-335 ANIQK
+335 AGIQK
-340 TLRTDAYTVQAAQED
+340 TLRTEAYTVQAAQED

-376 RIPVSAQDALKDGI
+376 RIPVSAQEALKDSV
-390 YTVKFSDITGTT
+390 YTVKFSNIAGTT
-402 LEDAAINFTS
+402 PENAAISFTS

-470 IYAEAGTYTVR
+470 SYAEAGTYTVR

-521 AFKSMHEMFELLSQC
+521 AFKSMHEMLSLLSQC
-536 KPEGTINVKTGGKEV
+536 TPDGTINVKTGGKEA
-551 FSVNLLTADS
+551 FDANLQSTDS

-572 GTTGVVMAFKNEA
+572 GKAGVVMAFKNEA
-585 QKPVTL
+585 QNPVTL
-591 QFNTAANSADMQ
+591 RFNVAANSTDMQ
-603 KVTDFFRHISLE
+603 KATDFFRHISLD
-615 NVQVTLNGAAIN
+615 NVVVTLNGAAIN
-627 IGEIGRYSEQT
+627 IGEIDRFSAQT
-638 ICSGTSTQP
+638 ICSGASTQP
-647 EAFTAIS
+647 EAFAAIS

-669 GCTVRGYQLTGTDD
+669 GCTVRGYQLTGTGN

-703 SVELNG
+703 SVELDG
-709 VVALAYIY
+709 VAMYTYIY

-731 SPSNNAVLEYGQVT
+731 SPSDNATLEYGQVT
-745 LSCSNLGQDAVGYTF
+745 LSCSNLGQAAVGYTF
-760 HYRRTDAEATE
+760 HYRRTDAEAE
-771 DGEAEEWKEVKT
+771 NAAEWKEVKT
-783 TSPSTTFVPVEGASY
+783 TSPSTAFVPVEGASY
-798 EWYATAHGECYEKVD
+798 EWYATAHGECNETVE
-813 SEHRTFSI
+813 SQHRTFSI
-821 SKRSDLTVESVT
+821 RKRSDLTVESVT
-833 VPAEVKANTTFQ
+833 VPAEVKANTKFQ

-852 IGKGATRSSAWTDM
+852 IGKGATRNSNWQDIIC
-866 LYEERADGK
+866 EEQADGS
-875 QYYGI
+875 YREI
-880 KGIAH
+880 KRISH
-885 RGVLQ
+885 NGVLQ
-890 PGESYTVTFTVTSP
+890 PGDSYTVTFTVTSP
-904 GASVSGFRYMVE
+904 DATLSEVSYLVH
-916 TDVYAEETESDESN
+916 TDSWNQETESNVN
-930 NSKFTDPIAIVNR
+930 NNVEVSTPVSIIKR
-943 YIDAADYEALKA
+943 YIDAADYEALKVL
-955 IYAATNGG
+955 YQATNGG
-963 AWTSKTWRIGSNAVT
+963 AWTNKTWRIGSNAVT
-978 STRWPG
+978 STGWPG

-997 LQDNNLSG
+997 LQNNNLRG
-1005 SLPTEGMQMKS
+1005 TLPTEGMEMKS
-1016 LRTLNLRRNNL
+1016 LRTLNLSGNSL
-1027 RGDVAAFC
+1027 SGDVAAFC

-1053 IKEALPTHIT
+1053 LSGVLPAHIT
-1063 SLNLQNQREGYS
+1063 SLNLQSQREGYS

-1088 KLADIQLGSLIAYD
+1088 KQADIQLGTLIAYD

-1111 PSLSI
+1111 PTLRI
-1116 YTTDNNSYVGEMRY
+1116 YTTANNSYVGEMRY
-1130 EDGAYR
+1130 TDGAYR

-1141 TYTYASGTEFCIRSN
+1141 TYNYASGTEFCIRSYE
-1156 GGVAQNNRLR
+1156 GVAQNNRLR

-1212 SGINVQDVVATINIF
+1212 GGINVQDVVATINIF
-1227 IGSNDNADRK
+1227 IGSNDNADQK
-1237 TVMAAQRRWTE
+1237 SLMAAQRRWTE
-1248 SLGDG
+1248 SMGEE
-1253 ASAANVLSV
+1253 ASTANVLSV
-1262 EDGALWLN
+1262 EDDALWLD
-1270 ASDQVA
+1270 ATDQVA

-1284 VKANDVKLALSKQRY
+1284 VKANDVKLAMSKQRY
-1299 QLVTHNTANGVRVVI
+1299 QLVTHNTANGVRIVI
-1314 ISTTGDII
+1314 ISTTGDIL
-1322 SGRTKLLQLAKP
+1322 SGRTKLLRLAKQ
-1334 ARVDQTMAADI
+1334 ARVEQAMAADI
-1345 DAQPVGIAFEGQA
+1345 DAQPVGVAFEGQ
-1358 TGIDAVTTDAKSRE
+1358 TTDIDTITTDVDSRE
-1372 DVYSID
+1372 AVYSLD
-1378 GRKLNGVEREGIYIV
+1378 GRKLNGVAREGVYIV

>member
-1 MIKARYILTLFAMLL
+1 MLL

-89 SNSFTHRKLNSAET
+89 NSSFTHRKLNSNEA

-111 KTSLL
+111 QTSRL
-116 TIAYDPSSIKTS
+116 TIAYDPSSIRTS
-128 EVKEYAVGVPYYTQ
+128 EVKENAVGVTYSYT

-183 RYTPGSPAEPNETKP
+183 RFTPGSPAEPNETKP
-198 KHKVFFRCDP
+198 KHKVYFKCDP
-208 AGLTGFNKTSGF
+208 AGLTGFYQSNGF
-220 SVSEGSPYS
+220 SVSEGNTFR
-229 VTVYSV
+229 VEVYSV

-243 TWEGETKVLETS
+243 TREGSSEIIGQYRTYSGT
-255 YTWNVNMGTRDAHL
+255 MGKEDVHL

-307 LPVYMQNT
+307 LPIYMQNT

-323 KLHLPKNLSVDV
+323 KLHLPKNLTVDV

-365 TQIVEHDGVVV
+365 TQIVEHDGVVA
-376 RIPVSAQDALKDGI
+376 RIPVSAQDALKDSI
-390 YTVKFSDITGTT
+390 YTVRFSDIAGTT
-402 LEDAAINFTS
+402 TADAVINFTS

-432 VETYMNRAQL
+432 LETYMNRAQL

-536 KPEGTINVKTGGKEV
+536 KPEGTINVKTGGKEA
-551 FSVNLLTADS
+551 FEANLQTADS

-572 GTTGVVMAFKNEA
+572 GTTGVVMAFRNEA
-585 QKPVTL
+585 EKPVTL

-603 KVTDFFRHISLE
+603 KVTDYFRHITLE
-615 NVQVTLNGAAIN
+615 NVVVTLNGAAIN
-627 IGEIGRYSEQT
+627 IGEIGRFSEQT

-647 EAFTAIS
+647 EAFAAIS
-654 SSEKVKVKWT
+654 SSEAVKVSWT

-669 GCTVRGYQLTGTDD
+669 GCTVRGYQLTGTGN

-689 TNEGSKTDLVTYHV
+689 TNEGSKTDHVMYHV
-703 SVELNG
+703 NVELNG
-709 VVALAYIY
+709 AVMYTYIY
-717 KVYVKPLLKSLALS
+717 KVYVKPLLKSLSLS
-731 SPSNNAVLEYGQVT
+731 SPSNNATLEYGQVT
-745 LSCSNLGQDAVGYTF
+745 LSCSNLGQAAVGYTF
-760 HYRRTDAEATE
+760 HYRRTDAESA
-771 DGEAEEWKEVKT
+771 EAWKEVKT
-783 TSPSTTFVPVEGASY
+783 TSPSTAFVPVEGASY
-798 EWYATAHGECYEKVD
+798 EWYATAHGECSETVD

-821 SKRSDLTVESVT
+821 RKRSDLTVESVT
-833 VPAEVKANTTFQ
+833 APVEVKANTTFQ

-852 IGKGATRSSAWTDM
+852 IGKGATRSSAWTDA
-866 LYEERADGK
+866 LYEKRPDGAVRVGT
-875 QYYGI
+875 Q
-880 KGIAH
+880 AH
-885 RGVLQ
+885 YGVLQ
-890 PGESYTVTFTVTSP
+890 PDASYTVTFNITSP
-904 GASVSGFRYMVE
+904 DATQSEVSYFVE
-916 TDVYAEETESDESN
+916 TDLYREETESDESN
-930 NSKFTDPIAIVNR
+930 NIKSTDPIALINR
-943 YIDAADYEALKA
+943 FIDAADYEALKVL
-955 IYAATNGG
+955 YQATNGG
-963 AWTSKTWRIGSNAVT
+963 AWTNKTWRIGSNAVT
-978 STRWPG
+978 STGWPG
-984 VTFDEEGHVLAID
+984 VTFDEEGHVLAIE
-997 LQDNNLSG
+997 LQNNNLRG
-1005 SLPTEGMQMKS
+1005 TLPTEGMEMKS
-1016 LRTLNLRRNNL
+1016 LRTLNLNGNSL
-1027 RGDVAAFC
+1027 SGDVAAFS

-1053 IKEALPTHIT
+1053 LTDVLPAHIT

-1075 LSTFTLQEWAMGD
+1075 LSTFTQQEWAMGD
-1088 KLADIQLGSLIAYD
+1088 RQADIQLGTLIAYD
-1102 HKNQNFEAH
+1102 HQNQNFEAH
-1111 PSLSI
+1111 PTLRI
-1116 YTTDNNSYVGEMRY
+1116 YTTDNNSYVGEMIY
-1130 EDGAYR
+1130 SDGAYR
-1136 YYLSG
+1136 YSLSG
-1141 TYTYASGTEFCIRSN
+1141 NYNYASGTEFCIRSS

-1203 YPAADTYEG
+1203 YPAADTYESG
-1212 SGINVQDVVATINIF
+1212 GINVQDVVATINIF

-1237 TVMAAQRRWTE
+1237 SLMAAQRRWTE
-1248 SLGDG
+1248 SMGDG
-1253 ASAANVLSV
+1253 ASTHNLLSV
-1262 EDGALWLN
+1262 EDGALWLD
-1270 ASDQVA
+1270 AADQVA

-1284 VKANDVKLALSKQRY
+1284 VKANDVKLAMSKQRY
-1299 QLVTHNTANGVRVVI
+1299 QLVTHNTANGVRIVI

-1322 SGRTKLLQLAKP
+1322 SGRTKLLRLAKA
-1334 ARVDQTMAADI
+1334 ARVDQAMAADI
-1345 DAQPVGIAFEGQA
+1345 DAQPVGVAFEGQ
-1358 TGIDAVTTDAKSRE
+1358 TTDIDAVTADAESLE
-1372 DVYSID
+1372 GVYSID
-1378 GRKLNGVEREGIYIV
+1378 GRKLNGVAGEGIYIV
-1393 NGKKKAINRHQLK
+1393 NGKKKAINRHQ

>member
-1 MIKARYILTLFAMLL
+1 MLL

-75 FINWTDAEGKVVST
+75 FINWTDAEGKVVNTNS
-89 SNSFTHRKLNSAET
+89 SFTHRKLNSNET

-111 KTSLL
+111 KTSRL
-116 TIAYDPSSIKTS
+116 TVAYDPSSIRTS
-128 EVKEYAVGVPYYTQ
+128 EVKEYAVGVTYSYT

-183 RYTPGSPAEPNETKP
+183 RFTPGSPAEPNETKP
-198 KHKVFFRCDP
+198 KHKVYFKCDP
-208 AGLTGFNKTSGF
+208 AGLTGFYQSNGF
-220 SVSEGSPYS
+220 SVSEGNTFR
-229 VTVYSV
+229 VEVYSV

-243 TWEGETKVLETS
+243 TREGSSEIIGQYRTFNGT
-255 YTWNVNMGTRDAHL
+255 MGKEDVHL

-307 LPVYMQNT
+307 LPIYMQNT
-315 GNVKTLSF
+315 SNVKTLSF
-323 KLHLPKNLSVDV
+323 KLHLPKNLTVDV

-376 RIPVSAQDALKDGI
+376 RIPVSAQDALKDSV
-390 YTVKFSDITGTT
+390 YTVRFSDIAGTT
-402 LEDAAINFTS
+402 TADAVINFTS

-521 AFKSMHEMFELLSQC
+521 AFKSMHEVFELLSQC
-536 KPEGTINVKTGGKEV
+536 KPEGTINVKTGGKEA
-551 FSVNLLTADS
+551 FEANLQTADS

-572 GTTGVVMAFKNEA
+572 GTTGVVMAFRNEA
-585 QKPVTL
+585 EKPVTL

-603 KVTDFFRHISLE
+603 KVTDYFRHITLE
-615 NVQVTLNGAAIN
+615 NVVVTLNGAAIN
-627 IGEIGRYSEQT
+627 IGEIGRFSEQT

-647 EAFTAIS
+647 EAFAAIS
-654 SSEKVKVKWT
+654 SSEAVKVSWT

-669 GCTVRGYQLTGTDD
+669 GCTVRGYQLTGTGN

-703 SVELNG
+703 NVELNG
-709 VVALAYIY
+709 AVMYTYIY
-717 KVYVKPLLKSLALS
+717 KVYVKPLLKSLSLS
-731 SPSNNAVLEYGQVT
+731 SPSNNATLEYGQVT
-745 LSCSNLGQDAVGYTF
+745 LSCSNLGQAAVGYTF
-760 HYRRTDAEATE
+760 HYRRTGAEAE
-771 DGEAEEWKEVKT
+771 SAEEWKEVKT
-783 TSPSTTFVPVEGASY
+783 TSPSTAFVPVEGASY
-798 EWYATAHGECYEKVD
+798 EWYATAHGECSETVD
-813 SEHRTFSI
+813 SEHRTFCI
-821 SKRSDLTVESVT
+821 RKRSDLTVESVT
-833 VPAEVKANTTFQ
+833 APVEVKANTTFQ

-852 IGKGATRSSAWTDM
+852 IGKGATRSSAWTDA
-866 LYEERADGK
+866 LYEKRPDGAVRVGT
-875 QYYGI
+875 Q
-880 KGIAH
+880 AH
-885 RGVLQ
+885 YGVLQ
-890 PGESYTVTFTVTSP
+890 PDASYTVTFNITSP
-904 GASVSGFRYMVE
+904 DATQSEVSYFVE
-916 TDVYAEETESDESN
+916 TDLYREETESDESN
-930 NSKFTDPIAIVNR
+930 NIKSTDPIALINR
-943 YIDAADYEALKA
+943 YIDAADYEALKVL
-955 IYAATNGG
+955 YQATNGG
-963 AWTSKTWRIGSNAVT
+963 AWTNKTWRIGSNAVT
-978 STRWPG
+978 STGWPG
-984 VTFDEEGHVLAID
+984 VTFDEEGHVLAIE
-997 LQDNNLSG
+997 LQNNNLRG
-1005 SLPTEGMQMKS
+1005 TLPTEGMEMKS
-1016 LRTLNLRRNNL
+1016 LRTLNLTGNSL
-1027 RGDVAAFC
+1027 SGDVAAFC

-1053 IKEALPTHIT
+1053 LTDVLPAHIT

-1075 LSTFTLQEWAMGD
+1075 LSTFTQQEWAMGD
-1088 KLADIQLGSLIAYD
+1088 RHADIQLGTLIAYD
-1102 HKNQNFEAH
+1102 HQNQNFKAH
-1111 PSLSI
+1111 PTLRI
-1116 YTTDNNSYVGEMRY
+1116 YTTDNNSYVGEMIY
-1130 EDGAYR
+1130 SDGAYR
-1136 YYLSG
+1136 YSLSG
-1141 TYTYASGTEFCIRSN
+1141 TYNYASGTEFCIRSS

-1188 QTLNYIMGTQNGNFN
+1188 QTLNYIIGTQNGNFN

-1212 SGINVQDVVATINIF
+1212 GGINVQDVVATINIF

-1237 TVMAAQRRWTE
+1237 SLMAAQRRWTE
-1248 SLGDG
+1248 SMGDG
-1253 ASAANVLSV
+1253 ASTHNLLSV
-1262 EDGALWLN
+1262 EDGALWLD
-1270 ASDQVA
+1270 AADQVA

-1284 VKANDVKLALSKQRY
+1284 VKANDVKLAMSKQRY
-1299 QLVTHNTANGVRVVI
+1299 QLVTHNTANGVRIVI

-1322 SGRTKLLQLAKP
+1322 SGRTKLLRLAKP
-1334 ARVDQTMAADI
+1334 ARVDQAMAADI
-1345 DAQPVGIAFEGQA
+1345 DAQPVGVAFEGQ
-1358 TGIDAVTTDAKSRE
+1358 TTDIDAVTADAESLE
-1372 DVYSID
+1372 GVYSID
-1378 GRKLNGVEREGIYIV
+1378 GRKLNGVAGEGIYIV
-1393 NGKKKAINRHQLK
+1393 NGKKKAINRHQ

>member
-1 MIKARYILTLFAMLL
+1 MLL

-31 EPGARYKLTL
+31 EPGARYKLTV

-55 LYVVN
+55 LYAVN
-60 ANVSVKAVAKSSNWR
+60 ANVSVKAVARNANWR
-75 FINWTDAEGKVVST
+75 FKNWTDAEGKEVST
-89 SNSFTHRKLNSAET
+89 SSTFTHRKLNSAET

-111 KTSLL
+111 KTSRL
-116 TIAYDPSSIKTS
+116 TIAYDPSSIRTS
-128 EVKEYAVGVPYYTQ
+128 EVKEYVVGVTYSFT

-163 TNRTV
+163 TNRAV

-183 RYTPGSPAEPNETKP
+183 RFTPGSPAEPNETKP
-198 KHKVFFRCDP
+198 KHKVYFRCDP
-208 AGLTGFNKTSGF
+208 AGLAGFNKTSGF

-243 TWEGETKVLETS
+243 TWEGETKILETS
-255 YTWNVNMGTRDAHL
+255 HTWNVNMGTRDAHL

-307 LPVYMQNT
+307 LPIYMQNT

-323 KLHLPKNLSVDV
+323 KLHLPKNLTVDV

-340 TLRTDAYTVQAAQED
+340 TLRTEAYTVQAAQEN

-376 RIPVSAQDALKDGI
+376 RIPVSAQEALKDSV
-390 YTVKFSDITGTT
+390 YTVKFSDISGTT
-402 LEDAAINFTS
+402 TADAVINFTS

-448 NAKTFEWNFGDGST
+448 NAKTFEWNFGDGTT

-470 IYAEAGTYTVR
+470 SYAEAGTYTVR

-506 ASGDYRLDPTVNSAR
+506 ASGDYRLDPTANSAR
-521 AFKSMHEMFELLSQC
+521 AFKSMHEMLSLLSQC
-536 KPEGTINVKTGGKEV
+536 TPDGTINVKTGGKEA
-551 FSVNLLTADS
+551 FDANLQSADS

-585 QKPVTL
+585 QNPVTL
-591 QFNTAANSADMQ
+591 RFNVAANSTDMQ
-603 KVTDFFRHISLE
+603 KATDFFRHISLE
-615 NVQVTLNGAAIN
+615 NVVVTLNGAAIN
-627 IGEIGRYSEQT
+627 IGEIDRFSAQT
-638 ICSGTSTQP
+638 ICSGASTQP

-654 SSEKVKVKWT
+654 SSEKVKVSWT

-669 GCTVRGYQLTGTDD
+669 GCTVRGYQLTGTGN

-703 SVELNG
+703 SVELDG
-709 VVALAYIY
+709 VAMYTYIY

-731 SPSNNAVLEYGQVT
+731 SPSDNATLEYGQVT
-745 LSCSNLGQDAVGYTF
+745 LSCSNLGQAAVGYTF
-760 HYRRTDAEATE
+760 RYRRTDAEAE
-771 DGEAEEWKEVKT
+771 SAEEWKEVKT
-783 TSPSTTFVPVEGASY
+783 TSPSTAFVPVEGASY
-798 EWYATAHGECYEKVD
+798 EWYATAHGECNETVE
-813 SEHRTFSI
+813 SAHRTFSI
-821 SKRSDLTVESVT
+821 RKRSDLTVVSVT
-833 VPAEVKANTTFQ
+833 APAEVKANTTFQ

-852 IGKGATRSSAWTDM
+852 IGKGATRNSNWQDIIC
-866 LYEERADGK
+866 EEQADGS
-875 QYYGI
+875 YREI
-880 KGIAH
+880 KRISH
-885 RGVLQ
+885 NGVLQ
-890 PGESYTVTFTVTSP
+890 PGDSYTVTFIVTSP
-904 GASVSGFRYMVE
+904 DATLSEVSYLVE
-916 TDVYAEETESDESN
+916 TDSWNQETESNEN
-930 NSKFTDPIAIVNR
+930 NNVEVSTPVSIIKR
-943 YIDAADYEALKA
+943 YIDAADYEALKVL
-955 IYAATNGG
+955 YQATNGG
-963 AWTSKTWRIGSNAVT
+963 AWTNKTWRIGSDAVT
-978 STRWPG
+978 STGWPG

-997 LQDNNLSG
+997 LQNNNLRG
-1005 SLPTEGMQMKS
+1005 SLPTEGMEMKS
-1016 LRTLNLRRNNL
+1016 LRTLNLSGNSL
-1027 RGDVAAFC
+1027 SGDVAAFC

-1053 IKEALPTHIT
+1053 LSGVLPAHIT
-1063 SLNLQNQREGYS
+1063 SLNLQSQREGYS

-1088 KLADIQLGSLIAYD
+1088 KQADIQLGTLIAYD
-1102 HKNQNFEAH
+1102 HQNQNFEAH
-1111 PSLSI
+1111 PALRI

-1130 EDGAYR
+1130 ADGAYR

-1141 TYTYASGTEFCIRSN
+1141 SYNYASGTEFCIRSN

-1177 ADASVD
+1177 ADAAVD

-1212 SGINVQDVVATINIF
+1212 GGINVQDVVATINIF
-1227 IGSNDNADRK
+1227 IGSNDNADQK
-1237 TVMAAQRRWTE
+1237 SLMAAQRRWTE
-1248 SLGDG
+1248 SMGED
-1253 ASAANVLSV
+1253 ASTANVLSV
-1262 EDGALWLN
+1262 EDDALWLD
-1270 ASDQVA
+1270 ATDQVA

-1284 VKANDVKLALSKQRY
+1284 VKANDVKLAMSKQRY

-1322 SGRTKLLQLAKP
+1322 SGRTKLLRLAKQ
-1334 ARVDQTMAADI
+1334 ARVYQAMAVDI
-1345 DAQPVGIAFEGQA
+1345 DAQPVGVAFEGQ
-1358 TGIDAVTTDAKSRE
+1358 TTDIDTITTDVDSRE
-1372 DVYSID
+1372 AVYSLD
-1378 GRKLNGVEREGIYIV
+1378 GRKLNGVAREGVYIV
-1393 NGKKKAINRHQLK
+1393 NGKKKAINRHQ